1 MADGNIGSLW
11 LSLGIRDAVSKEL
24 NRIADGMTGVDAKTK
39 KAQESL
45 RKLAEENPAGKN
57 VAFLDKLKKAVGDST
72 KEAKELQAVF
82 EAIRNIRG
90 GFGTLTGGFGKKEL
104 LEYEFI
110 LRKIHSSLGKISF
123 GGLSG
128 TGEGI
133 YAKIEA
139 VKSAM
144 NGLRKIN
151 AEINR
156 LHETAPRLS
165 PKEKAEYHQTLSPLF
180 DIRSAGENYLRSG
193 VLSKAYAWAN
203 SLDEQIS
210 KISSSYEKFLSSE
223 KGVVESLKK
232 EEEQSK
238 KTTDATNEQTN
249 ALKKQEEQLKATSAA
264 QREKSA
270 AESKAAVAPKGHPFV
285 ADKGLEKMLNNA
297 TRTTEKVEEQKK
309 SLSGLSEAASK
320 ASRDVNEVLNKIVGG
335 NAAGMSLDE
344 LAKKTARY
352 SQELLE
358 LEAKLK
364 HLKSNAEAN
373 PGKKGPDYSEVKSLE
388 AKIKNAQIYLDLIQQ
403 IRLKKDDLNATGAKQ
418 PNVNTKEL
426 ERGKALLDEFYGTLR
441 KIVSENGVDGLMV
454 LGNMPKALSGTMR
467 EIRSLLS
474 SFSKENPLS
483 VFANGAD
490 RAWTAISNLETK
502 MRDLQRLMEE
512 GKKMGY
518 KTDMLPENF
527 YELKR
532 RLQELY
538 RLFGDNSHRLTD
550 KAYMDNLFSDV
561 AKTMRIAANAEHEY
575 GKEKGK
581 TIAANKEAEAAENR
595 NVAIVEAAVQ
605 RRIKARQREAQK
617 AAEAEKEANRYAAE
631 SVNRAIAAKREQ
643 RRQEER
649 DNKQR
654 LSEIKAAEARYDSLG
669 NKVRALR
676 REFSRGVALGAD
688 VSKTEAEIRRLIG
701 IMRYLMTLK
710 DRLASGDFNALGRLG
725 RTGSGHDTTL
735 AGRVLQDQRAINAA
749 QEKTNREKEK
759 SIERAAAEE
768 YNRQKR
774 QKDAAKKAQDEEL
787 KNMSDYIKRYMT
799 LVEEK
804 RKVAEKAGISPFF
817 KNDNG
822 LKNIK
827 AEIDTL
833 LERLGRVREDITLY
847 QHAIGTGTKEGIS
860 FGQQGL
866 KEANTEAEKLM
877 RSITN
882 LQNVYDTLRV
892 SQVNVKDLI
901 GQTLQKQRQDD
912 IQRRMS
918 DYYSKLEK
926 DSAQAAAKA
935 DREKTA
941 AEKQRQN
948 ELRNTERRYDSLG
961 NKVRQLRAEYSRG
974 ISLGSDTSKAEAEIN
989 RLITIMRLLR
999 TIQDKLYSSDKW
1011 KDNLGV
1017 LGSVGSGHDTTLASR
1032 ALQDQRAINAAQEK
1046 TNREKEKSLDL
1057 ERAHQQEVAKTA
1069 DKVRGDLA
1077 AAFAGANAESGNMRS
1092 ILGDVKSL
1100 LLQGGIVYGAK
1111 QFFDSVVKTGGEIA
1125 QQHIALRSILGD
1137 AKKADELFEQTQ
1149 QLALRSP
1156 FKFGEL
1162 NRDVKQ
1168 LAAFGVEADDLYDT
1182 AKRLADIASG
1192 LGVSFERLGLAY
1204 GQVKARSW
1212 LDGKELRQFAYA
1224 GLPLLARIT
1233 ELYNSEGKNN
1243 RNDYTERDVKEMI
1256 SKRQVSFEDVQK
1268 VLWKMT
1274 DEGGQFY
1281 NMQLVL
1287 SETLLGRWNKLIDA
1301 WEIMLSKFADGKNV
1315 VGGVFMFFI
1324 DRATDLVLAMDKL
1337 TPAMLSFMSVF
1348 ALKKLTGFASLNP
1361 LEKNLGDKTTLQLRS
1376 YAIEQQQLVL
1386 EGKITQ
1392 QIATQNVQKRA
1403 YMLADVTSR
1412 SAAMNRLA
1420 LEGKMSVV
1428 QMQKAVKEG
1437 LVSKE
1442 LIRQLAIMG
1451 QITARQEQIILNG
1464 GRTAAV
1470 MNMAGTKLKSVFNL
1484 IGGWWGLA
1492 IGGIVQIASSIYG
1505 ELSAIEEKTK
1515 SLQDPNSDWM
1525 KGYYDVLDAKKAS
1538 NDAELRKQIEQM
1550 KKVLESSNAY
1560 TKTIDEQIKKA
1571 KDLNE
1576 QYEILR
1582 KGVEGAKNMAS
1593 GDAEVIANAIGAT
1606 GGWTGA
1612 GNPFNDS
1619 LEKNLQ
1625 DMKESSDAYQ
1635 RQLSALDSRTRAKM
1649 ESVANSL
1656 LKPADASKTLEE
1668 KIRILSEEGG
1678 RKWGTF
1684 QARMT
1689 KWNKS
1694 IAFSIHSIGKKAGDV
1709 TSDINQIAEDDVP
1722 RIIKSMQKDFGLYGK
1737 DFKRWCKE
1745 NPARF
1750 KNMLLQ
1756 IMSEADW
1763 LVPQIRK
1770 KLEELTDFKF
1780 DLGKKPNQVTGKT
1793 SMQQRVYENLGLD
1806 QRKYNLVSSFIEE
1819 GSWYKTKNNAQ
1830 TALQDLFN
1838 EVRSRERGGATKAEI
1853 AKARK
1858 DYNDMW
1864 NAVAQGLGYRFIP
1877 DDKKSNKDPKNK
1889 VDNEDKELKA
1899 WEERLNAFK
1908 SARQMYQKYKGLPN
1922 WGAKK
1927 ADDMVRGLFP
1937 EVGDL
1942 SFDKYLESLE
1952 KLEGALK
1959 PTTTERKKAITA
1971 LHREKSEWKYSEM
1984 LKPEADRLAADFAE
1998 ILERGIR
2005 QADLH
2010 KALMEKTG
2018 DEDFAS
2024 LAFRDGMMWDDQ
2036 TRGMAQMFEEM
2047 TGRKI
2052 DGLLDATD
2060 ATAKKALE
2068 DNTDA
2073 YNLWK
2078 KITDL
2083 VRNNY
2088 TGYLEKAAD
2097 AIKETATWEEKL
2109 LAVDAKW
2116 AEPIKQAD
2124 RRGDTSTAERFRQ
2137 MRDKEKGQVMDAQFK
2152 QSQDYLNFFGAITE
2166 MGEVKAREVAADI
2179 RQHLNTALRDGSI
2192 DAREYAK
2199 QIQQIDEQLR
2209 KLSERRKGFFNGGI
2223 TGIAER
2229 KTEEGNA
2236 KISMGATS
2244 VAAGEEKIR
2253 EGRIKGDIALVAE
2266 GLKLKMTGEDLIRTG
2281 KGMVKEG
2288 MTLKKRFENIGSA
2301 LSEIA
2306 NIANGISDAFGQF
2319 KDMADAL
2326 GIDTE
2331 SDGWQDAQAVMSSL
2345 TSITGGVSKTFNAV
2359 KSGDIGGAVSGVA
2372 SIITG
2377 PITAFAKAHDAKK
2390 ERQIKLAERELKALE
2405 NMQTTIKNAIEDSL
2419 GGIYNYRMDAKT
2431 TEKMNKIASSYE
2443 MGEKS
2448 IAMRIFGFNPSE
2460 YSKDTYEAA
2469 QKSLA
2474 DPTNAY
2480 QAELTG
2486 LMAQRDQLQRQRAN
2500 EDAKKKTDKDK
2511 LADYDQQI
2519 EEMERSI
2526 KNAAKNFLKDLYG
2539 VDMKSWASQ
2548 LTDAVVSAWE
2558 KGEDAIDAYKK
2569 KAKEMVKDLTKNII
2583 SQKIM
2588 EQALQKPLDFLTQQ
2602 IAEKGRLDEYDVTQ
2616 LASDLYSAG
2625 ENSVANITAVLE
2637 ELKRRGWDFSE
2648 SGSSSTTNTIKGVT
2662 EETADLL
2669 AAYLNAIRLDVS
2681 VNRENIKA
2689 IATNVS
2695 LLPAMSEIQKSQLAA
2710 MNQLVTLA
2718 QVRNDRI
2725 DEIVTWTRKVSNGSS
2740 KIYVK

>member
-90 GFGTLTGGFGKKEL
+90 GFGALVMPSDKKALNEYYGIIEKIYDALGKLYTRGLSVSGDKMYGNALGALETIKGVWKIRDEMDFFFDNLFKTDKAKAGLQDIQKEIGRLMKEGMDFFHKGGFDP
-104 LEYEFI
+104 
-110 LRKIHSSLGKISF
+110 
-123 GGLSG
+123 
-128 TGEGI
+128 
-133 YAKIEA
+133 
-139 VKSAM
+139 
-144 NGLRKIN
+144 NGLNWADGLEKKIN
-151 AEINR
+151 K
-156 LHETAPRLS
+156 L
-165 PKEKAEYHQTLSPLF
+165 Y
-180 DIRSAGENYLRSG
+180 
-193 VLSKAYAWAN
+193 KAYGT
-203 SLDEQIS
+203 LREEE
-210 KISSSYEKFLSSE
+210 EKQLASSE
-223 KGVVESLKK
+223 KKASTEKQN
-232 EEEQSK
+232 EERTRRSADASRE
-238 KTTDATNEQTN
+238 KTE
-249 ALKKQEEQLKATSAA
+249 ALKREETALNNATAA
-264 QREKSA
+264 QEKKNEA
-270 AESKAAVAPKGHPFV
+270 DRKAAVAPKGQPFV
-285 ADKGLEKMLNNA
+285 VDKGIEKILFGT
-297 TRTTEKVEEQKK
+297 TRATEKVEEQKK

-364 HLKSNAEAN
+364 HLKNNAEAN

-454 LGNMPKALSGTMR
+454 LGNMRKALGGTMR

-605 RRIKARQREAQK
+605 RRIEARQREAQK

-676 REFSRGVALGAD
+676 REFSRGVALGTD
-688 VSKTEAEIRRLIG
+688 VSKAEKEIHHLID

-710 DRLASGDFNALGRLG
+710 DRLASGDFNALGRL
-725 RTGSGHDTTL
+725 RSTGSGHETTL

-759 SIERAAAEE
+759 SIE
-768 YNRQKR
+768 
-774 QKDAAKKAQDEEL
+774 
-787 KNMSDYIKRYMT
+787 
-799 LVEEK
+799 
-804 RKVAEKAGISPFF
+804 
-817 KNDNG
+817 
-822 LKNIK
+822 
-827 AEIDTL
+827 
-833 LERLGRVREDITLY
+833 
-847 QHAIGTGTKEGIS
+847 
-860 FGQQGL
+860 
-866 KEANTEAEKLM
+866 
-877 RSITN
+877 
-882 LQNVYDTLRV
+882 
-892 SQVNVKDLI
+892 
-901 GQTLQKQRQDD
+901 
-912 IQRRMS
+912 
-918 DYYSKLEK
+918 
-926 DSAQAAAKA
+926 
-935 DREKTA
+935 
-941 AEKQRQN
+941 
-948 ELRNTERRYDSLG
+948 
-961 NKVRQLRAEYSRG
+961 
-974 ISLGSDTSKAEAEIN
+974 
-989 RLITIMRLLR
+989 
-999 TIQDKLYSSDKW
+999 
-1011 KDNLGV
+1011 
-1017 LGSVGSGHDTTLASR
+1017 
-1032 ALQDQRAINAAQEK
+1032 
-1046 TNREKEKSLDL
+1046 L

-1069 DKVRGDLA
+1069 AKVRGDLA

-1324 DRATDLVLAMDKL
+1324 DRVTDLVLAMDKL

-1361 LEKNLGDKTTLQLRS
+1361 LEKNLGDKTRLQLRS

-1428 QMQKAVKEG
+1428 QMQRAVKEG

-1470 MNMAGTKLKSVFNL
+1470 MNMAGTKLKSGFSSVFNL

-1550 KKVLESSNAY
+1550 KKVLDSSNAY

-1780 DLGKKPNQVTGKT
+1780 DSGKKPNQVTGKT

-1830 TALQDLFN
+1830 TALQDLYN

-1877 DDKKSNKDPKNK
+1877 DDKKSNKVPKGK
-1889 VDNEDKELKA
+1889 GDKEDKELKD

-1952 KLEGALK
+1952 KLEKALK
-1959 PTTTERKKAITA
+1959 ATTPERKKAITA

-2166 MGEVKAREVAADI
+2166 MGEMKAREVASEI

-2223 TGIAER
+2223 VGIAER

-2253 EGRIKGDIALVAE
+2253 EGRIKGDIGLVAE

-2431 TEKMNKIASSYE
+2431 TEKMNKIVSSYE
-2443 MGEKS
+2443 KGEKS
-2448 IAMRIFGFNPSE
+2448 NVMRIYGFNPSE

-2526 KNAAKNFLKDLYG
+2526 KNAAKNFLKELYG

-2602 IAEKGRLDEYDVTQ
+2602 IEKKGRLDEYDVTQ

>member
-11 LSLGIRDAVSKEL
+11 LSLGIRDEMSKAIEKITKGMRGVDEATQKAKREGESLVKALEGINGNNFARVFREANAYIAKNSKEISG
-24 NRIADGMTGVDAKTK
+24 IAKILKNLGDSNAFTGTLLKAKGLKKTAAALRKANAELATLAKT
-39 KAQESL
+39 
-45 RKLAEENPAGKN
+45 G
-57 VAFLDKLKKAVGDST
+57 G
-72 KEAKELQAVF
+72 KEADVSQW
-82 EAIRNIRG
+82 R
-90 GFGTLTGGFGKKEL
+90 T
-104 LEYEFI
+104 
-110 LRKIHSSLGKISF
+110 KIS
-123 GGLSG
+123 
-128 TGEGI
+128 
-133 YAKIEA
+133 
-139 VKSAM
+139 
-144 NGLRKIN
+144 N
-151 AEINR
+151 ALDYIK
-156 LHETAPRLS
+156 LLQDVIGQ
-165 PKEKAEYHQTLSPLF
+165 EKKLDNT
-180 DIRSAGENYLRSG
+180 
-193 VLSKAYAWAN
+193 KALN
-203 SLDEQIS
+203 PNVDTKSLD
-210 KISSSYEKFLSSE
+210 
-223 KGVVESLKK
+223 
-232 EEEQSK
+232 
-238 KTTDATNEQTN
+238 
-249 ALKKQEEQLKATSAA
+249 SA
-264 QREKSA
+264 
-270 AESKAAVAPKGHPFV
+270 
-285 ADKGLEKMLNNA
+285 
-297 TRTTEKVEEQKK
+297 KK
-309 SLSGLSEAASK
+309 SLEGFRAEMTRLLQSGGVDDSNVLGSFKKLLDVAKKDVQDIVATFKKDNPLSLFSGGAAKVETDLARVTEKLARLRDLMAEGTRKGFMTDMLGGSITELDKIMARLNAAKLNPTMLTDASQMRNLISDVLVEMTKATVAESAYRRERGKTVEVERAVNQEISNEHKAAQQERERDLQALSDYTKRYMELQEAKRKADEKAAKDAKDKARRQSEAEQRRIASDTAKMSRLYASMGLGIGKGERVGMRGLELGVNTAALDKALSEAAKFKKTIENTVVSMMGK
-320 ASRDVNEVLNKIVGG
+320 GDRPAYEWYAAQVNRLKENLTNATAAQKEL
-335 NAAGMSLDE
+335 NAAQE
-344 LAKKTARY
+344 KVNREAARDD
-352 SQELLE
+352 
-358 LEAKLK
+358 ARRR
-364 HLKSNAEAN
+364 AE
-373 PGKKGPDYSEVKSLE
+373 E
-388 AKIKNAQIYLDLIQQ
+388 
-403 IRLKKDDLNATGAKQ
+403 
-418 PNVNTKEL
+418 
-426 ERGKALLDEFYGTLR
+426 
-441 KIVSENGVDGLMV
+441 
-454 LGNMPKALSGTMR
+454 
-467 EIRSLLS
+467 
-474 SFSKENPLS
+474 
-483 VFANGAD
+483 
-490 RAWTAISNLETK
+490 
-502 MRDLQRLMEE
+502 
-512 GKKMGY
+512 
-518 KTDMLPENF
+518 
-527 YELKR
+527 KR
-532 RLQELY
+532 
-538 RLFGDNSHRLTD
+538 
-550 KAYMDNLFSDV
+550 
-561 AKTMRIAANAEHEY
+561 
-575 GKEKGK
+575 
-581 TIAANKEAEAAENR
+581 KEAQAAR
-595 NVAIVEAAVQ
+595 GL
-605 RRIKARQREAQK
+605 AQ
-617 AAEAEKEANRYAAE
+617 AE
-631 SVNRAIAAKREQ
+631 
-643 RRQEER
+643 
-649 DNKQR
+649 KQR

-688 VSKTEAEIRRLIG
+688 VSKTETEIRRLIG

-725 RTGSGHDTTL
+725 NTGSGHDTTL

-759 SIERAAAEE
+759 SIE
-768 YNRQKR
+768 
-774 QKDAAKKAQDEEL
+774 
-787 KNMSDYIKRYMT
+787 
-799 LVEEK
+799 
-804 RKVAEKAGISPFF
+804 
-817 KNDNG
+817 
-822 LKNIK
+822 
-827 AEIDTL
+827 
-833 LERLGRVREDITLY
+833 
-847 QHAIGTGTKEGIS
+847 
-860 FGQQGL
+860 
-866 KEANTEAEKLM
+866 
-877 RSITN
+877 
-882 LQNVYDTLRV
+882 
-892 SQVNVKDLI
+892 
-901 GQTLQKQRQDD
+901 
-912 IQRRMS
+912 
-918 DYYSKLEK
+918 
-926 DSAQAAAKA
+926 
-935 DREKTA
+935 
-941 AEKQRQN
+941 
-948 ELRNTERRYDSLG
+948 
-961 NKVRQLRAEYSRG
+961 
-974 ISLGSDTSKAEAEIN
+974 
-989 RLITIMRLLR
+989 
-999 TIQDKLYSSDKW
+999 
-1011 KDNLGV
+1011 
-1017 LGSVGSGHDTTLASR
+1017 
-1032 ALQDQRAINAAQEK
+1032 
-1046 TNREKEKSLDL
+1046 L
-1057 ERAHQQEVAKTA
+1057 ERAHQQEVARTA
-1069 DKVRGDLA
+1069 AKVRGDLA
-1077 AAFAGANAESGNMRS
+1077 AAFAGANAEAGNMRGV
-1092 ILGDVKSL
+1092 LDDVKSL

-1137 AKKADELFEQTQ
+1137 AAKADELFEQTQ

-1168 LAAFGVEADDLYDT
+1168 LAAFGVEADDLYNT

-1243 RNDYTERDVKEMI
+1243 RKDYTERDVKEMI

-1287 SETLLGRWNKLIDA
+1287 SETLLGRWNKLIDT

-1324 DRATDLVLAMDKL
+1324 DRVTDLVLAMDKL

-1361 LEKNLGDKTTLQLRS
+1361 LEKNLGDKTRLQLRS

-1403 YMLADVTSR
+1403 YMLADASSR
-1412 SAAMNRLA
+1412 SAAMSRLA
-1420 LEGKMSVV
+1420 LEGKISVV

-1442 LIRQLAIMG
+1442 LVRQLAIMG

-1470 MNMAGTKLKSVFNL
+1470 MNMAGTKLKSGFSSVFNL

-1550 KKVLESSNAY
+1550 EKVLESSNAY

-1593 GDAEVIANAIGAT
+1593 GDAEVIANALGAT

-1694 IAFSIHSIGKKAGDV
+1694 IGFSIYRIGKRAGDV

-1763 LVPQIRK
+1763 LISQIRK

-1780 DLGKKPNQVTGKT
+1780 DSGKKPNQVTGKT

-1819 GSWYKTKNNAQ
+1819 DSWYKTKNNAM
-1830 TALQDLFN
+1830 TALQDLAN

-1864 NAVAQGLGYRFIP
+1864 NAVAQGFGYRFIP
-1877 DDKKSNKDPKNK
+1877 DDKKSNKVPKAK
-1889 VDNEDKELKA
+1889 GDKEDKVLKA

-1959 PTTTERKKAITA
+1959 ATTTERKKAITA
-1971 LHREKSEWKYSEM
+1971 LHRERSEWKYSEM

-2109 LAVDAKW
+2109 NAVDAKW
-2116 AEPIKQAD
+2116 DERIKQAD

-2137 MRDKEKGQVMDAQFK
+2137 MRDKEKGQVMDSQFK

-2166 MGEVKAREVAADI
+2166 MGEMKAREVASEI

-2223 TGIAER
+2223 VGIAER

-2281 KGMVKEG
+2281 KKLVGEG

-2301 LSEIA
+2301 LGEIA
-2306 NIANGISDAFGQF
+2306 NIANGISDAFNQV

-2331 SDGWQDAQAVMSSL
+2331 SDGWQDAQAAMSSL
-2345 TSITGGVSKTFNAV
+2345 TSITGGISKTFNAV
-2359 KSGDIGGAVSGVA
+2359 KNLDIGGTVSGVA

-2431 TEKMNKIASSYE
+2431 TAKMNRIVGDYE
-2443 MGEKS
+2443 KGEKS
-2448 IAMRIFGFNPSE
+2448 NIMRIYGINPSA

-2469 QKSLA
+2469 RKSLA
-2474 DPTNAY
+2474 DPTDAY

-2526 KNAAKNFLKDLYG
+2526 KDAAKNFLKELYG

-2602 IAEKGRLDEYDVTQ
+2602 IEKKGRLDEYDVTQ

-2648 SGSSSTTNTIKGVT
+2648 SGSSSATNTIKGVT

>member
-72 KEAKELQAVF
+72 KEAKELQTVF

-156 LHETAPRLS
+156 LHETAPRSS

-193 VLSKAYAWAN
+193 DLSKAYAWAN

-270 AESKAAVAPKGHPFV
+270 AESKAAVAPKGQPFV
-285 ADKGLEKMLNNA
+285 VDKGIEKILFGA
-297 TRTTEKVEEQKK
+297 TRVTEKVEEQKK
-309 SLSGLSEAASK
+309 SLSGLSDAASK

-388 AKIKNAQIYLDLIQQ
+388 AKIKNAQIYLDIIQQ
-403 IRLKKDDLNATGAKQ
+403 IRLKKDELNATGAKQ

-441 KIVSENGVDGLMV
+441 KIVSEKGVDGLMV
-454 LGNMPKALSGTMR
+454 LGNMPKALGGTMR

-502 MRDLQRLMEE
+502 MRDLQRLMDE

-532 RLQELY
+532 RLQETY

-550 KAYMDNLFSDV
+550 KAYMENLFSDI
-561 AKTMRIAANAEHEY
+561 AKTMKIAANAEHEY
-575 GKEKGK
+575 VKEKGK
-581 TIAANKEAEAAENR
+581 TIATNKEAEAAEKR

-605 RRIKARQREAQK
+605 RRIQARQREAERAA
-617 AAEAEKEANRYAAE
+617 AAEREANRYAAE
-631 SVNRAIAAKREQ
+631 SVNKAIASKREQ

-676 REFSRGVALGAD
+676 REFSRGVTLGAD

-725 RTGSGHDTTL
+725 SIGSGHDTTL

-759 SIERAAAEE
+759 SIE
-768 YNRQKR
+768 
-774 QKDAAKKAQDEEL
+774 
-787 KNMSDYIKRYMT
+787 
-799 LVEEK
+799 
-804 RKVAEKAGISPFF
+804 
-817 KNDNG
+817 
-822 LKNIK
+822 
-827 AEIDTL
+827 
-833 LERLGRVREDITLY
+833 
-847 QHAIGTGTKEGIS
+847 
-860 FGQQGL
+860 
-866 KEANTEAEKLM
+866 
-877 RSITN
+877 
-882 LQNVYDTLRV
+882 
-892 SQVNVKDLI
+892 
-901 GQTLQKQRQDD
+901 
-912 IQRRMS
+912 
-918 DYYSKLEK
+918 
-926 DSAQAAAKA
+926 
-935 DREKTA
+935 
-941 AEKQRQN
+941 
-948 ELRNTERRYDSLG
+948 
-961 NKVRQLRAEYSRG
+961 
-974 ISLGSDTSKAEAEIN
+974 
-989 RLITIMRLLR
+989 
-999 TIQDKLYSSDKW
+999 
-1011 KDNLGV
+1011 
-1017 LGSVGSGHDTTLASR
+1017 
-1032 ALQDQRAINAAQEK
+1032 
-1046 TNREKEKSLDL
+1046 L
-1057 ERAHQQEVAKTA
+1057 ERAHQQEVAQTA
-1069 DKVRGDLA
+1069 AKVRGDLA
-1077 AAFAGANAESGNMRS
+1077 KAFEQAKNHS
-1092 ILGDVKSL
+1092 LGMNSTLQDLKSL
-1100 LLQGGIVYGAK
+1100 FLQGGLVYGAQ
-1111 QFFDSVVKTGGEIA
+1111 QFAMSIIQAGGEIEK
-1125 QQHIALRSILGD
+1125 QHIALQSIIGD
-1137 AKKADELFEQTQ
+1137 VQNANVLFNQTKE
-1149 QLALRSP
+1149 LALNSP
-1156 FKFGEL
+1156 FTFSEL
-1162 NRDVKQ
+1162 NKDVKQ
-1168 LAAFGVEADDLYDT
+1168 LAAYGVEYDELYDT
-1182 AKRLADIASG
+1182 TKRLADMASG
-1192 LGVSFERLGLAY
+1192 LGVSFERIALAF
-1204 GQVKARSW
+1204 GQVRSRGW
-1212 LDGKELRQFAYA
+1212 LDGKELRQISYA
-1224 GLPLLARIT
+1224 GIPILQKLSEYYTKKEGQKVSTSEVKSRI
-1233 ELYNSEGKNN
+1233 SN
-1243 RNDYTERDVKEMI
+1243 RGVD
-1256 SKRQVSFEDVQK
+1256 FEDVK
-1268 VLWKMT
+1268 NVFWEMT
-1274 DEGGQFY
+1274 DAGGQFY
-1281 NMQLVL
+1281 NMQQVL
-1287 SETLLGRWNKLIDA
+1287 SETLLGRYNKLKDA
-1301 WEIMLSKFADGKNV
+1301 WEIMLSE
-1315 VGGVFMFFI
+1315 
-1324 DRATDLVLAMDKL
+1324 
-1337 TPAMLSFMSVF
+1337 
-1348 ALKKLTGFASLNP
+1348 FASGNNLVGSFFKTALDGATALVQALHTLALPVGAVVAGYAMRRALMGNTASN
-1361 LEKNLGDKTTLQLRS
+1361 LLSTKGGLAKSAMEKQLRGENLTQ
-1376 YAIEQQQLVL
+1376 IERNILSTKNKITGADLRSLMMSKQLNQSEL
-1386 EGKITQ
+1386 ARLRIAGKITQ
-1392 QIATQNVQKRA
+1392 QQYLTYSALLKQQTGMNTFGMRARRLLVQLRMMMAGMMANPMGAMRNMWGSFTTSALASFRVIGMGAKALGASLWSAIGGLPGLIISGVTFGISYLISKSQELKQDMQQTMDEMKDRIKQIDDFMRDNNVGKIVRGDNEKEIDNAIESYKDKIREIAPESANAFEMKASEIESHKERLKYLEEQLELLKEANKVAQEKSENTDLYEDLRDKTESAVKAAETLVKRSSIFGKGGVDEAEMGLYEDAEKEFDKFIGQLAARYKKEFPNIVNSTQEQQA
-1403 YMLADVTSR
+1403 MQTMLKNFLALKGASEEATMQIR
-1412 SAAMNRLA
+1412 SALNRALGLEDKDMEQAFASKLINMVDSAFPEIADRIRGHKELDAESKRKVENLMRGAVSELSIAYPKWETELQRLLANSSFEAKIQLVYDTGMIDNFDPFTGRIYNNVLGSNITQWKENGEKFQVLKPLLKGVNDMYTARNNVDAELDKLVNMLTAENNAKKNGRGDEATRLA
-1420 LEGKMSVV
+1420 LKKKYEDL
-1428 QMQKAVKEG
+1428 KE
-1437 LVSKE
+1437 
-1442 LIRQLAIMG
+1442 
-1451 QITARQEQIILNG
+1451 
-1464 GRTAAV
+1464 AAY
-1470 MNMAGTKLKSVFNL
+1470 L
-1484 IGGWWGLA
+1484 
-1492 IGGIVQIASSIYG
+1492 
-1505 ELSAIEEKTK
+1505 
-1515 SLQDPNSDWM
+1515 
-1525 KGYYDVLDAKKAS
+1525 
-1538 NDAELRKQIEQM
+1538 
-1550 KKVLESSNAY
+1550 
-1560 TKTIDEQIKKA
+1560 
-1571 KDLNE
+1571 
-1576 QYEILR
+1576 
-1582 KGVEGAKNMAS
+1582 
-1593 GDAEVIANAIGAT
+1593 
-1606 GGWTGA
+1606 
-1612 GNPFNDS
+1612 
-1619 LEKNLQ
+1619 
-1625 DMKESSDAYQ
+1625 
-1635 RQLSALDSRTRAKM
+1635 
-1649 ESVANSL
+1649 
-1656 LKPADASKTLEE
+1656 
-1668 KIRILSEEGG
+1668 
-1678 RKWGTF
+1678 
-1684 QARMT
+1684 
-1689 KWNKS
+1689 
-1694 IAFSIHSIGKKAGDV
+1694 
-1709 TSDINQIAEDDVP
+1709 
-1722 RIIKSMQKDFGLYGK
+1722 
-1737 DFKRWCKE
+1737 
-1745 NPARF
+1745 
-1750 KNMLLQ
+1750 
-1756 IMSEADW
+1756 
-1763 LVPQIRK
+1763 
-1770 KLEELTDFKF
+1770 
-1780 DLGKKPNQVTGKT
+1780 
-1793 SMQQRVYENLGLD
+1793 
-1806 QRKYNLVSSFIEE
+1806 
-1819 GSWYKTKNNAQ
+1819 
-1830 TALQDLFN
+1830 
-1838 EVRSRERGGATKAEI
+1838 
-1853 AKARK
+1853 
-1858 DYNDMW
+1858 
-1864 NAVAQGLGYRFIP
+1864 GLGYVYVP
-1877 DDKKSNKDPKNK
+1877 KYKKSNKVPKGK
-1889 VDNEDKELKA
+1889 GDKEDKVLKA

-1952 KLEGALK
+1952 KLEKALK
-1959 PTTTERKKAITA
+1959 PTTSERKKAITS
-1971 LHREKSEWKYSEM
+1971 LHRERSEWKYSEM

-2109 LAVDAKW
+2109 IAVDAKW
-2116 AEPIKQAD
+2116 DERIKQAD

-2166 MGEVKAREVAADI
+2166 MGEVKAREVAAEI
-2179 RQHLNTALRDGSI
+2179 RQYLNTALRDGSI

-2223 TGIAER
+2223 VGIAER

-2253 EGRIKGDIALVAE
+2253 EGRIKGDIGLVAE
-2266 GLKLKMTGEDLIRTG
+2266 GLKLKVTGEDLIRTG
-2281 KGMVKEG
+2281 KKLVGEG

-2306 NIANGISDAFGQF
+2306 NIANGISDAFNQV

-2345 TSITGGVSKTFNAV
+2345 GSITGGISKTFNAV

-2431 TEKMNKIASSYE
+2431 TAKMNKIVSSYE
-2443 MGEKS
+2443 NGEKS
-2448 IAMRIFGFNPSE
+2448 NIMRIAGINPSA
-2460 YSKDTYEAA
+2460 YSKETYEAA

-2474 DPTNAY
+2474 DPTDAY

-2526 KNAAKNFLKDLYG
+2526 KNAAKNFLKELYG

-2558 KGEDAIDAYKK
+2558 KGEDAIGAYKK

-2602 IAEKGRLDEYDVTQ
+2602 IEKKGRLDEYDVTQ

>member
-11 LSLGIRDAVSKEL
+11 LSLGIRDEMSKAIEKITKGMRGVDEATQKAKREGESLVKALEGINGNNFARVFREANAYIAKNSKEISG
-24 NRIADGMTGVDAKTK
+24 IAKI
-39 KAQESL
+39 L
-45 RKLAEENPAGKN
+45 KN
-57 VAFLDKLKKAVGDST
+57 LGDSNAFT
-72 KEAKELQAVF
+72 
-82 EAIRNIRG
+82 
-90 GFGTLTGGFGKKEL
+90 GTL
-104 LEYEFI
+104 
-110 LRKIHSSLGKISF
+110 
-123 GGLSG
+123 
-128 TGEGI
+128 
-133 YAKIEA
+133 
-139 VKSAM
+139 
-144 NGLRKIN
+144 
-151 AEINR
+151 
-156 LHETAPRLS
+156 
-165 PKEKAEYHQTLSPLF
+165 
-180 DIRSAGENYLRSG
+180 
-193 VLSKAYAWAN
+193 
-203 SLDEQIS
+203 
-210 KISSSYEKFLSSE
+210 
-223 KGVVESLKK
+223 
-232 EEEQSK
+232 
-238 KTTDATNEQTN
+238 
-249 ALKKQEEQLKATSAA
+249 LKA
-264 QREKSA
+264 
-270 AESKAAVAPKGHPFV
+270 
-285 ADKGLEKMLNNA
+285 KGLEETAAALRKANAELAVLAETKGKEADVSQWRTKISNALDYIKLLQDIIGQEKKLDNTKALNPNVDTKSLDNA
-297 TRTTEKVEEQKK
+297 KK
-309 SLSGLSEAASK
+309 SLEGFRAEMTRLLQSGGVDESNVLGSFKKLLDVAKKDVQDIVATFKKDNPLSLFSGGAAKVETDLARVTEKLARLRDLMAEGTRKGFMTGMLGGSITELDKIMARLNAAKLNPTMLTDASQMRNLISDVLVEMTKATVAESAYRRERGKTVEVERAVNQEISNEHKAAQQERERDLQALSDYTKRYMELQEAKRKADDKAAKDAKDKARRRSEAEQRRIASDTAKMSRLYASMGLGIGKGERVGMRGLELGVNTAALDKALSEAAKFKKTIENTVVSMMGK
-320 ASRDVNEVLNKIVGG
+320 GDRPAYEWYAAQVNRLKENLTNATAAQKEL
-335 NAAGMSLDE
+335 NAA
-344 LAKKTARY
+344 
-352 SQELLE
+352 QEKVNRK
-358 LEAKLK
+358 AA
-364 HLKSNAEAN
+364 S
-373 PGKKGPDYSEVKSLE
+373 
-388 AKIKNAQIYLDLIQQ
+388 
-403 IRLKKDDLNATGAKQ
+403 DDA
-418 PNVNTKEL
+418 
-426 ERGKALLDEFYGTLR
+426 
-441 KIVSENGVDGLMV
+441 
-454 LGNMPKALSGTMR
+454 
-467 EIRSLLS
+467 
-474 SFSKENPLS
+474 
-483 VFANGAD
+483 
-490 RAWTAISNLETK
+490 
-502 MRDLQRLMEE
+502 
-512 GKKMGY
+512 
-518 KTDMLPENF
+518 
-527 YELKR
+527 KR
-532 RLQELY
+532 R
-538 RLFGDNSHRLTD
+538 
-550 KAYMDNLFSDV
+550 
-561 AKTMRIAANAEHEY
+561 AE
-575 GKEKGK
+575 EKR
-581 TIAANKEAEAAENR
+581 KEAEAA
-595 NVAIVEAAVQ
+595 
-605 RRIKARQREAQK
+605 RELAQ
-617 AAEAEKEANRYAAE
+617 AEKQRQNQLEVTRARIQSVERALHNLQEKRFTAKMLGIDTSEANAKIEHLKTQLIGLRNIQLGLSMGDTSFLGRVGNLGNGREVQAA
-631 SVNRAIAAKREQ
+631 N
-643 RRQEER
+643 
-649 DNKQR
+649 R
-654 LSEIKAAEARYDSLG
+654 LSGTYS
-669 NKVRALR
+669 
-676 REFSRGVALGAD
+676 
-688 VSKTEAEIRRLIG
+688 RLIG
-701 IMRYLMTLK
+701 E
-710 DRLASGDFNALGRLG
+710 
-725 RTGSGHDTTL
+725 
-735 AGRVLQDQRAINAA
+735 V
-749 QEKTNREKEK
+749 EKTNREKEK
-759 SIERAAAEE
+759 SIE
-768 YNRQKR
+768 
-774 QKDAAKKAQDEEL
+774 
-787 KNMSDYIKRYMT
+787 
-799 LVEEK
+799 
-804 RKVAEKAGISPFF
+804 
-817 KNDNG
+817 
-822 LKNIK
+822 
-827 AEIDTL
+827 
-833 LERLGRVREDITLY
+833 
-847 QHAIGTGTKEGIS
+847 
-860 FGQQGL
+860 
-866 KEANTEAEKLM
+866 
-877 RSITN
+877 
-882 LQNVYDTLRV
+882 
-892 SQVNVKDLI
+892 
-901 GQTLQKQRQDD
+901 
-912 IQRRMS
+912 
-918 DYYSKLEK
+918 
-926 DSAQAAAKA
+926 
-935 DREKTA
+935 
-941 AEKQRQN
+941 
-948 ELRNTERRYDSLG
+948 
-961 NKVRQLRAEYSRG
+961 
-974 ISLGSDTSKAEAEIN
+974 
-989 RLITIMRLLR
+989 
-999 TIQDKLYSSDKW
+999 
-1011 KDNLGV
+1011 
-1017 LGSVGSGHDTTLASR
+1017 
-1032 ALQDQRAINAAQEK
+1032 
-1046 TNREKEKSLDL
+1046 L
-1057 ERAHQQEVAKTA
+1057 ERAHQQEVARTA
-1069 DKVRGDLA
+1069 AKVRGDLA
-1077 AAFAGANAESGNMRS
+1077 AAFAGANAEAGNMRGV
-1092 ILGDVKSL
+1092 LDDVKSL

-1111 QFFDSVVKTGGEIA
+1111 QFFESVVKTGGEIA

-1137 AKKADELFEQTQ
+1137 AAKADELFEQTQ
-1149 QLALRSP
+1149 QLTLRSP

-1168 LAAFGVEADDLYDT
+1168 LAAFGVEADDLYNT

-1243 RNDYTERDVKEMI
+1243 RKDYTERDVKEMI

-1337 TPAMLSFMSVF
+1337 TPAMLTFMSVF

-1361 LEKNLGDKTTLQLRS
+1361 LEKNLGDKTRLQLHS

-1403 YMLADVTSR
+1403 YMLADASSR
-1412 SAAMNRLA
+1412 SAAMSRLA
-1420 LEGKMSVV
+1420 LEGKMSVI

-1442 LIRQLAIMG
+1442 LVRQLAIMG

-1470 MNMAGTKLKSVFNL
+1470 MNMAGTKLKSGFSSVFNL

-1593 GDAEVIANAIGAT
+1593 GDAEVIANALGAT

-1694 IAFSIHSIGKKAGDV
+1694 IGFSIYRIGKRAGDV

-1780 DLGKKPNQVTGKT
+1780 DSGKKPNQVTGKT

-1806 QRKYNLVSSFIEE
+1806 QRKYDLVSSFIEE
-1819 GSWYKTKNNAQ
+1819 GSWYKTKNNAH
-1830 TALQDLFN
+1830 TALQDLAN

-1864 NAVAQGLGYRFIP
+1864 NAVAQGFGYRFIP
-1877 DDKKSNKDPKNK
+1877 EDKKSNKVPKGK
-1889 VDNEDKELKA
+1889 GDNEDKELKA

-1952 KLEGALK
+1952 KLEKALK
-1959 PTTTERKKAITA
+1959 PTTPERKKAITA
-1971 LHREKSEWKYSEM
+1971 LHRERSEWKYSEM

-2018 DEDFAS
+2018 DENFAS

-2109 LAVDAKW
+2109 IAVDAKW
-2116 AEPIKQAD
+2116 DERIKQAD

-2166 MGEVKAREVAADI
+2166 MGEMKAREVAAEI

-2223 TGIAER
+2223 VGIAER

-2236 KISMGATS
+2236 KISMGSTS

-2266 GLKLKMTGEDLIRTG
+2266 GLKLKVTGEDLIRTG
-2281 KGMVKEG
+2281 KKLVEEG

-2301 LSEIA
+2301 LGEIA
-2306 NIANGISDAFGQF
+2306 NIANGINDAFNQV

-2345 TSITGGVSKTFNAV
+2345 GSITGGISKTFNAV
-2359 KSGDIGGAVSGVA
+2359 KNVDIGGAVSGVA

-2431 TEKMNKIASSYE
+2431 TAKMNKIVSSYE
-2443 MGEKS
+2443 NGEKS
-2448 IAMRIFGFNPSE
+2448 NTMRIFGINPSA
-2460 YSKDTYEAA
+2460 YSKETYEAA

-2474 DPTNAY
+2474 DPTDAY

-2526 KNAAKNFLKDLYG
+2526 KNAAKNFLKELYG

-2602 IAEKGRLDEYDVTQ
+2602 IEKKGRLDEYDVTQ

>member
-11 LSLGIRDAVSKEL
+11 LSLGIRDEMSKAIEK
-24 NRIADGMTGVDAKTK
+24 ITKGMRGVDEVTQKAKREGESLVKALEGVNGTNFARVFREANAYILQNSKDLKGIKEILAKTALENAFTGSLLGAK
-39 KAQESL
+39 DLSKA
-45 RKLAEENPAGKN
+45 
-57 VAFLDKLKKAVGDST
+57 
-72 KEAKELQAVF
+72 AKEL
-82 EAIRNIRG
+82 
-90 GFGTLTGGFGKKEL
+90 LTINAKLASLPKKDRTAEVANW
-104 LEYEFI
+104 
-110 LRKIHSSLGKISF
+110 RTKIS
-123 GGLSG
+123 
-128 TGEGI
+128 
-133 YAKIEA
+133 
-139 VKSAM
+139 
-144 NGLRKIN
+144 N
-151 AEINR
+151 ALDYIK
-156 LHETAPRLS
+156 LLQDIIGQ
-165 PKEKAEYHQTLSPLF
+165 EKKLDNT
-180 DIRSAGENYLRSG
+180 
-193 VLSKAYAWAN
+193 KALN
-203 SLDEQIS
+203 PNVDTKSLD
-210 KISSSYEKFLSSE
+210 
-223 KGVVESLKK
+223 
-232 EEEQSK
+232 
-238 KTTDATNEQTN
+238 N
-249 ALKKQEEQLKATSAA
+249 A
-264 QREKSA
+264 
-270 AESKAAVAPKGHPFV
+270 
-285 ADKGLEKMLNNA
+285 
-297 TRTTEKVEEQKK
+297 KK
-309 SLSGLSEAASK
+309 SLEGFRAEMTHLLQSGGVDESNVLGGFKKMLDVAKKDVQDIVATFKKDNPLSLFSGGAAKVETDLARVTEKLARLRDLMAEGTRKGFMTDMLGGSITELDKIMARLNAAKLNPTMLTDASQMRNLISDVLVEMTKATVAESAYRRERGKTVEVERAVNQEISNEHKAAQQERERDLQALSDYTKRYMELQEAKRKADEKAAKDAKDKARRQSEAEQRRIASDTAKMSRLYASMGLGIGKGERVGMRGLELGVNTAALDKALSEAAKFKKTIENTVVSIMGK
-320 ASRDVNEVLNKIVGG
+320 GDIPAYEWYAAQVNRLKENLTNATAAQKEL
-335 NAAGMSLDE
+335 NAAQEKANRKAESDDAKRRADEKRREAQAARE
-344 LAKKTARY
+344 LAQAEKQRQNQLEVTRARIQSVERALHNLQEKRFTAKMLGIDT
-352 SQELLE
+352 S
-358 LEAKLK
+358 EANAKIE
-364 HLKSNAEAN
+364 HLKT
-373 PGKKGPDYSEVKSLE
+373 
-388 AKIKNAQIYLDLIQQ
+388 QLI
-403 IRLKKDDLNATGAKQ
+403 
-418 PNVNTKEL
+418 EL
-426 ERGKALLDEFYGTLR
+426 RNIQL
-441 KIVSENGVDGLMV
+441 GLSMGDTSFLGRV
-454 LGNMPKALSGTMR
+454 GNLGNGREVQAANQLSGTY
-467 EIRSLLS
+467 S
-474 SFSKENPLS
+474 
-483 VFANGAD
+483 
-490 RAWTAISNLETK
+490 
-502 MRDLQRLMEE
+502 
-512 GKKMGY
+512 
-518 KTDMLPENF
+518 
-527 YELKR
+527 
-532 RLQELY
+532 
-538 RLFGDNSHRLTD
+538 
-550 KAYMDNLFSDV
+550 
-561 AKTMRIAANAEHEY
+561 
-575 GKEKGK
+575 
-581 TIAANKEAEAAENR
+581 
-595 NVAIVEAAVQ
+595 
-605 RRIKARQREAQK
+605 
-617 AAEAEKEANRYAAE
+617 
-631 SVNRAIAAKREQ
+631 
-643 RRQEER
+643 
-649 DNKQR
+649 
-654 LSEIKAAEARYDSLG
+654 
-669 NKVRALR
+669 
-676 REFSRGVALGAD
+676 
-688 VSKTEAEIRRLIG
+688 RLIG
-701 IMRYLMTLK
+701 E
-710 DRLASGDFNALGRLG
+710 
-725 RTGSGHDTTL
+725 
-735 AGRVLQDQRAINAA
+735 V
-749 QEKTNREKEK
+749 EKTNREKEK
-759 SIERAAAEE
+759 SIE
-768 YNRQKR
+768 
-774 QKDAAKKAQDEEL
+774 
-787 KNMSDYIKRYMT
+787 
-799 LVEEK
+799 
-804 RKVAEKAGISPFF
+804 
-817 KNDNG
+817 
-822 LKNIK
+822 
-827 AEIDTL
+827 
-833 LERLGRVREDITLY
+833 
-847 QHAIGTGTKEGIS
+847 
-860 FGQQGL
+860 
-866 KEANTEAEKLM
+866 
-877 RSITN
+877 
-882 LQNVYDTLRV
+882 
-892 SQVNVKDLI
+892 
-901 GQTLQKQRQDD
+901 
-912 IQRRMS
+912 
-918 DYYSKLEK
+918 
-926 DSAQAAAKA
+926 
-935 DREKTA
+935 
-941 AEKQRQN
+941 
-948 ELRNTERRYDSLG
+948 
-961 NKVRQLRAEYSRG
+961 
-974 ISLGSDTSKAEAEIN
+974 
-989 RLITIMRLLR
+989 
-999 TIQDKLYSSDKW
+999 
-1011 KDNLGV
+1011 
-1017 LGSVGSGHDTTLASR
+1017 
-1032 ALQDQRAINAAQEK
+1032 
-1046 TNREKEKSLDL
+1046 L
-1057 ERAHQQEVAKTA
+1057 ERAHQQEVARTA
-1069 DKVRGDLA
+1069 AKVRGDLA
-1077 AAFAGANAESGNMRS
+1077 AAFAGANAEAGNMRGV
-1092 ILGDVKSL
+1092 LDDVKSL

-1137 AKKADELFEQTQ
+1137 AAKADELFEQTQ

-1168 LAAFGVEADDLYDT
+1168 LAAFGVEADDLYNT

-1243 RNDYTERDVKEMI
+1243 RKDYTERDVKEMI

-1324 DRATDLVLAMDKL
+1324 DRVTDLVLAMDKL

-1361 LEKNLGDKTTLQLRS
+1361 LEKNLGDKTRLQLRS

-1403 YMLADVTSR
+1403 YMLADASSR
-1412 SAAMNRLA
+1412 SAAMSRLA

-1442 LIRQLAIMG
+1442 LVRQLAIMG

-1470 MNMAGTKLKSVFNL
+1470 MNMAGTKLKSGFSSVFNL

-1593 GDAEVIANAIGAT
+1593 GDAEVIANALGAT

-1684 QARMT
+1684 QARMI

-1694 IAFSIHSIGKKAGDV
+1694 IGFSIYRIGKRAGDV

-1763 LVPQIRK
+1763 LIPQIRK

-1780 DLGKKPNQVTGKT
+1780 DSGKKPNQVTGKT

-1806 QRKYNLVSSFIEE
+1806 QIKYDLVSSFIEE

-1830 TALQDLFN
+1830 TALQDLAN

-1864 NAVAQGLGYRFIP
+1864 NAVAQGFGYRFIP
-1877 DDKKSNKDPKNK
+1877 EDKKSNKVPKAK
-1889 VDNEDKELKA
+1889 GDKEDKELKA

-1952 KLEGALK
+1952 KLEKALK

-1971 LHREKSEWKYSEM
+1971 LHRERSEWKYSEM

-2010 KALMEKTG
+2010 KALVEKTG
-2018 DEDFAS
+2018 DENFAS

-2109 LAVDAKW
+2109 IAVDAKW
-2116 AEPIKQAD
+2116 DERIKQAD

-2166 MGEVKAREVAADI
+2166 MGEMKAREVAAEI

-2223 TGIAER
+2223 VGIAER

-2253 EGRIKGDIALVAE
+2253 EGRIKGDIGLVAE

-2281 KGMVKEG
+2281 KKLVGEG

-2301 LSEIA
+2301 LGEIA
-2306 NIANGISDAFGQF
+2306 NIANGISDAFNQV

-2345 TSITGGVSKTFNAV
+2345 GSITGGISKTFNAV

-2431 TEKMNKIASSYE
+2431 TAKMNKIVSSYE
-2443 MGEKS
+2443 NGEKS
-2448 IAMRIFGFNPSE
+2448 NIMRIAGINPSA
-2460 YSKDTYEAA
+2460 YSKETYEAA

-2474 DPTNAY
+2474 DPTSAY

-2526 KNAAKNFLKDLYG
+2526 KNAAKNFLKELYG

-2602 IAEKGRLDEYDVTQ
+2602 IEKKGRLDEYDVTQ

-2648 SGSSSTTNTIKGVT
+2648 SGSSSATNTIKGVT
-2662 EETADLL
+2662 EETDDLL

-2725 DEIVTWTRKVSNGSS
+2725 DEIVAWTRKVSNGSS

>member
-11 LSLGIRDAVSKEL
+11 LSLGIRNAVSKEL

-193 VLSKAYAWAN
+193 DLSKAYAWAN

-270 AESKAAVAPKGHPFV
+270 AESKAAVAPKGPS
-285 ADKGLEKMLNNA
+285 
-297 TRTTEKVEEQKK
+297 RYKVEVDEILNAFRGKASAVLGVK
-309 SLSGLSEAASK
+309 EDSGRKYVDILNEANAAIEKIKEARAAAREAALGNKGAYDPKEFS
-320 ASRDVNEVLNKIVGG
+320 NLTPHLNK
-335 NAAGMSLDE
+335 ALEYLSLLQRIDI
-344 LAKKTARY
+344 AQR
-352 SQELLE
+352 
-358 LEAKLK
+358 
-364 HLKSNAEAN
+364 HI
-373 PGKKGPDYSEVKSLE
+373 SEVKAANPNVDTKNIKE
-388 AKIKNAQIYLDLIQQ
+388 ATKLVENFRDKLLALQNDTI
-403 IRLKKDDLNATGAKQ
+403 TGAD
-418 PNVNTKEL
+418 N
-426 ERGKALLDEFYGTLR
+426 AH
-441 KIVSENGVDGLMV
+441 V
-454 LGNMPKALSGTMR
+454 LGAYR
-467 EIRSLLS
+467 
-474 SFSKENPLS
+474 
-483 VFANGAD
+483 
-490 RAWTAISNLETK
+490 
-502 MRDLQRLMEE
+502 
-512 GKKMGY
+512 
-518 KTDMLPENF
+518 KTW
-527 YELKR
+527 
-532 RLQELY
+532 
-538 RLFGDNSHRLTD
+538 
-550 KAYMDNLFSDV
+550 A
-561 AKTMRIAANAEHEY
+561 
-575 GKEKGK
+575 
-581 TIAANKEAEAAENR
+581 
-595 NVAIVEAAVQ
+595 
-605 RRIKARQREAQK
+605 
-617 AAEAEKEANRYAAE
+617 
-631 SVNRAIAAKREQ
+631 
-643 RRQEER
+643 
-649 DNKQR
+649 
-654 LSEIKAAEARYDSLG
+654 
-669 NKVRALR
+669 
-676 REFSRGVALGAD
+676 
-688 VSKTEAEIRRLIG
+688 
-701 IMRYLMTLK
+701 MTLK
-710 DRLASGDFNALGRLG
+710 DVDAIIGKLQKPNPLSDLDGNFSKLDARIDSVREKLAKLRDLMNEGTQKGYNTSMLGERISGLGGVVTRMEAAMSNKNGELSNADKMKQLFSDISVEVNKASTAMQTYGREKAKVVAAEKERDSIINKANRAAAAERQQNEALARTEVLLRNIDALIGRGTMLKVNTSDLANARQMVVELQQKIESFSGGGLLSNSFKDSLSNLKETKTVVAQLMKEQSEANRREAKKIADATRQQAQGANRAAAAERQRQRELEVTRARIQSVERALHNLQEKRFTAKMLGIDTSEANAKIEHLKTQLIELINIRLGLSMGDTSFLGRVGNLG
-725 RTGSGHDTTL
+725 NGREVQAANQL
-735 AGRVLQDQRAINAA
+735 AGTYSRMVGEV
-749 QEKTNREKEK
+749 EKTNREKEK
-759 SIERAAAEE
+759 SIE
-768 YNRQKR
+768 
-774 QKDAAKKAQDEEL
+774 
-787 KNMSDYIKRYMT
+787 
-799 LVEEK
+799 
-804 RKVAEKAGISPFF
+804 
-817 KNDNG
+817 
-822 LKNIK
+822 
-827 AEIDTL
+827 
-833 LERLGRVREDITLY
+833 
-847 QHAIGTGTKEGIS
+847 
-860 FGQQGL
+860 
-866 KEANTEAEKLM
+866 
-877 RSITN
+877 
-882 LQNVYDTLRV
+882 
-892 SQVNVKDLI
+892 
-901 GQTLQKQRQDD
+901 
-912 IQRRMS
+912 
-918 DYYSKLEK
+918 
-926 DSAQAAAKA
+926 
-935 DREKTA
+935 
-941 AEKQRQN
+941 
-948 ELRNTERRYDSLG
+948 
-961 NKVRQLRAEYSRG
+961 
-974 ISLGSDTSKAEAEIN
+974 
-989 RLITIMRLLR
+989 
-999 TIQDKLYSSDKW
+999 
-1011 KDNLGV
+1011 
-1017 LGSVGSGHDTTLASR
+1017 
-1032 ALQDQRAINAAQEK
+1032 
-1046 TNREKEKSLDL
+1046 L

-1069 DKVRGDLA
+1069 AKVRGDLA
-1077 AAFAGANAESGNMRS
+1077 KAFEQAKNHS
-1092 ILGDVKSL
+1092 LGMNSTLQDLKSL
-1100 LLQGGIVYGAK
+1100 FMQGGIVYGAQ
-1111 QFFDSVVKTGGEIA
+1111 QFLMSVIQTGGELEK
-1125 QQHIALRSILGD
+1125 QHIALQSILGD
-1137 AKKADELFEQTQ
+1137 MQNANTMFGQVKE
-1149 QLALRSP
+1149 LALNSP
-1156 FKFGEL
+1156 FTFSEL
-1162 NRDVKQ
+1162 NKDVKQ
-1168 LAAFGVEADDLYDT
+1168 LAAYGVEYDELYDT
-1182 AKRLADIASG
+1182 TKRLADMASG
-1192 LGVSFERLGLAY
+1192 LGVSFERIALAF
-1204 GQVKARSW
+1204 GQVRSRGW
-1212 LDGKELRQFAYA
+1212 LDGKELRQISYA
-1224 GLPLLARIT
+1224 GIPLLQK
-1233 ELYNSEGKNN
+1233 LSE
-1243 RNDYTERDVKEMI
+1243 YY
-1256 SKRQVSFEDVQK
+1256 SKREGRKVSTSEIKTRISGRGVDFEDVK
-1268 VLWKMT
+1268 NVFWEMT
-1274 DEGGQFY
+1274 NAGGQFY
-1281 NMQLVL
+1281 NMQQVL
-1287 SETLLGRWNKLIDA
+1287 SETLLGRYNKLKDA
-1301 WEIMLSKFADGKNV
+1301 WEIMLSDFASGNNV
-1315 VGGVFMFFI
+1315 VGKGLKGIIDLITELVQALHSMAPVIAAVFSGFAIKRLWTALGGGIGSALLSGKASMAADI
-1324 DRATDLVLAMDKL
+1324 QQRVLMGEKVSEQELRMLRTKKQITIEDLQALAAAKALSKAELDRMLITKSITPEMYKQMMAEMGLASRAWTLRGAWNGTLGMIKAI
-1337 TPAMLSFMSVF
+1337 PGKIRAMAVSIAAWFTGIRTGTVSARV
-1348 ALKKLTGFASLNP
+1348 GFASMWTSFKLHGAAAISVIAAGVKTLGATLWTAIGGLPGLLITGVTMGLGYWYSKNEELKNAMKQTADELQDRYKQLSDFLKENDASKAIAEGDSKAIDNMIDEYKEKIKQIAPYNYNNLVMKADERKSHEERLRYLADELELLQKSNKISQEKLSDNGMYKELKDALMRSSEAFDSIDKTASGLMAGGADKDTARKKAFGLSLDMEATTENLKKEIEKAFGDISKDKAALEAAKLSMSNIFAQMGIPEERANEIRASVLQAFGVTDGWLESQVGSEMRQMIDNVAPEIAMKIRSGQKLNEAETKKVKE
-1361 LEKNLGDKTTLQLRS
+1361 LMDDAKRNLTLKYPEFETTLQRLLAASRFTAVIDLVVNDAGKYGDVQGTMAKRMPKFS
-1376 YAIEQQQLVL
+1376 LIEKSKRDQYMNYVSTW
-1386 EGKITQ
+1386 GKQDSWYEARNSAKSEIDRLKNEYDAAKKSKSPKERLNWLKYQ
-1392 QIATQNVQKRA
+1392 YDNAV
-1403 YMLADVTSR
+1403 
-1412 SAAMNRLA
+1412 SAALD
-1420 LEGKMSVV
+1420 L
-1428 QMQKAVKEG
+1428 
-1437 LVSKE
+1437 
-1442 LIRQLAIMG
+1442 
-1451 QITARQEQIILNG
+1451 LNYDY
-1464 GRTAAV
+1464 
-1470 MNMAGTKLKSVFNL
+1470 K
-1484 IGGWWGLA
+1484 
-1492 IGGIVQIASSIYG
+1492 G
-1505 ELSAIEEKTK
+1505 EE
-1515 SLQDPNSDWM
+1515 
-1525 KGYYDVLDAKKAS
+1525 
-1538 NDAELRKQIEQM
+1538 
-1550 KKVLESSNAY
+1550 
-1560 TKTIDEQIKKA
+1560 
-1571 KDLNE
+1571 
-1576 QYEILR
+1576 
-1582 KGVEGAKNMAS
+1582 
-1593 GDAEVIANAIGAT
+1593 
-1606 GGWTGA
+1606 
-1612 GNPFNDS
+1612 
-1619 LEKNLQ
+1619 
-1625 DMKESSDAYQ
+1625 
-1635 RQLSALDSRTRAKM
+1635 
-1649 ESVANSL
+1649 
-1656 LKPADASKTLEE
+1656 
-1668 KIRILSEEGG
+1668 
-1678 RKWGTF
+1678 
-1684 QARMT
+1684 
-1689 KWNKS
+1689 
-1694 IAFSIHSIGKKAGDV
+1694 
-1709 TSDINQIAEDDVP
+1709 
-1722 RIIKSMQKDFGLYGK
+1722 
-1737 DFKRWCKE
+1737 
-1745 NPARF
+1745 
-1750 KNMLLQ
+1750 
-1756 IMSEADW
+1756 
-1763 LVPQIRK
+1763 
-1770 KLEELTDFKF
+1770 
-1780 DLGKKPNQVTGKT
+1780 
-1793 SMQQRVYENLGLD
+1793 
-1806 QRKYNLVSSFIEE
+1806 
-1819 GSWYKTKNNAQ
+1819 
-1830 TALQDLFN
+1830 
-1838 EVRSRERGGATKAEI
+1838 
-1853 AKARK
+1853 
-1858 DYNDMW
+1858 
-1864 NAVAQGLGYRFIP
+1864 
-1877 DDKKSNKDPKNK
+1877 KKSNKVPKDK
-1889 VDNEDKELKA
+1889 GDKEDKELKA

-1922 WGAKK
+1922 WGAQK

-1959 PTTTERKKAITA
+1959 ATTTERKKAITA
-1971 LHREKSEWKYSEM
+1971 LHRERSEWKYSEM

-2137 MRDKEKGQVMDAQFK
+2137 MRDKEKGQVRDTQFK

-2179 RQHLNTALRDGSI
+2179 RQHLNAALRDGSI

-2223 TGIAER
+2223 VGIAER

-2253 EGRIKGDIALVAE
+2253 EGRIKNDINLVAE
-2266 GLKLKMTGEDLIRTG
+2266 GLKLKATGEDLIRTG
-2281 KGMVKEG
+2281 KKLVGEG

-2306 NIANGISDAFGQF
+2306 NIANGISDAFNQF

-2331 SDGWQDAQAVMSSL
+2331 SDGWQDAQAAMSSL
-2345 TSITGGVSKTFNAV
+2345 TSITGGVSKAFNGV
-2359 KSGDIGGAVSGVA
+2359 KNGDIGAVA
-2372 SIITG
+2372 SGAASVITG

-2431 TEKMNKIASSYE
+2431 TAKMNKIVSSYE
-2443 MGEKS
+2443 NGEKS
-2448 IAMRIFGFNPSE
+2448 NIMRIAGINPSV
-2460 YSKDTYEAA
+2460 YSKETYEAA

-2526 KNAAKNFLKDLYG
+2526 KNAAKNFLKELYG

-2569 KAKEMVKDLTKNII
+2569 KAKEMVKDFTKNII

-2602 IAEKGRLDEYDVTQ
+2602 IEKKGRLDEYDVTQ

-2648 SGSSSTTNTIKGVT
+2648 SGSSSATNTIKGVT

-2725 DEIVTWTRKVSNGSS
+2725 DEIVAWTRKVSNGSS

>member
-24 NRIADGMTGVDAKTK
+24 NRIADSMTGVDAKTK

-156 LHETAPRLS
+156 LHETAPRSS

-193 VLSKAYAWAN
+193 DLSKAYAWAN

-270 AESKAAVAPKGHPFV
+270 AESKAAVAPKGPS
-285 ADKGLEKMLNNA
+285 
-297 TRTTEKVEEQKK
+297 RYKVE
-309 SLSGLSEAASK
+309 
-320 ASRDVNEVLNKIVGG
+320 V
-335 NAAGMSLDE
+335 DE
-344 LAKKTARY
+344 
-352 SQELLE
+352 
-358 LEAKLK
+358 
-364 HLKSNAEAN
+364 
-373 PGKKGPDYSEVKSLE
+373 
-388 AKIKNAQIYLDLIQQ
+388 I
-403 IRLKKDDLNATGAKQ
+403 LNAF
-418 PNVNTKEL
+418 
-426 ERGKALLDEFYGTLR
+426 RGKA
-441 KIVSENGVDGLMV
+441 SAV
-454 LGNMPKALSGTMR
+454 LGV
-467 EIRSLLS
+467 
-474 SFSKENPLS
+474 KEDGGRKYVDILN
-483 VFANGAD
+483 
-490 RAWTAISNLETK
+490 
-502 MRDLQRLMEE
+502 
-512 GKKMGY
+512 
-518 KTDMLPENF
+518 
-527 YELKR
+527 
-532 RLQELY
+532 
-538 RLFGDNSHRLTD
+538 
-550 KAYMDNLFSDV
+550 
-561 AKTMRIAANAEHEY
+561 
-575 GKEKGK
+575 
-581 TIAANKEAEAAENR
+581 EA
-595 NVAIVEAAVQ
+595 NVAIEKIKEARAAAREAA
-605 RRIKARQREAQK
+605 
-617 AAEAEKEANRYAAE
+617 
-631 SVNRAIAAKREQ
+631 
-643 RRQEER
+643 
-649 DNKQR
+649 
-654 LSEIKAAEARYDSLG
+654 LG
-669 NKVRALR
+669 NKGVYDPK
-676 REFSRGVALGAD
+676 EFSNIFPHLRKALDYLSLLQRIDIAQRKIGEIKSSNPNVDTRKIKEATRLVENFREKLLGLEIDKKTGAD
-688 VSKTEAEIRRLIG
+688 AAHVLGMYGKTWA
-701 IMRYLMTLK
+701 MTLK
-710 DRLASGDFNALGRLG
+710 DVDSIIGRLQKPNPLSDLDNNFSKLDARIDSVREKLAKLRDLMNEGAQKGYNTSMFGERISGLGGIVARMEAAMSNKNGELSNVDKMKQLFSDISVEVNKASTAMQTYGREKAKVMAAEKERDSIISKANRVAAAERQQNEALARTEVLLRNIDTLIGRGTMLKVNTSDLVNARQMVVELQQKIESFSGGGLLSNGFKDSLSNLRETKTVVNQLMKEQSEANRREAKKITDATRQQSQEANRVAAAERQRQRELEVTRARIQSVERALHNLQEKRFTAKMLGIDTSEVNAKIEHLKTQLIGLRNIQLGLSMGDTSFLGRVGNLG
-725 RTGSGHDTTL
+725 NGREVQAANQLSGTYSRL
-735 AGRVLQDQRAINAA
+735 IGEV
-749 QEKTNREKEK
+749 EKTNREKEK
-759 SIERAAAEE
+759 SIE
-768 YNRQKR
+768 
-774 QKDAAKKAQDEEL
+774 
-787 KNMSDYIKRYMT
+787 
-799 LVEEK
+799 
-804 RKVAEKAGISPFF
+804 
-817 KNDNG
+817 
-822 LKNIK
+822 
-827 AEIDTL
+827 
-833 LERLGRVREDITLY
+833 
-847 QHAIGTGTKEGIS
+847 
-860 FGQQGL
+860 
-866 KEANTEAEKLM
+866 
-877 RSITN
+877 
-882 LQNVYDTLRV
+882 
-892 SQVNVKDLI
+892 
-901 GQTLQKQRQDD
+901 
-912 IQRRMS
+912 
-918 DYYSKLEK
+918 
-926 DSAQAAAKA
+926 
-935 DREKTA
+935 
-941 AEKQRQN
+941 
-948 ELRNTERRYDSLG
+948 
-961 NKVRQLRAEYSRG
+961 
-974 ISLGSDTSKAEAEIN
+974 
-989 RLITIMRLLR
+989 
-999 TIQDKLYSSDKW
+999 
-1011 KDNLGV
+1011 
-1017 LGSVGSGHDTTLASR
+1017 
-1032 ALQDQRAINAAQEK
+1032 
-1046 TNREKEKSLDL
+1046 L
-1057 ERAHQQEVAKTA
+1057 ERAHQQEVARTA
-1069 DKVRGDLA
+1069 AKVRGDLA
-1077 AAFAGANAESGNMRS
+1077 AAFAGANAEAGNMRGV
-1092 ILGDVKSL
+1092 LDDVKSL

-1137 AKKADELFEQTQ
+1137 AAKADELFEQTQ

-1168 LAAFGVEADDLYDT
+1168 LAAFGVEADDLYNT

-1243 RNDYTERDVKEMI
+1243 RKDYTERDVKEMI

-1361 LEKNLGDKTTLQLRS
+1361 LEKNLGDKTRLQLRS

-1403 YMLADVTSR
+1403 YMLADASSR
-1412 SAAMNRLA
+1412 SAAMSRLA
-1420 LEGKMSVV
+1420 LEGKMSVI

-1442 LIRQLAIMG
+1442 LVRQLAIMG

-1470 MNMAGTKLKSVFNL
+1470 MNMAGTKLKSGFSSVFNL

-1505 ELSAIEEKTK
+1505 ELSAIKEKTK

-1593 GDAEVIANAIGAT
+1593 GDAEVIANALGAT

-1694 IAFSIHSIGKKAGDV
+1694 IGFSIYRIGKRAGDV

-1763 LVPQIRK
+1763 LIPQIRK

-1780 DLGKKPNQVTGKT
+1780 DSGKKPNQVTDKT

-1830 TALQDLFN
+1830 TALQDLAN

-1864 NAVAQGLGYRFIP
+1864 NAVAQGFGYRFIP
-1877 DDKKSNKDPKNK
+1877 DDKKSNKVPKGK
-1889 VDNEDKELKA
+1889 GDKEDKELKA

-1952 KLEGALK
+1952 KLEKALK
-1959 PTTTERKKAITA
+1959 ATTPERKKAITA
-1971 LHREKSEWKYSEM
+1971 LHRERSEWKYSEM

-2052 DGLLDATD
+2052 DGLLDTTD

-2109 LAVDAKW
+2109 IAVDAKW
-2116 AEPIKQAD
+2116 DERIKQAD

-2166 MGEVKAREVAADI
+2166 MGEMKAREVASEI

-2223 TGIAER
+2223 VGIAER

-2253 EGRIKGDIALVAE
+2253 EGRIKGDIGLVAE

-2281 KGMVKEG
+2281 KKLVGEG

-2301 LSEIA
+2301 LGEIA
-2306 NIANGISDAFGQF
+2306 NIANGISDAFNQV

-2331 SDGWQDAQAVMSSL
+2331 SDGWQDAQAAMSSL
-2345 TSITGGVSKTFNAV
+2345 TSITGGISKTFNAV
-2359 KSGDIGGAVSGVA
+2359 KNVDIGGAVSGVA

-2431 TEKMNKIASSYE
+2431 TAKMNRIVGDYE
-2443 MGEKS
+2443 TGEK
-2448 IAMRIFGFNPSE
+2448 IKNMRIYGIGTNPSA
-2460 YSKDTYEAA
+2460 YSKETYEAA

-2526 KNAAKNFLKDLYG
+2526 KNAANNFLKELYG

-2583 SQKIM
+2583 AQKIM

-2602 IAEKGRLDEYDVTQ
+2602 IEKKGRLDEYDVTQ

-2648 SGSSSTTNTIKGVT
+2648 SGSSSATNTIKGVT

>member
-24 NRIADGMTGVDAKTK
+24 NRIADSMTGVDAKTK

-82 EAIRNIRG
+82 EAIRSMRG
-90 GFGTLTGGFGKKEL
+90 GFGALTMPSDKKIL
-104 LEYEFI
+104 NEYYGIIE
-110 LRKIHSSLGKISF
+110 KIHSALDKLYAR
-123 GGLSG
+123 GLSASG
-128 TGEGI
+128 DKMWGSMIGALKVLEGVSKI
-133 YAKIEA
+133 KEEGNFFFENFFKTDKAKA
-139 VKSAM
+139 
-144 NGLRKIN
+144 GLVGLQDEIIKLQLEGVDLFRKGSFDPKGLEWADGLEKGIN
-151 AEINR
+151 K
-156 LHETAPRLS
+156 L
-165 PKEKAEYHQTLSPLF
+165 Y
-180 DIRSAGENYLRSG
+180 
-193 VLSKAYAWAN
+193 KAYGT
-203 SLDEQIS
+203 LREEE
-210 KISSSYEKFLSSE
+210 EKQLASSE
-223 KGVVESLKK
+223 KKASTEKQN
-232 EEEQSK
+232 EELTRRSADVSRE
-238 KTTDATNEQTN
+238 KTE
-249 ALKKQEEQLKATSAA
+249 ALKREETALNNATAA
-264 QREKSA
+264 QEKKNEA
-270 AESKAAVAPKGHPFV
+270 DRKAAVAPKGQPFV
-285 ADKGLEKMLNNA
+285 VDKGIEKMLSDA
-297 TRTTEKVEEQKK
+297 TRVTEKVEEQKK
-309 SLSGLSEAASK
+309 SLSGLSDAASK

-388 AKIKNAQIYLDLIQQ
+388 AKIKNAQIYLDIIQQ
-403 IRLKKDDLNATGAKQ
+403 IRFKKDELNATGAKQ

-441 KIVSENGVDGLMV
+441 KIVSEKGVDGLMV
-454 LGNMPKALSGTMR
+454 LGNMPKALGGTMR

-502 MRDLQRLMEE
+502 MRDLQRLMDE

-532 RLQELY
+532 RLQEAY

-550 KAYMDNLFSDV
+550 KAYMENLFSDI
-561 AKTMRIAANAEHEY
+561 AKTMKIAANAEHEY

-581 TIAANKEAEAAENR
+581 TIATNKEAEAAEKR

-605 RRIKARQREAQK
+605 RRIQARQREAERAA
-617 AAEAEKEANRYAAE
+617 AAEREANRYAAE
-631 SVNRAIAAKREQ
+631 SVNKAIAAKREQ

-725 RTGSGHDTTL
+725 STGSGHDTTL

-759 SIERAAAEE
+759 SIE
-768 YNRQKR
+768 
-774 QKDAAKKAQDEEL
+774 
-787 KNMSDYIKRYMT
+787 
-799 LVEEK
+799 
-804 RKVAEKAGISPFF
+804 
-817 KNDNG
+817 
-822 LKNIK
+822 
-827 AEIDTL
+827 
-833 LERLGRVREDITLY
+833 
-847 QHAIGTGTKEGIS
+847 
-860 FGQQGL
+860 
-866 KEANTEAEKLM
+866 
-877 RSITN
+877 
-882 LQNVYDTLRV
+882 
-892 SQVNVKDLI
+892 
-901 GQTLQKQRQDD
+901 
-912 IQRRMS
+912 
-918 DYYSKLEK
+918 
-926 DSAQAAAKA
+926 
-935 DREKTA
+935 
-941 AEKQRQN
+941 
-948 ELRNTERRYDSLG
+948 
-961 NKVRQLRAEYSRG
+961 
-974 ISLGSDTSKAEAEIN
+974 
-989 RLITIMRLLR
+989 
-999 TIQDKLYSSDKW
+999 
-1011 KDNLGV
+1011 
-1017 LGSVGSGHDTTLASR
+1017 
-1032 ALQDQRAINAAQEK
+1032 
-1046 TNREKEKSLDL
+1046 L
-1057 ERAHQQEVAKTA
+1057 ERAHQQEVARTA
-1069 DKVRGDLA
+1069 AKVRGDLA
-1077 AAFAGANAESGNMRS
+1077 AAFAGANAEAGNMRGV
-1092 ILGDVKSL
+1092 LDDVKSL

-1137 AKKADELFEQTQ
+1137 AAKADELFEQTQ

-1168 LAAFGVEADDLYDT
+1168 LAAFGVEADDLYNT

-1243 RNDYTERDVKEMI
+1243 RKDYTERDVKEMI

-1324 DRATDLVLAMDKL
+1324 DRVTDLVLAMDKL

-1361 LEKNLGDKTTLQLRS
+1361 LEKNLGDKTRLQLRS

-1403 YMLADVTSR
+1403 YMLADASSR
-1412 SAAMNRLA
+1412 SAAMSRLA

-1442 LIRQLAIMG
+1442 LVRQLAIMG

-1470 MNMAGTKLKSVFNL
+1470 MNMAGTKLKSGFSSVFNL

-1505 ELSAIEEKTK
+1505 ELSAIKEKTK

-1593 GDAEVIANAIGAT
+1593 GDAEVIANALGAT

-1684 QARMT
+1684 QARMI

-1694 IAFSIHSIGKKAGDV
+1694 IGFSIYRIGKRAGDV

-1763 LVPQIRK
+1763 LIPQIRK

-1780 DLGKKPNQVTGKT
+1780 DSGKKPNQVTGKT

-1830 TALQDLFN
+1830 TALQDLAN

-1864 NAVAQGLGYRFIP
+1864 NAVAQGFGYRFIP
-1877 DDKKSNKDPKNK
+1877 EDKKSNKTPKDK
-1889 VDNEDKELKA
+1889 VDNEDKVLKA

-1952 KLEGALK
+1952 KLEKALK
-1959 PTTTERKKAITA
+1959 PTTPERKKAITA
-1971 LHREKSEWKYSEM
+1971 LHRERSEWKYSEM

-2018 DEDFAS
+2018 DENFAS

-2109 LAVDAKW
+2109 IAVDAKW
-2116 AEPIKQAD
+2116 DERIKQAD

-2166 MGEVKAREVAADI
+2166 MGEMKAREVAAEI

-2209 KLSERRKGFFNGGI
+2209 KLSERRKGFFNGGVV
-2223 TGIAER
+2223 GIAER

-2266 GLKLKMTGEDLIRTG
+2266 GLKLKVTGEDLIRIG
-2281 KGMVKEG
+2281 KKLVEEG

-2301 LSEIA
+2301 LGEIA
-2306 NIANGISDAFGQF
+2306 NIANGISDAFNQV

-2331 SDGWQDAQAVMSSL
+2331 SDGWQDAQAAMSSL
-2345 TSITGGVSKTFNAV
+2345 TSITGGISKTFNAV

-2431 TEKMNKIASSYE
+2431 TAKMNKIVSSYE
-2443 MGEKS
+2443 NGEKS
-2448 IAMRIFGFNPSE
+2448 NIMRIAGINPSA
-2460 YSKDTYEAA
+2460 YSKETYEAA

-2526 KNAAKNFLKDLYG
+2526 KNAAKNFLKELYG

-2602 IAEKGRLDEYDVTQ
+2602 IEKKGRLDEYDVTQ

>member
-24 NRIADGMTGVDAKTK
+24 NRIADSMTGVDAKTK

-156 LHETAPRLS
+156 LHETAPRSS

-193 VLSKAYAWAN
+193 DLSKAYAWAN

-270 AESKAAVAPKGHPFV
+270 AESKAAVAPKGQPFV
-285 ADKGLEKMLNNA
+285 ADKGIEKMLSDA
-297 TRTTEKVEEQKK
+297 TRVTEKVEEQKK
-309 SLSGLSEAASK
+309 SLSGLSDAASK

-352 SQELLE
+352 SLELLE

-388 AKIKNAQIYLDLIQQ
+388 AKIKNAQIYLDIIQQ
-403 IRLKKDDLNATGAKQ
+403 IRFKKDELNAMGAKQ

-426 ERGKALLDEFYGTLR
+426 ERDKVLLDEFYGTLR
-441 KIVSENGVDGLMV
+441 KIVSEKGVDGLMV
-454 LGNMPKALSGTMR
+454 LGNMGGTMR

-502 MRDLQRLMEE
+502 MRDLQRLMDE

-532 RLQELY
+532 RLQEAY

-550 KAYMDNLFSDV
+550 KAYMENLFSDI
-561 AKTMRIAANAEHEY
+561 AKTMKIAANAEHEY
-575 GKEKGK
+575 SKEKGK
-581 TIAANKEAEAAENR
+581 TIATNKEAEAAEKR

-605 RRIKARQREAQK
+605 RRIQARQREAERAA
-617 AAEAEKEANRYAAE
+617 AAEREANRYAAE
-631 SVNRAIAAKREQ
+631 SVNKAIAAKREQ

-725 RTGSGHDTTL
+725 NTGSGHDTTL

-759 SIERAAAEE
+759 SIE
-768 YNRQKR
+768 
-774 QKDAAKKAQDEEL
+774 
-787 KNMSDYIKRYMT
+787 
-799 LVEEK
+799 
-804 RKVAEKAGISPFF
+804 
-817 KNDNG
+817 
-822 LKNIK
+822 
-827 AEIDTL
+827 
-833 LERLGRVREDITLY
+833 
-847 QHAIGTGTKEGIS
+847 
-860 FGQQGL
+860 
-866 KEANTEAEKLM
+866 
-877 RSITN
+877 
-882 LQNVYDTLRV
+882 
-892 SQVNVKDLI
+892 
-901 GQTLQKQRQDD
+901 
-912 IQRRMS
+912 
-918 DYYSKLEK
+918 
-926 DSAQAAAKA
+926 
-935 DREKTA
+935 
-941 AEKQRQN
+941 
-948 ELRNTERRYDSLG
+948 
-961 NKVRQLRAEYSRG
+961 
-974 ISLGSDTSKAEAEIN
+974 
-989 RLITIMRLLR
+989 
-999 TIQDKLYSSDKW
+999 
-1011 KDNLGV
+1011 
-1017 LGSVGSGHDTTLASR
+1017 
-1032 ALQDQRAINAAQEK
+1032 
-1046 TNREKEKSLDL
+1046 L
-1057 ERAHQQEVAKTA
+1057 ERAHQQEVARTA
-1069 DKVRGDLA
+1069 AKVRGDLA
-1077 AAFAGANAESGNMRS
+1077 KAFEQAKNHS
-1092 ILGDVKSL
+1092 LGMNSTLQDLKSL
-1100 LLQGGIVYGAK
+1100 FLQGGLVYGAQ
-1111 QFFDSVVKTGGEIA
+1111 QFAMSIIQAGGEIEK
-1125 QQHIALRSILGD
+1125 QHIALQSIIGD
-1137 AKKADELFEQTQ
+1137 VQNANVLFNQTKE
-1149 QLALRSP
+1149 LALNSP
-1156 FKFGEL
+1156 FTFSEL
-1162 NRDVKQ
+1162 NKDVKQ
-1168 LAAFGVEADDLYDT
+1168 LAAYGVEYDELYDT
-1182 AKRLADIASG
+1182 TKRLADMASG
-1192 LGVSFERLGLAY
+1192 LGVSFERIALAF
-1204 GQVKARSW
+1204 GQVRSRGW
-1212 LDGKELRQFAYA
+1212 LDGKELRQISYA
-1224 GLPLLARIT
+1224 GIPILQKLSEYYTKKEGQKVSTSEVKSRI
-1233 ELYNSEGKNN
+1233 SN
-1243 RNDYTERDVKEMI
+1243 RGVD
-1256 SKRQVSFEDVQK
+1256 FEDVK
-1268 VLWKMT
+1268 NVFWEMT
-1274 DEGGQFY
+1274 DAGGQFY
-1281 NMQLVL
+1281 NMQQVL
-1287 SETLLGRWNKLIDA
+1287 SETLLGRYNKLKDA
-1301 WEIMLSKFADGKNV
+1301 WEIMLSE
-1315 VGGVFMFFI
+1315 
-1324 DRATDLVLAMDKL
+1324 
-1337 TPAMLSFMSVF
+1337 
-1348 ALKKLTGFASLNP
+1348 FASGNNLVGSFFKTALDGATALVQALHTLALPVGAVVAGYAMRRALMGNTASS
-1361 LEKNLGDKTTLQLRS
+1361 LLSTKGGLAKSAMEKQLRGENLTQ
-1376 YAIEQQQLVL
+1376 IERNILSTKNKITGADLRSLMMSKQLNQSEL
-1386 EGKITQ
+1386 ARLRIAGKITQ
-1392 QIATQNVQKRA
+1392 QQYLTYSALLKQQTGMNTFGMRARRLLVQLRMMMAGMMANPMGAMRNMWGSFTTSALASFRVIGMGAKALGASLWSAIGGLPGLIISGVTFGISYLISKSQELKQDMQQTMDEMKDRIKQIDDFMRDNNVGKIVRGDNEKEIDNAIESYKDKIREIAPESANAFEMKASEIESHKERLKYLEEQLKLLKEANKVAQEKSENTDLYEDLRDKTESAVKAAETLVKRSSIFGKGGVDEAEMGLYEDAEKEFDKFIGQLAARYKKEFPNIVNSTQEQQA
-1403 YMLADVTSR
+1403 MQTMLKNFLALKGASEEATMQIR
-1412 SAAMNRLA
+1412 SALNRALGLEDKDMEQAFASKLMNMVDSAFPEIADRIRGHKELDAESKRKVENLMRGAVSELSIAYPKWETELQRLLANSSFEAKIQLVYDTGMIDNFDPFTGRIYNNVLGSNITQWKENGEKFQVLKPLLKGVNDMYTARNNVDAELDKLVNMLTAEDNAKKNGRGDEATRLA
-1420 LEGKMSVV
+1420 LKKKYED
-1428 QMQKAVKEG
+1428 
-1437 LVSKE
+1437 L
-1442 LIRQLAIMG
+1442 
-1451 QITARQEQIILNG
+1451 
-1464 GRTAAV
+1464 
-1470 MNMAGTKLKSVFNL
+1470 
-1484 IGGWWGLA
+1484 
-1492 IGGIVQIASSIYG
+1492 
-1505 ELSAIEEKTK
+1505 
-1515 SLQDPNSDWM
+1515 
-1525 KGYYDVLDAKKAS
+1525 KKA
-1538 NDAELRKQIEQM
+1538 
-1550 KKVLESSNAY
+1550 AY
-1560 TKTIDEQIKKA
+1560 
-1571 KDLNE
+1571 L
-1576 QYEILR
+1576 
-1582 KGVEGAKNMAS
+1582 
-1593 GDAEVIANAIGAT
+1593 
-1606 GGWTGA
+1606 
-1612 GNPFNDS
+1612 
-1619 LEKNLQ
+1619 
-1625 DMKESSDAYQ
+1625 
-1635 RQLSALDSRTRAKM
+1635 
-1649 ESVANSL
+1649 
-1656 LKPADASKTLEE
+1656 
-1668 KIRILSEEGG
+1668 
-1678 RKWGTF
+1678 
-1684 QARMT
+1684 
-1689 KWNKS
+1689 
-1694 IAFSIHSIGKKAGDV
+1694 
-1709 TSDINQIAEDDVP
+1709 
-1722 RIIKSMQKDFGLYGK
+1722 
-1737 DFKRWCKE
+1737 
-1745 NPARF
+1745 
-1750 KNMLLQ
+1750 
-1756 IMSEADW
+1756 
-1763 LVPQIRK
+1763 
-1770 KLEELTDFKF
+1770 
-1780 DLGKKPNQVTGKT
+1780 
-1793 SMQQRVYENLGLD
+1793 
-1806 QRKYNLVSSFIEE
+1806 
-1819 GSWYKTKNNAQ
+1819 
-1830 TALQDLFN
+1830 
-1838 EVRSRERGGATKAEI
+1838 
-1853 AKARK
+1853 
-1858 DYNDMW
+1858 
-1864 NAVAQGLGYRFIP
+1864 GLGYVYVP
-1877 DDKKSNKDPKNK
+1877 KYKKSNKVPKGK

-1952 KLEGALK
+1952 KLEKALK
-1959 PTTTERKKAITA
+1959 ATTPERKKAITA
-1971 LHREKSEWKYSEM
+1971 LHRERSEWKYSEM

-2109 LAVDAKW
+2109 IAVDAKW
-2116 AEPIKQAD
+2116 DERIKQAD

-2166 MGEVKAREVAADI
+2166 MGEMKAREVASEI

-2223 TGIAER
+2223 VGIAER

-2253 EGRIKGDIALVAE
+2253 EGRIKGDIGLVAE

-2281 KGMVKEG
+2281 KKLVGEG

-2306 NIANGISDAFGQF
+2306 NIANGISDAFNQV

-2331 SDGWQDAQAVMSSL
+2331 SDGWQDAQAAMSSL
-2345 TSITGGVSKTFNAV
+2345 TSITGGISKTFNAV
-2359 KSGDIGGAVSGVA
+2359 KNLDIGGTVSGVA

-2431 TEKMNKIASSYE
+2431 TAKMNKIVSNYE
-2443 MGEKS
+2443 TGEKS
-2448 IAMRIFGFNPSE
+2448 NIMRIYGINPSA

-2526 KNAAKNFLKDLYG
+2526 KNAAKNFLKELYG

-2602 IAEKGRLDEYDVTQ
+2602 IEKKGRLDEYDVTQ

-2648 SGSSSTTNTIKGVT
+2648 SGSSSATNTIKGVT

>member
-156 LHETAPRLS
+156 LHETAPRSS

-210 KISSSYEKFLSSE
+210 KISSSYEKFLSNE

-270 AESKAAVAPKGHPFV
+270 AESKAAVAPKGPSRYKVEVDEILNAFRGKASAVLGVKEDGGRKYVDILNEANV
-285 ADKGLEKMLNNA
+285 AIEKIKEARAAAREAALGNKGVYDPKEFSNIFPHLRKALDYLSLLQRIDIAQRKIGEIKSSNPNVDTRKIKEATRLVENFREKLLGLEIDKKTGADAAHVLGMYGKTWAMTLKDVDSIIGRLQKPNPLSDLDNNFSKLDARIDSVREKLAKLRDLMNEGAQKGYNTSMFGERISGLGGIVARMEAAMSNKNGELSNVDKMKQLFSDISVEVNKASTAMQAYGREKAKAVATDRNLETMDARYRRLLELISEVSRKIRELNDSARQGIKVGADTSRAESAISKLTEMRDKFNNADIGSKNAVAELVSEYKILKNEIGNAKSEQDKLNNA
-297 TRTTEKVEEQKK
+297 ITR
-309 SLSGLSEAASK
+309 
-320 ASRDVNEVLNKIVGG
+320 
-335 NAAGMSLDE
+335 
-344 LAKKTARY
+344 
-352 SQELLE
+352 
-358 LEAKLK
+358 
-364 HLKSNAEAN
+364 
-373 PGKKGPDYSEVKSLE
+373 
-388 AKIKNAQIYLDLIQQ
+388 
-403 IRLKKDDLNATGAKQ
+403 
-418 PNVNTKEL
+418 
-426 ERGKALLDEFYGTLR
+426 
-441 KIVSENGVDGLMV
+441 
-454 LGNMPKALSGTMR
+454 
-467 EIRSLLS
+467 
-474 SFSKENPLS
+474 
-483 VFANGAD
+483 
-490 RAWTAISNLETK
+490 
-502 MRDLQRLMEE
+502 
-512 GKKMGY
+512 
-518 KTDMLPENF
+518 
-527 YELKR
+527 
-532 RLQELY
+532 
-538 RLFGDNSHRLTD
+538 
-550 KAYMDNLFSDV
+550 
-561 AKTMRIAANAEHEY
+561 
-575 GKEKGK
+575 
-581 TIAANKEAEAAENR
+581 ANKKQDRKN
-595 NVAIVEAAVQ
+595 
-605 RRIKARQREAQK
+605 
-617 AAEAEKEANRYAAE
+617 EKQ
-631 SVNRAIAAKREQ
+631 IL
-643 RRQEER
+643 R

-688 VSKTEAEIRRLIG
+688 VSKAEAEIHRLIG

-725 RTGSGHDTTL
+725 NTGSGHDTTL

-759 SIERAAAEE
+759 SIE
-768 YNRQKR
+768 
-774 QKDAAKKAQDEEL
+774 
-787 KNMSDYIKRYMT
+787 
-799 LVEEK
+799 
-804 RKVAEKAGISPFF
+804 
-817 KNDNG
+817 
-822 LKNIK
+822 
-827 AEIDTL
+827 
-833 LERLGRVREDITLY
+833 
-847 QHAIGTGTKEGIS
+847 
-860 FGQQGL
+860 
-866 KEANTEAEKLM
+866 
-877 RSITN
+877 
-882 LQNVYDTLRV
+882 
-892 SQVNVKDLI
+892 
-901 GQTLQKQRQDD
+901 
-912 IQRRMS
+912 
-918 DYYSKLEK
+918 
-926 DSAQAAAKA
+926 
-935 DREKTA
+935 
-941 AEKQRQN
+941 
-948 ELRNTERRYDSLG
+948 
-961 NKVRQLRAEYSRG
+961 
-974 ISLGSDTSKAEAEIN
+974 
-989 RLITIMRLLR
+989 
-999 TIQDKLYSSDKW
+999 
-1011 KDNLGV
+1011 
-1017 LGSVGSGHDTTLASR
+1017 
-1032 ALQDQRAINAAQEK
+1032 
-1046 TNREKEKSLDL
+1046 L
-1057 ERAHQQEVAKTA
+1057 ERAHQQEVARTA
-1069 DKVRGDLA
+1069 AKVRGDLA
-1077 AAFAGANAESGNMRS
+1077 KAFEQAKNHS
-1092 ILGDVKSL
+1092 LGMNSTLQGLKSL
-1100 LLQGGIVYGAK
+1100 FLQGGLVYGAQ
-1111 QFFDSVVKTGGEIA
+1111 QFAMSIIQAGGEIEK
-1125 QQHIALRSILGD
+1125 QHIALQSIIGD
-1137 AKKADELFEQTQ
+1137 VQNANVLFNQTKE
-1149 QLALRSP
+1149 LALNSP
-1156 FKFGEL
+1156 FTFSEL
-1162 NRDVKQ
+1162 NKDVKQ
-1168 LAAFGVEADDLYDT
+1168 LAAYGVEYDELYDT
-1182 AKRLADIASG
+1182 TKRLADMASG
-1192 LGVSFERLGLAY
+1192 LGVSFERIALAF
-1204 GQVKARSW
+1204 GQVRSRGW
-1212 LDGKELRQFAYA
+1212 LDGKELRQISYA
-1224 GLPLLARIT
+1224 GIPILQKLSEYYTKKEGQKVSTSEVKSRI
-1233 ELYNSEGKNN
+1233 SN
-1243 RNDYTERDVKEMI
+1243 RGVD
-1256 SKRQVSFEDVQK
+1256 FEDVK
-1268 VLWKMT
+1268 NVFWEMT
-1274 DEGGQFY
+1274 DAGGQFY
-1281 NMQLVL
+1281 NMQQVL
-1287 SETLLGRWNKLIDA
+1287 SETLLGRYNKLKDA
-1301 WEIMLSKFADGKNV
+1301 WEIMLSE
-1315 VGGVFMFFI
+1315 
-1324 DRATDLVLAMDKL
+1324 
-1337 TPAMLSFMSVF
+1337 
-1348 ALKKLTGFASLNP
+1348 FASGNNLVGSFFKTALDGATALVQALHTLALPVGAVVAGYAMRRALMGNTASS
-1361 LEKNLGDKTTLQLRS
+1361 LLSTKGGLAKSAMEKQLRGENLTQ
-1376 YAIEQQQLVL
+1376 IERNILSTKNKITGADLRSLMMSKQLNQSEL
-1386 EGKITQ
+1386 ARLRIAGKITQ
-1392 QIATQNVQKRA
+1392 QQYLTYSALLKQQTGMNTFGMRARRLLVQLRMMMAGMMANPMGAMRNIWGSFTTSALASFRVIGMGAKALGASLWSAIGGLPGLIISGVTFGISYLISKSQELKQDMQQTMDEMKDRIKQIDDFMRDNNVGKIVRGDNEKEIDNAIESYKDKIREIAPESANAFEMKASEIESHKERLKYLEEQLKLLKEANKVAQEKSENTDLYEDLRDKTESAVKAAETLVKRSSIFGKGGVDEAEMGLYEDAEKEFDKFIGQLAARYKKEFPNIVNSTQEQQAMQTMLKNFLALKGASEEATVQI
-1403 YMLADVTSR
+1403 R
-1412 SAAMNRLA
+1412 SALNRALGLKDNDMEQAFASKLINMVDSAFPEIADRIRGHKELDEESKRKVENLMRGAVSELSIAYPKWETELQRLLANSSFEAKIQLVYDTGMIDNFDPFTGRIYNNVLGSNITQWKENGEKFQVLKPLLKGVNDMYTARNNVDAELDKLVNMLTAEDDAKKNGRGDEATRLA
-1420 LEGKMSVV
+1420 LKKKYEDLK
-1428 QMQKAVKEG
+1428 
-1437 LVSKE
+1437 
-1442 LIRQLAIMG
+1442 
-1451 QITARQEQIILNG
+1451 
-1464 GRTAAV
+1464 TAAY
-1470 MNMAGTKLKSVFNL
+1470 L
-1484 IGGWWGLA
+1484 
-1492 IGGIVQIASSIYG
+1492 
-1505 ELSAIEEKTK
+1505 
-1515 SLQDPNSDWM
+1515 
-1525 KGYYDVLDAKKAS
+1525 
-1538 NDAELRKQIEQM
+1538 
-1550 KKVLESSNAY
+1550 
-1560 TKTIDEQIKKA
+1560 
-1571 KDLNE
+1571 
-1576 QYEILR
+1576 
-1582 KGVEGAKNMAS
+1582 
-1593 GDAEVIANAIGAT
+1593 
-1606 GGWTGA
+1606 
-1612 GNPFNDS
+1612 
-1619 LEKNLQ
+1619 
-1625 DMKESSDAYQ
+1625 
-1635 RQLSALDSRTRAKM
+1635 
-1649 ESVANSL
+1649 
-1656 LKPADASKTLEE
+1656 
-1668 KIRILSEEGG
+1668 
-1678 RKWGTF
+1678 
-1684 QARMT
+1684 
-1689 KWNKS
+1689 
-1694 IAFSIHSIGKKAGDV
+1694 
-1709 TSDINQIAEDDVP
+1709 
-1722 RIIKSMQKDFGLYGK
+1722 
-1737 DFKRWCKE
+1737 
-1745 NPARF
+1745 
-1750 KNMLLQ
+1750 
-1756 IMSEADW
+1756 
-1763 LVPQIRK
+1763 
-1770 KLEELTDFKF
+1770 
-1780 DLGKKPNQVTGKT
+1780 
-1793 SMQQRVYENLGLD
+1793 
-1806 QRKYNLVSSFIEE
+1806 
-1819 GSWYKTKNNAQ
+1819 
-1830 TALQDLFN
+1830 
-1838 EVRSRERGGATKAEI
+1838 
-1853 AKARK
+1853 
-1858 DYNDMW
+1858 
-1864 NAVAQGLGYRFIP
+1864 GLGYVYVP
-1877 DDKKSNKDPKNK
+1877 KYKKSNKVPKGK
-1889 VDNEDKELKA
+1889 GDKEDKVLKA

-1959 PTTTERKKAITA
+1959 PTTPERKKAITS
-1971 LHREKSEWKYSEM
+1971 LHRERSEWKYSEM

-2018 DEDFAS
+2018 DENFAS

-2097 AIKETATWEEKL
+2097 AIKEMATWEEKL
-2109 LAVDAKW
+2109 IAVDAKW
-2116 AEPIKQAD
+2116 NERIKQAD

-2166 MGEVKAREVAADI
+2166 MGEVKAREVAAEI
-2179 RQHLNTALRDGSI
+2179 RQYLNTALRDGSI

-2223 TGIAER
+2223 VGIAER

-2266 GLKLKMTGEDLIRTG
+2266 GLKLKVTGEDLIRTG
-2281 KGMVKEG
+2281 KKLVEEG

-2301 LSEIA
+2301 LGEIA
-2306 NIANGISDAFGQF
+2306 NIANGISDAFNQV

-2345 TSITGGVSKTFNAV
+2345 GSITGGISKTFNAV

-2431 TEKMNKIASSYE
+2431 TAKMNKIVSSYE
-2443 MGEKS
+2443 NGEKS
-2448 IAMRIFGFNPSE
+2448 NIMRIAGINPSA
-2460 YSKDTYEAA
+2460 YSKETYEAA

-2474 DPTNAY
+2474 DPTDAY

-2526 KNAAKNFLKDLYG
+2526 RNAAKNFLKELYG

-2602 IAEKGRLDEYDVTQ
+2602 IEKKGRLDEYDVTQ

>member
-11 LSLGIRDAVSKEL
+11 LSLGIRDEMSKAIEKITKGVRGVDEATQKAKREGESLVKALEGINGNNFARVFREANAYIAKNSKEISG
-24 NRIADGMTGVDAKTK
+24 IAKILKNLGDSNAFTGTLLKAKGLEETAAALRKANAELATLAKTK
-39 KAQESL
+39 
-45 RKLAEENPAGKN
+45 G
-57 VAFLDKLKKAVGDST
+57 
-72 KEAKELQAVF
+72 KEADVSQW
-82 EAIRNIRG
+82 R
-90 GFGTLTGGFGKKEL
+90 T
-104 LEYEFI
+104 
-110 LRKIHSSLGKISF
+110 KIS
-123 GGLSG
+123 
-128 TGEGI
+128 
-133 YAKIEA
+133 
-139 VKSAM
+139 
-144 NGLRKIN
+144 N
-151 AEINR
+151 ALDYIK
-156 LHETAPRLS
+156 LLQDIIGQ
-165 PKEKAEYHQTLSPLF
+165 EKKLDNT
-180 DIRSAGENYLRSG
+180 
-193 VLSKAYAWAN
+193 KALN
-203 SLDEQIS
+203 PNVDTKSLD
-210 KISSSYEKFLSSE
+210 
-223 KGVVESLKK
+223 
-232 EEEQSK
+232 
-238 KTTDATNEQTN
+238 
-249 ALKKQEEQLKATSAA
+249 SA
-264 QREKSA
+264 
-270 AESKAAVAPKGHPFV
+270 
-285 ADKGLEKMLNNA
+285 
-297 TRTTEKVEEQKK
+297 KK
-309 SLSGLSEAASK
+309 SLEGFRGEMTRLLQSGGVDDSNVLGSFKKLLDVAKKDVQDIVATFKKDNPLSLFSGGAAKVETDLARVTEKLARLRDLMAEGTRKGFMTGMLGGSITELDKIMTRLNAAKLNPTMLTDASQMRNLISDVLVEMTKATVAESAYRRERGKTVEVERAVNQEISNEHKAAQQERERDLQALSDYTKRYMELQEAKRKADDKAAKDAKDKARRQSEAEQRRIASDTAKMSRLYASMGLGIGKGERVGMRGLELGVNTAALDKALSEAAKFKKTIENTVVSMMGK
-320 ASRDVNEVLNKIVGG
+320 GDRPAYEWYAAQVNRLKENLTNATAAQKEL
-335 NAAGMSLDE
+335 NAAQEKANREAARDDARRRAEEKRKEAQAARE
-344 LAKKTARY
+344 LA
-352 SQELLE
+352 Q
-358 LEAKLK
+358 
-364 HLKSNAEAN
+364 
-373 PGKKGPDYSEVKSLE
+373 
-388 AKIKNAQIYLDLIQQ
+388 
-403 IRLKKDDLNATGAKQ
+403 
-418 PNVNTKEL
+418 
-426 ERGKALLDEFYGTLR
+426 
-441 KIVSENGVDGLMV
+441 
-454 LGNMPKALSGTMR
+454 
-467 EIRSLLS
+467 
-474 SFSKENPLS
+474 
-483 VFANGAD
+483 
-490 RAWTAISNLETK
+490 
-502 MRDLQRLMEE
+502 
-512 GKKMGY
+512 
-518 KTDMLPENF
+518 
-527 YELKR
+527 
-532 RLQELY
+532 
-538 RLFGDNSHRLTD
+538 
-550 KAYMDNLFSDV
+550 
-561 AKTMRIAANAEHEY
+561 
-575 GKEKGK
+575 
-581 TIAANKEAEAAENR
+581 
-595 NVAIVEAAVQ
+595 
-605 RRIKARQREAQK
+605 
-617 AAEAEKEANRYAAE
+617 AEK
-631 SVNRAIAAKREQ
+631 Q
-643 RRQEER
+643 RF
-649 DNKQR
+649 
-654 LSEIKAAEARYDSLG
+654 SEIKAAEARYDSLG

-676 REFSRGVALGAD
+676 REFSRGVTLGAD

-725 RTGSGHDTTL
+725 SIGSGHDTTL

-759 SIERAAAEE
+759 SIE
-768 YNRQKR
+768 
-774 QKDAAKKAQDEEL
+774 
-787 KNMSDYIKRYMT
+787 
-799 LVEEK
+799 
-804 RKVAEKAGISPFF
+804 
-817 KNDNG
+817 
-822 LKNIK
+822 
-827 AEIDTL
+827 
-833 LERLGRVREDITLY
+833 
-847 QHAIGTGTKEGIS
+847 
-860 FGQQGL
+860 
-866 KEANTEAEKLM
+866 
-877 RSITN
+877 
-882 LQNVYDTLRV
+882 
-892 SQVNVKDLI
+892 
-901 GQTLQKQRQDD
+901 
-912 IQRRMS
+912 
-918 DYYSKLEK
+918 
-926 DSAQAAAKA
+926 
-935 DREKTA
+935 
-941 AEKQRQN
+941 
-948 ELRNTERRYDSLG
+948 
-961 NKVRQLRAEYSRG
+961 
-974 ISLGSDTSKAEAEIN
+974 
-989 RLITIMRLLR
+989 
-999 TIQDKLYSSDKW
+999 
-1011 KDNLGV
+1011 
-1017 LGSVGSGHDTTLASR
+1017 
-1032 ALQDQRAINAAQEK
+1032 
-1046 TNREKEKSLDL
+1046 L
-1057 ERAHQQEVAKTA
+1057 ERAHQQEVARTA
-1069 DKVRGDLA
+1069 AKVRGDLA
-1077 AAFAGANAESGNMRS
+1077 AAFAGANAEAGNMRGV
-1092 ILGDVKSL
+1092 LDDVKSL

-1137 AKKADELFEQTQ
+1137 AAKADELFEQTQ

-1168 LAAFGVEADDLYDT
+1168 LAAFGVEADDLYNT

-1243 RNDYTERDVKEMI
+1243 RKDYTERDVKEMI

-1324 DRATDLVLAMDKL
+1324 DRVTDLVLAMDKL

-1361 LEKNLGDKTTLQLRS
+1361 LEKNLGDKTRLQLRS

-1403 YMLADVTSR
+1403 YMLADASSR
-1412 SAAMNRLA
+1412 SAAMSRLA
-1420 LEGKMSVV
+1420 LEGKMSVI

-1442 LIRQLAIMG
+1442 LVRQLAIMG

-1470 MNMAGTKLKSVFNL
+1470 MNMAGTKLKSGFSSVFNL

-1593 GDAEVIANAIGAT
+1593 GDAEVIANALGAT

-1694 IAFSIHSIGKKAGDV
+1694 IGFSIYRIGKRAGDV

-1763 LVPQIRK
+1763 LIPQIRK

-1780 DLGKKPNQVTGKT
+1780 DSGKKPNQVTGKT

-1806 QRKYNLVSSFIEE
+1806 QRKYDLVSSFIEE
-1819 GSWYKTKNNAQ
+1819 GSWYKTKNNAH
-1830 TALQDLFN
+1830 TALQDLAN

-1864 NAVAQGLGYRFIP
+1864 NAVAQGFGYRFIP
-1877 DDKKSNKDPKNK
+1877 DDKKSNKVPKGK
-1889 VDNEDKELKA
+1889 GDKEDKELKA

-1959 PTTTERKKAITA
+1959 ATTTERKKAITA
-1971 LHREKSEWKYSEM
+1971 LHRERSEWKYSEM

-2088 TGYLEKAAD
+2088 TGYLEKATD

-2109 LAVDAKW
+2109 IAVDAKW
-2116 AEPIKQAD
+2116 DERIKQAD

-2166 MGEVKAREVAADI
+2166 MGEMKAREVAAEI

-2199 QIQQIDEQLR
+2199 QIPQIDEQLR

-2223 TGIAER
+2223 VGIAER

-2253 EGRIKGDIALVAE
+2253 EGRIKGDIGLVAE

-2281 KGMVKEG
+2281 KKLVGEG

-2301 LSEIA
+2301 LGEIA
-2306 NIANGISDAFGQF
+2306 NIANGISDAFNQV

-2331 SDGWQDAQAVMSSL
+2331 SDGWQDAQAAMSSL
-2345 TSITGGVSKTFNAV
+2345 TSITGGISKTFNAV
-2359 KSGDIGGAVSGVA
+2359 KNGDIGGAVSGVA

-2431 TEKMNKIASSYE
+2431 TAKMNKIVSNYE
-2443 MGEKS
+2443 TGEKS
-2448 IAMRIFGFNPSE
+2448 SVMRIFGFNPSE

-2526 KNAAKNFLKDLYG
+2526 KNAAKNFLKELYG

-2569 KAKEMVKDLTKNII
+2569 KAKEIVKDLTKNII

-2602 IAEKGRLDEYDVTQ
+2602 IEKKGRLDEYDVTQ

-2648 SGSSSTTNTIKGVT
+2648 SGSSSATNTIKGVT

>member
-24 NRIADGMTGVDAKTK
+24 NRIADSMTGVDAKTK
-39 KAQESL
+39 KAQERL
-45 RKLAEENPAGKN
+45 RQLAETDVSGKG

-82 EAIRNIRG
+82 EAIRSMRG
-90 GFGTLTGGFGKKEL
+90 GFGALTMPSDKKIL
-104 LEYEFI
+104 NEYYGIIE
-110 LRKIHSSLGKISF
+110 KIHSALDKLYAR
-123 GGLSG
+123 GLSASG
-128 TGEGI
+128 DKMWGSMIGALKVLEGVSKI
-133 YAKIEA
+133 KEEGNFFFENFFKTDKAKA
-139 VKSAM
+139 
-144 NGLRKIN
+144 GLVGLQDAIIKLQLEGVDLFRKGSFDPKGLEWADGLEKGIN
-151 AEINR
+151 K
-156 LHETAPRLS
+156 L
-165 PKEKAEYHQTLSPLF
+165 Y
-180 DIRSAGENYLRSG
+180 
-193 VLSKAYAWAN
+193 KAYGT
-203 SLDEQIS
+203 LREEE
-210 KISSSYEKFLSSE
+210 EKQLASSE
-223 KGVVESLKK
+223 KKASTEKQN
-232 EEEQSK
+232 EELTRRSADVSRE
-238 KTTDATNEQTN
+238 KTE
-249 ALKKQEEQLKATSAA
+249 ALKREETALNNATAA
-264 QREKSA
+264 QEKKNEA
-270 AESKAAVAPKGHPFV
+270 DRKAAVAPKGQPFV
-285 ADKGLEKMLNNA
+285 VDKGIEKMLSDA
-297 TRTTEKVEEQKK
+297 TRVTEKVEEQKK
-309 SLSGLSEAASK
+309 SLSGLSDAASK

-388 AKIKNAQIYLDLIQQ
+388 AKIKNAQIYLDIIQQ
-403 IRLKKDDLNATGAKQ
+403 IRFKKDELNATGAKQ

-441 KIVSENGVDGLMV
+441 KIVSEKGVDGLMV
-454 LGNMPKALSGTMR
+454 LGNMPKALGGTMR

-502 MRDLQRLMEE
+502 MRDLQRLMDE

-532 RLQELY
+532 RLQEAY

-550 KAYMDNLFSDV
+550 KTYMENLFSDI
-561 AKTMRIAANAEHEY
+561 AKTMKIAANAEHEY

-581 TIAANKEAEAAENR
+581 TIATNKEAEAAEKR

-605 RRIKARQREAQK
+605 RRIQARQREAERAA
-617 AAEAEKEANRYAAE
+617 AAEREANRYAAE
-631 SVNRAIAAKREQ
+631 SVNKAIAAKREQ

-676 REFSRGVALGAD
+676 REFSRGVTLGAD

-725 RTGSGHDTTL
+725 NTGSGHDTTL

-759 SIERAAAEE
+759 SIE
-768 YNRQKR
+768 
-774 QKDAAKKAQDEEL
+774 
-787 KNMSDYIKRYMT
+787 
-799 LVEEK
+799 
-804 RKVAEKAGISPFF
+804 
-817 KNDNG
+817 
-822 LKNIK
+822 
-827 AEIDTL
+827 
-833 LERLGRVREDITLY
+833 
-847 QHAIGTGTKEGIS
+847 
-860 FGQQGL
+860 
-866 KEANTEAEKLM
+866 
-877 RSITN
+877 
-882 LQNVYDTLRV
+882 
-892 SQVNVKDLI
+892 
-901 GQTLQKQRQDD
+901 
-912 IQRRMS
+912 
-918 DYYSKLEK
+918 
-926 DSAQAAAKA
+926 
-935 DREKTA
+935 
-941 AEKQRQN
+941 
-948 ELRNTERRYDSLG
+948 
-961 NKVRQLRAEYSRG
+961 
-974 ISLGSDTSKAEAEIN
+974 
-989 RLITIMRLLR
+989 
-999 TIQDKLYSSDKW
+999 
-1011 KDNLGV
+1011 
-1017 LGSVGSGHDTTLASR
+1017 
-1032 ALQDQRAINAAQEK
+1032 
-1046 TNREKEKSLDL
+1046 L
-1057 ERAHQQEVAKTA
+1057 ERAHQQEVARTA
-1069 DKVRGDLA
+1069 AKVRGDLA
-1077 AAFAGANAESGNMRS
+1077 AAFAGANAEAGNMRGV
-1092 ILGDVKSL
+1092 LDDVKSL

-1137 AKKADELFEQTQ
+1137 AAKADELFEQTQ

-1168 LAAFGVEADDLYDT
+1168 LAAFGVEADDLYNT

-1243 RNDYTERDVKEMI
+1243 RKDYTERDVKEMI

-1324 DRATDLVLAMDKL
+1324 DRVTDLVLAMDKL

-1361 LEKNLGDKTTLQLRS
+1361 LEKNLGDKTRLQLRS

-1386 EGKITQ
+1386 DGKITQ

-1403 YMLADVTSR
+1403 YMLADASSR
-1412 SAAMNRLA
+1412 SAAMSRLA
-1420 LEGKMSVV
+1420 LEGKMSVI

-1442 LIRQLAIMG
+1442 LVRQLAIMG

-1470 MNMAGTKLKSVFNL
+1470 MNMAGTKLKSGFSSVFNL

-1593 GDAEVIANAIGAT
+1593 GDAEVIANALGAT

-1694 IAFSIHSIGKKAGDV
+1694 IGFSIYRIGKRAGDV

-1763 LVPQIRK
+1763 LIPQIRK

-1780 DLGKKPNQVTGKT
+1780 DSGKKPNQVTGKT

-1819 GSWYKTKNNAQ
+1819 GSWYKTKNNAR
-1830 TALQDLFN
+1830 TALQDLAD

-1864 NAVAQGLGYRFIP
+1864 NAVAQGFGYRFIP
-1877 DDKKSNKDPKNK
+1877 DDKKSNKVPKGK
-1889 VDNEDKELKA
+1889 GDKEDKELKA

-1952 KLEGALK
+1952 KLEKALK
-1959 PTTTERKKAITA
+1959 ATTPERKKAITA
-1971 LHREKSEWKYSEM
+1971 LHRERSEWKYSEM

-2018 DEDFAS
+2018 DENFAS

-2109 LAVDAKW
+2109 IAVDAKW
-2116 AEPIKQAD
+2116 DERIKQAD

-2166 MGEVKAREVAADI
+2166 MGEMKAREVASEI

-2223 TGIAER
+2223 VGIAER

-2253 EGRIKGDIALVAE
+2253 EGRIKGEIGLVAE

-2281 KGMVKEG
+2281 KKLVGEG

-2301 LSEIA
+2301 LGEIA
-2306 NIANGISDAFGQF
+2306 NIANGISDAFNQV

-2331 SDGWQDAQAVMSSL
+2331 SDGWQDAQAAMSSL
-2345 TSITGGVSKTFNAV
+2345 TSITGGISKTFNAV

-2431 TEKMNKIASSYE
+2431 TAKMNRIVGDYE
-2443 MGEKS
+2443 KGEKS
-2448 IAMRIFGFNPSE
+2448 NIMRIYGINPSA

-2474 DPTNAY
+2474 DPTDAY

-2526 KNAAKNFLKDLYG
+2526 KNAAKNFLKELYG

-2588 EQALQKPLDFLTQQ
+2588 EQALQRPLDFLTQQ
-2602 IAEKGRLDEYDVTQ
+2602 IEKKGRLDEYDVTQ

-2648 SGSSSTTNTIKGVT
+2648 SGSSSATNTIKGVT

>member
-72 KEAKELQAVF
+72 KEAKELQTVF

-156 LHETAPRLS
+156 LHETAPRSS

-193 VLSKAYAWAN
+193 DLSKAYAWAN

-270 AESKAAVAPKGHPFV
+270 AESKAAVAPKGPS
-285 ADKGLEKMLNNA
+285 
-297 TRTTEKVEEQKK
+297 RYKVE
-309 SLSGLSEAASK
+309 
-320 ASRDVNEVLNKIVGG
+320 V
-335 NAAGMSLDE
+335 DE
-344 LAKKTARY
+344 
-352 SQELLE
+352 
-358 LEAKLK
+358 
-364 HLKSNAEAN
+364 
-373 PGKKGPDYSEVKSLE
+373 
-388 AKIKNAQIYLDLIQQ
+388 I
-403 IRLKKDDLNATGAKQ
+403 LNAF
-418 PNVNTKEL
+418 
-426 ERGKALLDEFYGTLR
+426 RGKASAVLGVKEDGGRKYVDILNEANVAIEKIKEARAAAREAALGNKGVYDPKEFSNIFPHLR
-441 KIVSENGVDGLMV
+441 KALDYLSLLQRIDIAQRKIGEIKSSNPNVDTRKIKEATRLVENFREKLLGLEIDKKTGADAAHV
-454 LGNMPKALSGTMR
+454 LGMYGKTWAMTLKDVDSIIGRLQKP
-467 EIRSLLS
+467 
-474 SFSKENPLS
+474 NPLS
-483 VFANGAD
+483 DLDNNFSKLDARIDSVREKLAKLRDLMNEGAQKGYNTSMFGERISGLGGIVARMEAAMSNKNGELSDVDKMKQLFSDISVEVNKASTAMQAYGREKAKAVATD
-490 RAWTAISNLETK
+490 RNLET
-502 MRDLQRLMEE
+502 MDAR
-512 GKKMGY
+512 Y
-518 KTDMLPENF
+518 
-527 YELKR
+527 R
-532 RLQELY
+532 RLQELISEVS
-538 RLFGDNSHRLTD
+538 RKIRELNDSARQGIKVGADTSRAESAISKLTEMRD
-550 KAYMDNLFSDV
+550 KFNNADIGSKNAV
-561 AKTMRIAANAEHEY
+561 AELVSEYKILKNEIGNAKSEQD
-575 GKEKGK
+575 KLNNAI
-581 TIAANKEAEAAENR
+581 TRANKKQDRKN
-595 NVAIVEAAVQ
+595 
-605 RRIKARQREAQK
+605 
-617 AAEAEKEANRYAAE
+617 EKQ
-631 SVNRAIAAKREQ
+631 IL
-643 RRQEER
+643 R

-725 RTGSGHDTTL
+725 NTGSGHDTTL

-759 SIERAAAEE
+759 SIE
-768 YNRQKR
+768 
-774 QKDAAKKAQDEEL
+774 
-787 KNMSDYIKRYMT
+787 
-799 LVEEK
+799 
-804 RKVAEKAGISPFF
+804 
-817 KNDNG
+817 
-822 LKNIK
+822 
-827 AEIDTL
+827 
-833 LERLGRVREDITLY
+833 
-847 QHAIGTGTKEGIS
+847 
-860 FGQQGL
+860 
-866 KEANTEAEKLM
+866 
-877 RSITN
+877 
-882 LQNVYDTLRV
+882 
-892 SQVNVKDLI
+892 
-901 GQTLQKQRQDD
+901 
-912 IQRRMS
+912 
-918 DYYSKLEK
+918 
-926 DSAQAAAKA
+926 
-935 DREKTA
+935 
-941 AEKQRQN
+941 
-948 ELRNTERRYDSLG
+948 
-961 NKVRQLRAEYSRG
+961 
-974 ISLGSDTSKAEAEIN
+974 
-989 RLITIMRLLR
+989 
-999 TIQDKLYSSDKW
+999 
-1011 KDNLGV
+1011 
-1017 LGSVGSGHDTTLASR
+1017 
-1032 ALQDQRAINAAQEK
+1032 
-1046 TNREKEKSLDL
+1046 L
-1057 ERAHQQEVAKTA
+1057 ERAHQQEVARTA
-1069 DKVRGDLA
+1069 AKVRGDLA
-1077 AAFAGANAESGNMRS
+1077 KAFEQAKNHS
-1092 ILGDVKSL
+1092 LGMNSTLQDLKSL
-1100 LLQGGIVYGAK
+1100 FLQGGLVYGAQ
-1111 QFFDSVVKTGGEIA
+1111 QFAMSIIQAGGEIEK
-1125 QQHIALRSILGD
+1125 QHIALQSIIGD
-1137 AKKADELFEQTQ
+1137 VQNANVLFNQTKE
-1149 QLALRSP
+1149 LALNSP
-1156 FKFGEL
+1156 FTFSEL
-1162 NRDVKQ
+1162 NKDVKQ
-1168 LAAFGVEADDLYDT
+1168 LAAYGVEYDELYDT
-1182 AKRLADIASG
+1182 TKRLADMASG
-1192 LGVSFERLGLAY
+1192 LGVSFERIALAF
-1204 GQVKARSW
+1204 GQVRSRGW
-1212 LDGKELRQFAYA
+1212 LDGKELRQISYA
-1224 GLPLLARIT
+1224 GIPILQKLSEYYTKKEGQKVSTSEVKSRI
-1233 ELYNSEGKNN
+1233 SN
-1243 RNDYTERDVKEMI
+1243 RGVD
-1256 SKRQVSFEDVQK
+1256 FEDVK
-1268 VLWKMT
+1268 NVFWEMT
-1274 DEGGQFY
+1274 DAGGQFY
-1281 NMQLVL
+1281 NMQQVL
-1287 SETLLGRWNKLIDA
+1287 SETLLGRYNKLKDA
-1301 WEIMLSKFADGKNV
+1301 WEIMLSE
-1315 VGGVFMFFI
+1315 
-1324 DRATDLVLAMDKL
+1324 
-1337 TPAMLSFMSVF
+1337 
-1348 ALKKLTGFASLNP
+1348 FASGNNLVGSFFKTALDGATALVQALHTLALPVGAVVAGYAMRRALMGNTASS
-1361 LEKNLGDKTTLQLRS
+1361 LLSTKGGLAKSAMEKQLRGENLTQ
-1376 YAIEQQQLVL
+1376 IERNILSTKNKITGADLRSLMMSKQLNQSEL
-1386 EGKITQ
+1386 ARLRIAGKITQ
-1392 QIATQNVQKRA
+1392 QQYLTYSALLKQQTGMNTFGMRTRSLLVQLRMMMAGMMANPMGAMRNMWGSFTTSALASFRVIGMGAKALGASLWSAIGGLPGLIISGVTFGISYLISKSQELKQDMQQTMDEMKDRIKQIDDFMRDNNVGKIVRGDNEKEIDNAIESYKDKIREIAPESANAFEMKAAEIESHKERLKYLEEQLKLLKEANKVAQEKSENTDLYEDLRDKTESAVKAAETLVKRSSIFGKGGVDEAEMGLYEDAEKEFDKFIGQLAARYKKEFPNIVNSTQEQQA
-1403 YMLADVTSR
+1403 MQTMLKNFLALKGASEEATMQIR
-1412 SAAMNRLA
+1412 SALNRALGLEDKDMEQAFASKLINMVDSAFPEIADRIRGHKELDAESKRKVENLMRGAVSELSIAYPKWETELQRLLANSSFEAKIQLVYDTGMIDNFDPFTGRIYNNVLGSNITQWKENGEKFQVLKPLLKGVNDMYTARNNVDAELDKLVNMLTAEDNAKKNDRGDEATRLA
-1420 LEGKMSVV
+1420 LKKKYEDL
-1428 QMQKAVKEG
+1428 KE
-1437 LVSKE
+1437 
-1442 LIRQLAIMG
+1442 
-1451 QITARQEQIILNG
+1451 
-1464 GRTAAV
+1464 AAY
-1470 MNMAGTKLKSVFNL
+1470 L
-1484 IGGWWGLA
+1484 
-1492 IGGIVQIASSIYG
+1492 
-1505 ELSAIEEKTK
+1505 
-1515 SLQDPNSDWM
+1515 
-1525 KGYYDVLDAKKAS
+1525 
-1538 NDAELRKQIEQM
+1538 
-1550 KKVLESSNAY
+1550 
-1560 TKTIDEQIKKA
+1560 
-1571 KDLNE
+1571 
-1576 QYEILR
+1576 
-1582 KGVEGAKNMAS
+1582 
-1593 GDAEVIANAIGAT
+1593 
-1606 GGWTGA
+1606 
-1612 GNPFNDS
+1612 
-1619 LEKNLQ
+1619 
-1625 DMKESSDAYQ
+1625 
-1635 RQLSALDSRTRAKM
+1635 
-1649 ESVANSL
+1649 
-1656 LKPADASKTLEE
+1656 
-1668 KIRILSEEGG
+1668 
-1678 RKWGTF
+1678 
-1684 QARMT
+1684 
-1689 KWNKS
+1689 
-1694 IAFSIHSIGKKAGDV
+1694 
-1709 TSDINQIAEDDVP
+1709 
-1722 RIIKSMQKDFGLYGK
+1722 
-1737 DFKRWCKE
+1737 
-1745 NPARF
+1745 
-1750 KNMLLQ
+1750 
-1756 IMSEADW
+1756 
-1763 LVPQIRK
+1763 
-1770 KLEELTDFKF
+1770 
-1780 DLGKKPNQVTGKT
+1780 
-1793 SMQQRVYENLGLD
+1793 
-1806 QRKYNLVSSFIEE
+1806 
-1819 GSWYKTKNNAQ
+1819 
-1830 TALQDLFN
+1830 
-1838 EVRSRERGGATKAEI
+1838 
-1853 AKARK
+1853 
-1858 DYNDMW
+1858 
-1864 NAVAQGLGYRFIP
+1864 GLGYVYVP
-1877 DDKKSNKDPKNK
+1877 KYKKSNKVPKGKGN
-1889 VDNEDKELKA
+1889 NEDKELKA

-1952 KLEGALK
+1952 KLEKVLK
-1959 PTTTERKKAITA
+1959 PTTPERKKAITS
-1971 LHREKSEWKYSEM
+1971 LHRERSEWKYSEM

-2109 LAVDAKW
+2109 IAVDAKW
-2116 AEPIKQAD
+2116 DERIKQAD

-2166 MGEVKAREVAADI
+2166 MGEMKAREVASEI

-2223 TGIAER
+2223 VGIAER

-2253 EGRIKGDIALVAE
+2253 EGRIKGDIGLVAE

-2281 KGMVKEG
+2281 KKLVGEG

-2301 LSEIA
+2301 LGEIA
-2306 NIANGISDAFGQF
+2306 NIANGISDAFNQV

-2331 SDGWQDAQAVMSSL
+2331 SDGWQDAQAAMSSL
-2345 TSITGGVSKTFNAV
+2345 TSITGGISKTFNAV
-2359 KSGDIGGAVSGVA
+2359 KNGDIGGAVSGVA

-2431 TEKMNKIASSYE
+2431 TAKMNKIVSSYE
-2443 MGEKS
+2443 NGEKS
-2448 IAMRIFGFNPSE
+2448 NIMRIAGINPSA
-2460 YSKDTYEAA
+2460 YSKETYEAA

-2526 KNAAKNFLKDLYG
+2526 KNAAKNFLKELYG

-2602 IAEKGRLDEYDVTQ
+2602 IEKKGRLDEYDVTQ

>member
-11 LSLGIRDAVSKEL
+11 LSLGIRDEMSKAIEKITKGMRGVDEATQKAKREGESLVKALEGINGNNFARVFREANAYIAKNSKEISG
-24 NRIADGMTGVDAKTK
+24 IAKI
-39 KAQESL
+39 L
-45 RKLAEENPAGKN
+45 KN
-57 VAFLDKLKKAVGDST
+57 LGDSNAFT
-72 KEAKELQAVF
+72 
-82 EAIRNIRG
+82 
-90 GFGTLTGGFGKKEL
+90 GTL
-104 LEYEFI
+104 
-110 LRKIHSSLGKISF
+110 
-123 GGLSG
+123 
-128 TGEGI
+128 
-133 YAKIEA
+133 
-139 VKSAM
+139 
-144 NGLRKIN
+144 
-151 AEINR
+151 
-156 LHETAPRLS
+156 
-165 PKEKAEYHQTLSPLF
+165 
-180 DIRSAGENYLRSG
+180 
-193 VLSKAYAWAN
+193 
-203 SLDEQIS
+203 
-210 KISSSYEKFLSSE
+210 
-223 KGVVESLKK
+223 
-232 EEEQSK
+232 
-238 KTTDATNEQTN
+238 
-249 ALKKQEEQLKATSAA
+249 LKA
-264 QREKSA
+264 
-270 AESKAAVAPKGHPFV
+270 
-285 ADKGLEKMLNNA
+285 KGLEETAAALRKANAELATLAKTEGKEADVSQWRTKISNALDYIKLLQDVIGQEKKLDNTKALNPNVDTKSLDSA
-297 TRTTEKVEEQKK
+297 KK
-309 SLSGLSEAASK
+309 SLEGFRGEMTRLLQSGGTDDSNVLGSFKKLLDVAKKDVQEIVATFKKDNPLSLFSGGAAKVETDLARVTEKLARLRDLMAEGTRKGFMTDMLGGSITELDKIMARLNAAKLNPTMLTDASQMRNLISDVLVEMTKATVAESAYRRERGKTVEVERAVNQEISNEHKAAQQERERDLQALSDYTKRYMELQEAKRKADEKAAKDAKDKARRQSEAEQRRIASDTAKMSRLYASMGLGIGKGERVGMRGLELGVNTAALDKALSEAAKFKKTIENTVVSMMGK
-320 ASRDVNEVLNKIVGG
+320 GDRPAYEWYAAQVNRLKENLTNATAAQKEL
-335 NAAGMSLDE
+335 NAAQEKANRKAESDDAKRRADEKRREAQAARE
-344 LAKKTARY
+344 LAQAEKQRQNQLEVTRARIQSVERALHNLQEKRFTAKMLGIDT
-352 SQELLE
+352 S
-358 LEAKLK
+358 EANAKIE
-364 HLKSNAEAN
+364 HLKT
-373 PGKKGPDYSEVKSLE
+373 
-388 AKIKNAQIYLDLIQQ
+388 QLIGLRN
-403 IRLKKDDLNATGAKQ
+403 I
-418 PNVNTKEL
+418 
-426 ERGKALLDEFYGTLR
+426 LL
-441 KIVSENGVDGLMV
+441 GLSMGDTSFLGRV
-454 LGNMPKALSGTMR
+454 GNLGNGREVQAANQLSGTY
-467 EIRSLLS
+467 S
-474 SFSKENPLS
+474 
-483 VFANGAD
+483 
-490 RAWTAISNLETK
+490 
-502 MRDLQRLMEE
+502 
-512 GKKMGY
+512 
-518 KTDMLPENF
+518 
-527 YELKR
+527 
-532 RLQELY
+532 
-538 RLFGDNSHRLTD
+538 
-550 KAYMDNLFSDV
+550 
-561 AKTMRIAANAEHEY
+561 
-575 GKEKGK
+575 
-581 TIAANKEAEAAENR
+581 
-595 NVAIVEAAVQ
+595 
-605 RRIKARQREAQK
+605 
-617 AAEAEKEANRYAAE
+617 
-631 SVNRAIAAKREQ
+631 
-643 RRQEER
+643 
-649 DNKQR
+649 
-654 LSEIKAAEARYDSLG
+654 
-669 NKVRALR
+669 
-676 REFSRGVALGAD
+676 
-688 VSKTEAEIRRLIG
+688 RLIG
-701 IMRYLMTLK
+701 E
-710 DRLASGDFNALGRLG
+710 
-725 RTGSGHDTTL
+725 
-735 AGRVLQDQRAINAA
+735 V
-749 QEKTNREKEK
+749 EKTNREKEK
-759 SIERAAAEE
+759 SIE
-768 YNRQKR
+768 
-774 QKDAAKKAQDEEL
+774 
-787 KNMSDYIKRYMT
+787 
-799 LVEEK
+799 
-804 RKVAEKAGISPFF
+804 
-817 KNDNG
+817 
-822 LKNIK
+822 
-827 AEIDTL
+827 
-833 LERLGRVREDITLY
+833 
-847 QHAIGTGTKEGIS
+847 
-860 FGQQGL
+860 
-866 KEANTEAEKLM
+866 
-877 RSITN
+877 
-882 LQNVYDTLRV
+882 
-892 SQVNVKDLI
+892 
-901 GQTLQKQRQDD
+901 
-912 IQRRMS
+912 
-918 DYYSKLEK
+918 
-926 DSAQAAAKA
+926 
-935 DREKTA
+935 
-941 AEKQRQN
+941 
-948 ELRNTERRYDSLG
+948 
-961 NKVRQLRAEYSRG
+961 
-974 ISLGSDTSKAEAEIN
+974 
-989 RLITIMRLLR
+989 
-999 TIQDKLYSSDKW
+999 
-1011 KDNLGV
+1011 
-1017 LGSVGSGHDTTLASR
+1017 
-1032 ALQDQRAINAAQEK
+1032 
-1046 TNREKEKSLDL
+1046 L
-1057 ERAHQQEVAKTA
+1057 ERAHQQEVARTA
-1069 DKVRGDLA
+1069 AKVRGDLA
-1077 AAFAGANAESGNMRS
+1077 AAFAGANAEAGNMRGV
-1092 ILGDVKSL
+1092 LDDVKSL

-1137 AKKADELFEQTQ
+1137 AAKADELFEQTQ

-1168 LAAFGVEADDLYDT
+1168 LAAFGVEADDLYNT

-1243 RNDYTERDVKEMI
+1243 RKDYTERDVKEMI

-1337 TPAMLSFMSVF
+1337 TPAMLTFMSVF

-1361 LEKNLGDKTTLQLRS
+1361 LEKNLGDKTRLQLRS

-1403 YMLADVTSR
+1403 YMLADASSR
-1412 SAAMNRLA
+1412 SAAMSRLA
-1420 LEGKMSVV
+1420 LEGKMSVI

-1442 LIRQLAIMG
+1442 LVRQLAIMG

-1470 MNMAGTKLKSVFNL
+1470 MNMAGTKLKSGFSSVFNL

-1593 GDAEVIANAIGAT
+1593 GDAEVIANALGAT

-1694 IAFSIHSIGKKAGDV
+1694 IGFSIYRIGKRAGDV

-1763 LVPQIRK
+1763 LIPQIRK

-1780 DLGKKPNQVTGKT
+1780 DSGKKPNQVTGKT

-1830 TALQDLFN
+1830 TALQDLAD

-1864 NAVAQGLGYRFIP
+1864 NAVAQGFGYRFIP
-1877 DDKKSNKDPKNK
+1877 DDKKSNKVPKDK
-1889 VDNEDKELKA
+1889 GDKEDMVLKA

-1952 KLEGALK
+1952 KLEKALK
-1959 PTTTERKKAITA
+1959 ATTPERKKAITA
-1971 LHREKSEWKYSEM
+1971 LHRERSEWKYSEM

-2109 LAVDAKW
+2109 IAVDAKW
-2116 AEPIKQAD
+2116 DERIKQAD

-2166 MGEVKAREVAADI
+2166 MGEMKAREVAAEI

-2223 TGIAER
+2223 VGIAER

-2253 EGRIKGDIALVAE
+2253 EGRINGNIALVAE

-2281 KGMVKEG
+2281 KKLVGEG

-2301 LSEIA
+2301 LGEIA
-2306 NIANGISDAFGQF
+2306 NIANGISDAFNQV

-2331 SDGWQDAQAVMSSL
+2331 SDGWQDAQAAMSSL
-2345 TSITGGVSKTFNAV
+2345 TSITGGISKTFNAV

-2431 TEKMNKIASSYE
+2431 TAKMNRIVGDYE
-2443 MGEKS
+2443 KGEKS
-2448 IAMRIFGFNPSE
+2448 NTMRIFGINPSA
-2460 YSKDTYEAA
+2460 YSKETYEAA

-2474 DPTNAY
+2474 DPTDAY

-2526 KNAAKNFLKDLYG
+2526 RNAAKNFLKELYG

-2602 IAEKGRLDEYDVTQ
+2602 IEKKGRLDEYDVTQ

-2648 SGSSSTTNTIKGVT
+2648 SGSSSATNTIKGVT

>member
-11 LSLGIRDAVSKEL
+11 LSLGIRDEMSKAIEKITKGMRGVDEATQKAKREGESLVKALEGINGNNFARVFREANAYIAKNSKEISG
-24 NRIADGMTGVDAKTK
+24 IAKI
-39 KAQESL
+39 L
-45 RKLAEENPAGKN
+45 KN
-57 VAFLDKLKKAVGDST
+57 LGDSNAFT
-72 KEAKELQAVF
+72 
-82 EAIRNIRG
+82 
-90 GFGTLTGGFGKKEL
+90 GTL
-104 LEYEFI
+104 
-110 LRKIHSSLGKISF
+110 
-123 GGLSG
+123 
-128 TGEGI
+128 
-133 YAKIEA
+133 
-139 VKSAM
+139 
-144 NGLRKIN
+144 
-151 AEINR
+151 
-156 LHETAPRLS
+156 
-165 PKEKAEYHQTLSPLF
+165 
-180 DIRSAGENYLRSG
+180 
-193 VLSKAYAWAN
+193 
-203 SLDEQIS
+203 
-210 KISSSYEKFLSSE
+210 
-223 KGVVESLKK
+223 
-232 EEEQSK
+232 
-238 KTTDATNEQTN
+238 
-249 ALKKQEEQLKATSAA
+249 LKA
-264 QREKSA
+264 
-270 AESKAAVAPKGHPFV
+270 
-285 ADKGLEKMLNNA
+285 KGLEETAAALRKANAELATLAKTEGKEADVSQWRTKISNALDYIKLLQDVIGQEKKLDNTKALNPNVDTKSLDSA
-297 TRTTEKVEEQKK
+297 KK
-309 SLSGLSEAASK
+309 SLEGFRAEMTRLLQSGGVDDSNVLGSFKKLLDVAKKDVQDIVATFKKDNPLSLFSGGAAKVETDLARVTEKLARLRDLMAEGTRKGFMTDMLGGSITELDKIMARLNAAKLNPTMLTDASQMRNLISDVLVEMTKATVAESAYRRERGKTVEVERAVNQEISNEHKAAQQERERDLQALSDYTKRYMELQEAKRKADEKAAKDAKDKARRQSEAEQRRIASDTAKMSRLYASMGLGIGKGERVEMRGLELGVNTAALDKALSEAAKFKKTIENTVVSMMGK
-320 ASRDVNEVLNKIVGG
+320 GDRPAYEWYAAQVNRLKENLTNATAAQKEL
-335 NAAGMSLDE
+335 NAAQEKANREAARDDARRRAEEKRKEAQAARE
-344 LAKKTARY
+344 LA
-352 SQELLE
+352 Q
-358 LEAKLK
+358 
-364 HLKSNAEAN
+364 AE
-373 PGKKGPDYSEVKSLE
+373 
-388 AKIKNAQIYLDLIQQ
+388 
-403 IRLKKDDLNATGAKQ
+403 
-418 PNVNTKEL
+418 
-426 ERGKALLDEFYGTLR
+426 
-441 KIVSENGVDGLMV
+441 
-454 LGNMPKALSGTMR
+454 
-467 EIRSLLS
+467 
-474 SFSKENPLS
+474 
-483 VFANGAD
+483 
-490 RAWTAISNLETK
+490 
-502 MRDLQRLMEE
+502 
-512 GKKMGY
+512 
-518 KTDMLPENF
+518 
-527 YELKR
+527 
-532 RLQELY
+532 
-538 RLFGDNSHRLTD
+538 
-550 KAYMDNLFSDV
+550 
-561 AKTMRIAANAEHEY
+561 
-575 GKEKGK
+575 
-581 TIAANKEAEAAENR
+581 
-595 NVAIVEAAVQ
+595 
-605 RRIKARQREAQK
+605 
-617 AAEAEKEANRYAAE
+617 
-631 SVNRAIAAKREQ
+631 
-643 RRQEER
+643 
-649 DNKQR
+649 KQR

-676 REFSRGVALGAD
+676 REFSRGVTLGAD
-688 VSKTEAEIRRLIG
+688 VSKTEAEIRRIIS

-725 RTGSGHDTTL
+725 SIGSGHDTTL

-759 SIERAAAEE
+759 SIE
-768 YNRQKR
+768 
-774 QKDAAKKAQDEEL
+774 
-787 KNMSDYIKRYMT
+787 
-799 LVEEK
+799 
-804 RKVAEKAGISPFF
+804 
-817 KNDNG
+817 
-822 LKNIK
+822 
-827 AEIDTL
+827 
-833 LERLGRVREDITLY
+833 
-847 QHAIGTGTKEGIS
+847 
-860 FGQQGL
+860 
-866 KEANTEAEKLM
+866 
-877 RSITN
+877 
-882 LQNVYDTLRV
+882 
-892 SQVNVKDLI
+892 
-901 GQTLQKQRQDD
+901 
-912 IQRRMS
+912 
-918 DYYSKLEK
+918 
-926 DSAQAAAKA
+926 
-935 DREKTA
+935 
-941 AEKQRQN
+941 
-948 ELRNTERRYDSLG
+948 
-961 NKVRQLRAEYSRG
+961 
-974 ISLGSDTSKAEAEIN
+974 
-989 RLITIMRLLR
+989 
-999 TIQDKLYSSDKW
+999 
-1011 KDNLGV
+1011 
-1017 LGSVGSGHDTTLASR
+1017 
-1032 ALQDQRAINAAQEK
+1032 
-1046 TNREKEKSLDL
+1046 L
-1057 ERAHQQEVAKTA
+1057 ERAHQQEVARTA
-1069 DKVRGDLA
+1069 AKVRGDLA
-1077 AAFAGANAESGNMRS
+1077 AAFAGANAEAGNMRGV
-1092 ILGDVKSL
+1092 LDDVKSL

-1137 AKKADELFEQTQ
+1137 AAKADELFEQTQ

-1168 LAAFGVEADDLYDT
+1168 LAAFGVEADDLYNT

-1243 RNDYTERDVKEMI
+1243 RKDYTERDVKEMI

-1337 TPAMLSFMSVF
+1337 TPAMLTFMSVF

-1361 LEKNLGDKTTLQLRS
+1361 LEKNLGDKTRLQLRS

-1403 YMLADVTSR
+1403 YMLADASSR
-1412 SAAMNRLA
+1412 SAAMSRLA

-1442 LIRQLAIMG
+1442 LVRQLAIMG

-1470 MNMAGTKLKSVFNL
+1470 MNMAGTKLKSGFSSVFNL

-1505 ELSAIEEKTK
+1505 ELSAIKEKTK

-1593 GDAEVIANAIGAT
+1593 GDAEVIANALGAT

-1694 IAFSIHSIGKKAGDV
+1694 IGFSIYRIGKRAGDV

-1763 LVPQIRK
+1763 LIPQIRK

-1780 DLGKKPNQVTGKT
+1780 DSGKKPNQVTGKT

-1819 GSWYKTKNNAQ
+1819 GSWYKTKNNAK
-1830 TALQDLFN
+1830 TALQDLAN

-1864 NAVAQGLGYRFIP
+1864 NAVAQGFGYRFIP
-1877 DDKKSNKDPKNK
+1877 EDKKSNKVPKGK

-1959 PTTTERKKAITA
+1959 ATTTERKKAITA
-1971 LHREKSEWKYSEM
+1971 LHRERSEWKYSEM

-2010 KALMEKTG
+2010 KALLEKTG

-2109 LAVDAKW
+2109 SAVDAKW
-2116 AEPIKQAD
+2116 DERIKQAD

-2166 MGEVKAREVAADI
+2166 MGEMKAREVAAEI

-2223 TGIAER
+2223 VGIAER

-2253 EGRIKGDIALVAE
+2253 EGRIKGDIGLVAE

-2281 KGMVKEG
+2281 KKLVGEG

-2301 LSEIA
+2301 LGEIA
-2306 NIANGISDAFGQF
+2306 NIANGISDAFNQV

-2345 TSITGGVSKTFNAV
+2345 TSITGGISKTFNAV

-2431 TEKMNKIASSYE
+2431 TAKMNRIVGDYE
-2443 MGEKS
+2443 TGEK
-2448 IAMRIFGFNPSE
+2448 IKNMRIYGIDTNPSA
-2460 YSKDTYEAA
+2460 YSKETYEAA

-2526 KNAAKNFLKDLYG
+2526 KNAAKNFLKELYG

-2602 IAEKGRLDEYDVTQ
+2602 IEKKGRLDEYDVTQ

-2648 SGSSSTTNTIKGVT
+2648 SGSSSATNTIKGVT

>member
-11 LSLGIRDAVSKEL
+11 LSLGIRDEMSKAIEKITKGMRGVDEATQKAKREGESLVKALEGINGNNFARVFREANAYIAKNSKEISGTAKIL
-24 NRIADGMTGVDAKTK
+24 KNLGDSNAFTGTLLKAKGLEETAAALRKANAELATLAKTK
-39 KAQESL
+39 
-45 RKLAEENPAGKN
+45 G
-57 VAFLDKLKKAVGDST
+57 KKADVSQWRT
-72 KEAKELQAVF
+72 
-82 EAIRNIRG
+82 
-90 GFGTLTGGFGKKEL
+90 
-104 LEYEFI
+104 
-110 LRKIHSSLGKISF
+110 KIS
-123 GGLSG
+123 
-128 TGEGI
+128 
-133 YAKIEA
+133 
-139 VKSAM
+139 
-144 NGLRKIN
+144 N
-151 AEINR
+151 ALDYIK
-156 LHETAPRLS
+156 LLQDIIGQ
-165 PKEKAEYHQTLSPLF
+165 EKKLDNTQALNPNVDT
-180 DIRSAGENYLRSG
+180 
-193 VLSKAYAWAN
+193 K
-203 SLDEQIS
+203 SLD
-210 KISSSYEKFLSSE
+210 
-223 KGVVESLKK
+223 
-232 EEEQSK
+232 
-238 KTTDATNEQTN
+238 
-249 ALKKQEEQLKATSAA
+249 SA
-264 QREKSA
+264 
-270 AESKAAVAPKGHPFV
+270 
-285 ADKGLEKMLNNA
+285 
-297 TRTTEKVEEQKK
+297 KK
-309 SLSGLSEAASK
+309 SLEGFRGEMTRLLQSGGVDDSNVLGSFKKLLDVAKKDVQDIVAMFKKDNPLSLFSGGAAKVETDLARVTEKLARLRDLMAEGTRKGFMTGMLGGSITELDKIMTRLNAAKLNPTMLTDASQMRNLISDVLVEMTKATVAESAYRRERGKAVEVERAVNQEISNEHKAAQQERERDLQALSDYTKRYMELQEAKRKADDKAAKDAKDKARRQSEAEQRRIASDTAKMSRLYASMGLGIGKGERVGMRGLELGVNTAALDKALSEAAKFKKTIENTVVSMMGK
-320 ASRDVNEVLNKIVGG
+320 GDRPAYEWYAAQVNRLKENLTNATAAQKEL
-335 NAAGMSLDE
+335 NAAQEKANRKAESDDAKRRADEKRKEAQAARE
-344 LAKKTARY
+344 LALAEKQRQNQLEVTRARIQSVERALHNLQEKRFTAKMLGIDT
-352 SQELLE
+352 S
-358 LEAKLK
+358 EANAKIE
-364 HLKSNAEAN
+364 HLKT
-373 PGKKGPDYSEVKSLE
+373 
-388 AKIKNAQIYLDLIQQ
+388 QLI
-403 IRLKKDDLNATGAKQ
+403 G
-418 PNVNTKEL
+418 
-426 ERGKALLDEFYGTLR
+426 LR
-441 KIVSENGVDGLMV
+441 DIQLGLSMGDTSFLGRV
-454 LGNMPKALSGTMR
+454 GNLGNGREVQAANQLSGTY
-467 EIRSLLS
+467 S
-474 SFSKENPLS
+474 
-483 VFANGAD
+483 
-490 RAWTAISNLETK
+490 
-502 MRDLQRLMEE
+502 
-512 GKKMGY
+512 
-518 KTDMLPENF
+518 
-527 YELKR
+527 
-532 RLQELY
+532 
-538 RLFGDNSHRLTD
+538 
-550 KAYMDNLFSDV
+550 
-561 AKTMRIAANAEHEY
+561 
-575 GKEKGK
+575 
-581 TIAANKEAEAAENR
+581 
-595 NVAIVEAAVQ
+595 
-605 RRIKARQREAQK
+605 
-617 AAEAEKEANRYAAE
+617 
-631 SVNRAIAAKREQ
+631 
-643 RRQEER
+643 
-649 DNKQR
+649 
-654 LSEIKAAEARYDSLG
+654 
-669 NKVRALR
+669 
-676 REFSRGVALGAD
+676 
-688 VSKTEAEIRRLIG
+688 RLIG
-701 IMRYLMTLK
+701 E
-710 DRLASGDFNALGRLG
+710 
-725 RTGSGHDTTL
+725 
-735 AGRVLQDQRAINAA
+735 V
-749 QEKTNREKEK
+749 EKTNREKEK
-759 SIERAAAEE
+759 SIE
-768 YNRQKR
+768 
-774 QKDAAKKAQDEEL
+774 
-787 KNMSDYIKRYMT
+787 
-799 LVEEK
+799 
-804 RKVAEKAGISPFF
+804 
-817 KNDNG
+817 
-822 LKNIK
+822 
-827 AEIDTL
+827 
-833 LERLGRVREDITLY
+833 
-847 QHAIGTGTKEGIS
+847 
-860 FGQQGL
+860 
-866 KEANTEAEKLM
+866 
-877 RSITN
+877 
-882 LQNVYDTLRV
+882 
-892 SQVNVKDLI
+892 
-901 GQTLQKQRQDD
+901 
-912 IQRRMS
+912 
-918 DYYSKLEK
+918 
-926 DSAQAAAKA
+926 
-935 DREKTA
+935 
-941 AEKQRQN
+941 
-948 ELRNTERRYDSLG
+948 
-961 NKVRQLRAEYSRG
+961 
-974 ISLGSDTSKAEAEIN
+974 
-989 RLITIMRLLR
+989 
-999 TIQDKLYSSDKW
+999 
-1011 KDNLGV
+1011 
-1017 LGSVGSGHDTTLASR
+1017 
-1032 ALQDQRAINAAQEK
+1032 
-1046 TNREKEKSLDL
+1046 L
-1057 ERAHQQEVAKTA
+1057 ERAHQQEVARTA
-1069 DKVRGDLA
+1069 AKVRGDLA
-1077 AAFAGANAESGNMRS
+1077 AAFAGANAEAGNMRGV
-1092 ILGDVKSL
+1092 LDDVKSL

-1137 AKKADELFEQTQ
+1137 AAKADELFEQTQ

-1168 LAAFGVEADDLYDT
+1168 LAAFGVEADDLYNT

-1243 RNDYTERDVKEMI
+1243 RKDYTERDVKEMI

-1324 DRATDLVLAMDKL
+1324 DRVTDLVLAMDKL

-1361 LEKNLGDKTTLQLRS
+1361 LEKNLGDKTRLQLRS

-1403 YMLADVTSR
+1403 YMLADASSR
-1412 SAAMNRLA
+1412 SAAMSRLA
-1420 LEGKMSVV
+1420 LEGKMSVI

-1442 LIRQLAIMG
+1442 LVRQLAIMG

-1470 MNMAGTKLKSVFNL
+1470 MNMAGTKLKSGFSSVFNL

-1582 KGVEGAKNMAS
+1582 KGVEGAKDMAS
-1593 GDAEVIANAIGAT
+1593 GDAKVIANALGAT

-1668 KIRILSEEGG
+1668 KIRILQEEGG

-1694 IAFSIHSIGKKAGDV
+1694 IAFSIYSIGKRAGDV

-1722 RIIKSMQKDFGLYGK
+1722 RIIKSMQKDFGLYGE

-1756 IMSEADW
+1756 MMSEAE
-1763 LVPQIRK
+1763 LLIPQIRK
-1770 KLEELTDFKF
+1770 MFEGFTDFKF
-1780 DLGKKPNQVTGKT
+1780 DFGKKPNQVTGKT

-1806 QRKYNLVSSFIEE
+1806 QRKYDLVSSFIEE
-1819 GSWYKTKNNAQ
+1819 GSWYKTKNNAK
-1830 TALQDLFN
+1830 TALQDLAN

-1864 NAVAQGLGYRFIP
+1864 NAVAQGFGYRFIP
-1877 DDKKSNKDPKNK
+1877 EDKKSNKVPKGK
-1889 VDNEDKELKA
+1889 GDKEDKVLKA

-1959 PTTTERKKAITA
+1959 ATTTERKKAITA
-1971 LHREKSEWKYSEM
+1971 LHRERSEWKYSEM

-2018 DEDFAS
+2018 DENFAS

-2109 LAVDAKW
+2109 IAVDAKW
-2116 AEPIKQAD
+2116 DERIKQAD

-2166 MGEVKAREVAADI
+2166 MGEMKAREVAAEI

-2223 TGIAER
+2223 VGIAER

-2253 EGRIKGDIALVAE
+2253 EGRIKGDIGLVAE

-2281 KGMVKEG
+2281 KKLVGEG

-2301 LSEIA
+2301 LGEIA
-2306 NIANGISDAFGQF
+2306 NIANGISDAFNQV

-2331 SDGWQDAQAVMSSL
+2331 SDGWQDAQAAMSSL
-2345 TSITGGVSKTFNAV
+2345 TSITGGISKTFNAV
-2359 KSGDIGGAVSGVA
+2359 KNGDIGGAVSGVA

-2431 TEKMNKIASSYE
+2431 TAKMNKIVSNYE
-2443 MGEKS
+2443 TGEKS
-2448 IAMRIFGFNPSE
+2448 SVMRIFGFNPSE

-2526 KNAAKNFLKDLYG
+2526 KNAAKNFLKELYG

-2602 IAEKGRLDEYDVTQ
+2602 IEKKGRLDEYDVTQ

-2648 SGSSSTTNTIKGVT
+2648 SGSSSATNTIKGVT

>member
-11 LSLGIRDAVSKEL
+11 LSLGIRDEMSKAIEK
-24 NRIADGMTGVDAKTK
+24 ITKGMRGVDEATQKAKREGESLVKALEGINGNNFARVFREANAYILQNSKDLKEIKEILAKT
-39 KAQESL
+39 ALENAFTGSL
-45 RKLAEENPAGKN
+45 LG
-57 VAFLDKLKKAVGDST
+57 
-72 KEAKELQAVF
+72 AK
-82 EAIRNIRG
+82 
-90 GFGTLTGGFGKKEL
+90 
-104 LEYEFI
+104 
-110 LRKIHSSLGKISF
+110 
-123 GGLSG
+123 
-128 TGEGI
+128 
-133 YAKIEA
+133 
-139 VKSAM
+139 
-144 NGLRKIN
+144 
-151 AEINR
+151 
-156 LHETAPRLS
+156 
-165 PKEKAEYHQTLSPLF
+165 
-180 DIRSAGENYLRSG
+180 D
-193 VLSKAYAWAN
+193 LSKAAEKLLTINAKLASLPKKDRTAEVAN
-203 SLDEQIS
+203 WRTKISNALDYIKLLQDIIGQEKKLDNTKALNPNVDTKSLD
-210 KISSSYEKFLSSE
+210 
-223 KGVVESLKK
+223 
-232 EEEQSK
+232 
-238 KTTDATNEQTN
+238 N
-249 ALKKQEEQLKATSAA
+249 A
-264 QREKSA
+264 
-270 AESKAAVAPKGHPFV
+270 
-285 ADKGLEKMLNNA
+285 
-297 TRTTEKVEEQKK
+297 KK
-309 SLSGLSEAASK
+309 SLEGFRAEMTHLLQSGGVDESNVLGGFKKMLDVAKKDVQDIVATFKKDNPLSLFSGGAAKVETDLARVTEKLARLRDLMAEGTRKGFMTDMLGGSITELDKIMARLNAAKLNPTMLTDASQMRNLISDVLVEMTKATVAESAYRRERGKTVEVERAVNQEISNEHKAAQQERERDLQALSDYTKRYMELQEAKRKADEKAAKDAKDKARRQSEAEQRRIASDTAKMSRLYASMGLGIGKGERVGMRGLELGVNTAALDKALSEAAKFKKTIENTVVSMMGK
-320 ASRDVNEVLNKIVGG
+320 GDRPAYEWYAAQVNRLKENLTNATAAQKEL
-335 NAAGMSLDE
+335 NAAQEKANREAARDDARRRAEEKRKEAQAARE
-344 LAKKTARY
+344 LA
-352 SQELLE
+352 Q
-358 LEAKLK
+358 
-364 HLKSNAEAN
+364 AE
-373 PGKKGPDYSEVKSLE
+373 
-388 AKIKNAQIYLDLIQQ
+388 
-403 IRLKKDDLNATGAKQ
+403 
-418 PNVNTKEL
+418 
-426 ERGKALLDEFYGTLR
+426 
-441 KIVSENGVDGLMV
+441 
-454 LGNMPKALSGTMR
+454 
-467 EIRSLLS
+467 
-474 SFSKENPLS
+474 
-483 VFANGAD
+483 
-490 RAWTAISNLETK
+490 
-502 MRDLQRLMEE
+502 
-512 GKKMGY
+512 
-518 KTDMLPENF
+518 
-527 YELKR
+527 
-532 RLQELY
+532 
-538 RLFGDNSHRLTD
+538 
-550 KAYMDNLFSDV
+550 
-561 AKTMRIAANAEHEY
+561 
-575 GKEKGK
+575 
-581 TIAANKEAEAAENR
+581 
-595 NVAIVEAAVQ
+595 
-605 RRIKARQREAQK
+605 
-617 AAEAEKEANRYAAE
+617 
-631 SVNRAIAAKREQ
+631 
-643 RRQEER
+643 
-649 DNKQR
+649 KQR

-725 RTGSGHDTTL
+725 NTGSGHDTTL

-759 SIERAAAEE
+759 SIE
-768 YNRQKR
+768 
-774 QKDAAKKAQDEEL
+774 
-787 KNMSDYIKRYMT
+787 
-799 LVEEK
+799 
-804 RKVAEKAGISPFF
+804 
-817 KNDNG
+817 
-822 LKNIK
+822 
-827 AEIDTL
+827 
-833 LERLGRVREDITLY
+833 
-847 QHAIGTGTKEGIS
+847 
-860 FGQQGL
+860 
-866 KEANTEAEKLM
+866 
-877 RSITN
+877 
-882 LQNVYDTLRV
+882 
-892 SQVNVKDLI
+892 
-901 GQTLQKQRQDD
+901 
-912 IQRRMS
+912 
-918 DYYSKLEK
+918 
-926 DSAQAAAKA
+926 
-935 DREKTA
+935 
-941 AEKQRQN
+941 
-948 ELRNTERRYDSLG
+948 
-961 NKVRQLRAEYSRG
+961 
-974 ISLGSDTSKAEAEIN
+974 
-989 RLITIMRLLR
+989 
-999 TIQDKLYSSDKW
+999 
-1011 KDNLGV
+1011 
-1017 LGSVGSGHDTTLASR
+1017 
-1032 ALQDQRAINAAQEK
+1032 
-1046 TNREKEKSLDL
+1046 L
-1057 ERAHQQEVAKTA
+1057 ERAHQQEVARTA
-1069 DKVRGDLA
+1069 AKVRGDLA
-1077 AAFAGANAESGNMRS
+1077 AAFAGANAEAGNMRGV
-1092 ILGDVKSL
+1092 LDDVKSL

-1137 AKKADELFEQTQ
+1137 AAKADELFEQTQ

-1168 LAAFGVEADDLYDT
+1168 LAAFGVEADDLYNT

-1243 RNDYTERDVKEMI
+1243 RKDYTERDVKEMI

-1324 DRATDLVLAMDKL
+1324 DRVTDLVLAMDKL

-1361 LEKNLGDKTTLQLRS
+1361 LEKNLGDKTRLQLRS

-1403 YMLADVTSR
+1403 YMLADASSR
-1412 SAAMNRLA
+1412 SAAMSRLA

-1442 LIRQLAIMG
+1442 LVRQLAIMG

-1470 MNMAGTKLKSVFNL
+1470 MNMAGTKLKSGFSSVFNL

-1593 GDAEVIANAIGAT
+1593 GDAEVIANALGAT

-1684 QARMT
+1684 QARMI

-1694 IAFSIHSIGKKAGDV
+1694 IGFSIYRIGKRAGDV

-1763 LVPQIRK
+1763 LIPQIRK

-1780 DLGKKPNQVTGKT
+1780 DSGKKPNQVTGKT

-1806 QRKYNLVSSFIEE
+1806 QRKYDLVSSFIEE

-1830 TALQDLFN
+1830 TALQDLAN

-1864 NAVAQGLGYRFIP
+1864 NAVAQGFGYRFIP
-1877 DDKKSNKDPKNK
+1877 EDKKSNKVPKAK
-1889 VDNEDKELKA
+1889 GDKEDKELKA

-1952 KLEGALK
+1952 TLEKALK

-1971 LHREKSEWKYSEM
+1971 LHRERSEWKYSEM

-2010 KALMEKTG
+2010 KALVEKTG
-2018 DEDFAS
+2018 DENFAS

-2109 LAVDAKW
+2109 NAVDAKW
-2116 AEPIKQAD
+2116 DERIKQAD

-2166 MGEVKAREVAADI
+2166 MGEMKAREVASEI

-2223 TGIAER
+2223 VGIAER

-2253 EGRIKGDIALVAE
+2253 EGRIKGDIGLVAE

-2281 KGMVKEG
+2281 KKLVGEG

-2301 LSEIA
+2301 LGEIA
-2306 NIANGISDAFGQF
+2306 NIANDISDAFNQV

-2331 SDGWQDAQAVMSSL
+2331 SDGWQDAQAAISSL
-2345 TSITGGVSKTFNAV
+2345 TSITGGISKTFNAV
-2359 KSGDIGGAVSGVA
+2359 KSRDIGGAVSGVA

-2431 TEKMNKIASSYE
+2431 TAKMNKIVSNYE
-2443 MGEKS
+2443 TVEKS
-2448 IAMRIFGFNPSE
+2448 NTMRIFGINPSA
-2460 YSKDTYEAA
+2460 YSKETYEAA

-2474 DPTNAY
+2474 DPTDAY

-2526 KNAAKNFLKDLYG
+2526 KNAAKNFLKELYG

-2602 IAEKGRLDEYDVTQ
+2602 IEKKGRLDEYDVTQ

-2648 SGSSSTTNTIKGVT
+2648 SGSSSATNTIKGVT

>member
-24 NRIADGMTGVDAKTK
+24 NRIADSMTGVDAKTK

-156 LHETAPRLS
+156 LHETAPRSS

-193 VLSKAYAWAN
+193 DLSKAYAWAN

-270 AESKAAVAPKGHPFV
+270 AESKAAVAPKGQPFV
-285 ADKGLEKMLNNA
+285 ADKGIEKMLSDA
-297 TRTTEKVEEQKK
+297 TRVTEKVEEQKK
-309 SLSGLSEAASK
+309 SLSGLSDAASK

-388 AKIKNAQIYLDLIQQ
+388 AKIKNAQIYLDIIQQ
-403 IRLKKDDLNATGAKQ
+403 IRFKKDELNATGAKQ

-441 KIVSENGVDGLMV
+441 KIVSEKGVDGLMV
-454 LGNMPKALSGTMR
+454 LGNMPKALGGTMR

-502 MRDLQRLMEE
+502 MRDLQRLMDE

-532 RLQELY
+532 RLQEAY

-550 KAYMDNLFSDV
+550 KAYMENLFSDI
-561 AKTMRIAANAEHEY
+561 AKTMKIAANAEHEY
-575 GKEKGK
+575 SKEKGK
-581 TIAANKEAEAAENR
+581 TIATNKEAEAAEKR

-605 RRIKARQREAQK
+605 RRIQARQREAERAA
-617 AAEAEKEANRYAAE
+617 AAEREANRYAAE
-631 SVNRAIAAKREQ
+631 SVNKAIAAKREQ

-725 RTGSGHDTTL
+725 NTGSGHDTTL

-759 SIERAAAEE
+759 SIE
-768 YNRQKR
+768 
-774 QKDAAKKAQDEEL
+774 
-787 KNMSDYIKRYMT
+787 
-799 LVEEK
+799 
-804 RKVAEKAGISPFF
+804 
-817 KNDNG
+817 
-822 LKNIK
+822 
-827 AEIDTL
+827 
-833 LERLGRVREDITLY
+833 
-847 QHAIGTGTKEGIS
+847 
-860 FGQQGL
+860 
-866 KEANTEAEKLM
+866 
-877 RSITN
+877 
-882 LQNVYDTLRV
+882 
-892 SQVNVKDLI
+892 
-901 GQTLQKQRQDD
+901 
-912 IQRRMS
+912 
-918 DYYSKLEK
+918 
-926 DSAQAAAKA
+926 
-935 DREKTA
+935 
-941 AEKQRQN
+941 
-948 ELRNTERRYDSLG
+948 
-961 NKVRQLRAEYSRG
+961 
-974 ISLGSDTSKAEAEIN
+974 
-989 RLITIMRLLR
+989 
-999 TIQDKLYSSDKW
+999 
-1011 KDNLGV
+1011 
-1017 LGSVGSGHDTTLASR
+1017 
-1032 ALQDQRAINAAQEK
+1032 
-1046 TNREKEKSLDL
+1046 L
-1057 ERAHQQEVAKTA
+1057 ERAHQQEVARTA
-1069 DKVRGDLA
+1069 AKVRGDLA
-1077 AAFAGANAESGNMRS
+1077 KAFEQAKNHS
-1092 ILGDVKSL
+1092 LGMNSTLQDLKSL
-1100 LLQGGIVYGAK
+1100 FLQGGLVYGAQ
-1111 QFFDSVVKTGGEIA
+1111 QFAMSIIQAGGEIEK
-1125 QQHIALRSILGD
+1125 QHIALQSIIGD
-1137 AKKADELFEQTQ
+1137 VQNANVLFNQTKE
-1149 QLALRSP
+1149 LALNSP
-1156 FKFGEL
+1156 FTFSEL
-1162 NRDVKQ
+1162 NKDVKQ
-1168 LAAFGVEADDLYDT
+1168 LAAYGVEYDELYDT
-1182 AKRLADIASG
+1182 TKRLADMASG
-1192 LGVSFERLGLAY
+1192 LGVSFERIALAF
-1204 GQVKARSW
+1204 GQVRSRGW
-1212 LDGKELRQFAYA
+1212 LDGKELRQISYA
-1224 GLPLLARIT
+1224 GIPILQKLSEYYTKKEGQKVSTSEVKSRI
-1233 ELYNSEGKNN
+1233 SN
-1243 RNDYTERDVKEMI
+1243 RGVD
-1256 SKRQVSFEDVQK
+1256 FEDVK
-1268 VLWKMT
+1268 NVFWEMT
-1274 DEGGQFY
+1274 DAGGQFY
-1281 NMQLVL
+1281 NMQQVL
-1287 SETLLGRWNKLIDA
+1287 SETLLGRYNKLKDA
-1301 WEIMLSKFADGKNV
+1301 WEIMLSE
-1315 VGGVFMFFI
+1315 
-1324 DRATDLVLAMDKL
+1324 
-1337 TPAMLSFMSVF
+1337 
-1348 ALKKLTGFASLNP
+1348 FASGNNLVGSFFKTALDGATALVQALHTLALPVGAVVAGYAMRRALMGNTASS
-1361 LEKNLGDKTTLQLRS
+1361 LLSTKGGLAKSAMEKQLRGENLTQ
-1376 YAIEQQQLVL
+1376 IERNILSTKNKITGADLRSLMMSKQLNQSEL
-1386 EGKITQ
+1386 ARLRIAGKITQ
-1392 QIATQNVQKRA
+1392 QQYLTYSALLKQQTGMNTFGMRARRLLVQLRMMMAGMMANPMGAMRNMWGSFTTSALASFRVIGMGAKALGASLWSAIGGLPGLIISGVTFGISYLISKSQELKQDMQQTMDEMKDRIKQIDDFMRDNNVGKIVRGDNEKEIDNAIESYKDKIREIAPESANAFEMKASEIESHKERLKYLEEQLKLLKEANKVAQEKSENTDLYEDLRDKTESAVKAAETLVKRSSIFGKGGVDEAEMGLYEDAEKEFDKFIGQLAARYKKEFPNIVNSTQEQQA
-1403 YMLADVTSR
+1403 MQTMLKNFLALKGASEEATMQIR
-1412 SAAMNRLA
+1412 SALNRALGLEDKDMEQAFASKLMNMVDSAFPEIADRIRGHKELDAESKRKVENLMRGAVSELSIAYPKWETELQRLLANSSFEAKIQLVYDTGMIDNFDPFTGRIYNNVLGSNITQWKENGEKFQVLKPLLKGVNDMYTARNNVDAELDKLVNMLTAEDNAKKNGRGDEATRLA
-1420 LEGKMSVV
+1420 LKKKYED
-1428 QMQKAVKEG
+1428 
-1437 LVSKE
+1437 L
-1442 LIRQLAIMG
+1442 
-1451 QITARQEQIILNG
+1451 
-1464 GRTAAV
+1464 
-1470 MNMAGTKLKSVFNL
+1470 
-1484 IGGWWGLA
+1484 
-1492 IGGIVQIASSIYG
+1492 
-1505 ELSAIEEKTK
+1505 
-1515 SLQDPNSDWM
+1515 
-1525 KGYYDVLDAKKAS
+1525 KKA
-1538 NDAELRKQIEQM
+1538 
-1550 KKVLESSNAY
+1550 AY
-1560 TKTIDEQIKKA
+1560 
-1571 KDLNE
+1571 L
-1576 QYEILR
+1576 
-1582 KGVEGAKNMAS
+1582 
-1593 GDAEVIANAIGAT
+1593 
-1606 GGWTGA
+1606 
-1612 GNPFNDS
+1612 
-1619 LEKNLQ
+1619 
-1625 DMKESSDAYQ
+1625 
-1635 RQLSALDSRTRAKM
+1635 
-1649 ESVANSL
+1649 
-1656 LKPADASKTLEE
+1656 
-1668 KIRILSEEGG
+1668 
-1678 RKWGTF
+1678 
-1684 QARMT
+1684 
-1689 KWNKS
+1689 
-1694 IAFSIHSIGKKAGDV
+1694 
-1709 TSDINQIAEDDVP
+1709 
-1722 RIIKSMQKDFGLYGK
+1722 
-1737 DFKRWCKE
+1737 
-1745 NPARF
+1745 
-1750 KNMLLQ
+1750 
-1756 IMSEADW
+1756 
-1763 LVPQIRK
+1763 
-1770 KLEELTDFKF
+1770 
-1780 DLGKKPNQVTGKT
+1780 
-1793 SMQQRVYENLGLD
+1793 
-1806 QRKYNLVSSFIEE
+1806 
-1819 GSWYKTKNNAQ
+1819 
-1830 TALQDLFN
+1830 
-1838 EVRSRERGGATKAEI
+1838 
-1853 AKARK
+1853 
-1858 DYNDMW
+1858 
-1864 NAVAQGLGYRFIP
+1864 GLGYVYVP
-1877 DDKKSNKDPKNK
+1877 KYKKSNKVPKGK

-1952 KLEGALK
+1952 KLEKALK
-1959 PTTTERKKAITA
+1959 ATTPERKKAITA
-1971 LHREKSEWKYSEM
+1971 LHRERSEWKYSEM

-2109 LAVDAKW
+2109 IAVDAKW
-2116 AEPIKQAD
+2116 DERIKQAD

-2166 MGEVKAREVAADI
+2166 MGEMKAREVASEI

-2223 TGIAER
+2223 VGIAER

-2253 EGRIKGDIALVAE
+2253 EGRIKGDIGLVAE
-2266 GLKLKMTGEDLIRTG
+2266 GLKLKVTGEDLIRTG
-2281 KGMVKEG
+2281 KKLVEEG

-2301 LSEIA
+2301 LGEIA
-2306 NIANGISDAFGQF
+2306 NVANGISDAFNQV

-2345 TSITGGVSKTFNAV
+2345 GSITGGISKTFNAV
-2359 KSGDIGGAVSGVA
+2359 KSGDIGGTVSGVA

-2390 ERQIKLAERELKALE
+2390 ERQIKLAERELKAIE

-2431 TEKMNKIASSYE
+2431 TAKMNKIVSNYE
-2443 MGEKS
+2443 TGEKS
-2448 IAMRIFGFNPSE
+2448 NIMRIYGINPSA

-2526 KNAAKNFLKDLYG
+2526 KNAAKNFLKELYG

-2602 IAEKGRLDEYDVTQ
+2602 IEKKGRLDEYDVTQ

-2648 SGSSSTTNTIKGVT
+2648 SGSSSATNTIKGVT

>member
-82 EAIRNIRG
+82 EAIRSIRG
-90 GFGTLTGGFGKKEL
+90 GFGAMVMPSNKKTLN
-104 LEYEFI
+104 EYYEI
-110 LRKIHSSLGKISF
+110 IGKIS
-123 GGLSG
+123 GALDKLYTRGLSVPG
-128 TGEGI
+128 EKMWGNAIGALETIKGVWKVREEANFFFDDYFRTDKAKAGLQDLQKEIMRLMGEGKDLFREGKFDQKGLTW
-133 YAKIEA
+133 AAGIE
-139 VKSAM
+139 KQ
-144 NGLRKIN
+144 IN
-151 AEINR
+151 K
-156 LHETAPRLS
+156 L
-165 PKEKAEYHQTLSPLF
+165 Y
-180 DIRSAGENYLRSG
+180 
-193 VLSKAYAWAN
+193 KAYGT
-203 SLDEQIS
+203 LREEE
-210 KISSSYEKFLSSE
+210 EKQLASSE
-223 KGVVESLKK
+223 KKASTEKQN
-232 EEEQSK
+232 EERTRRSADASRE
-238 KTTDATNEQTN
+238 KTE
-249 ALKKQEEQLKATSAA
+249 ALKREETALNNATAA
-264 QREKSA
+264 QEKKNEA
-270 AESKAAVAPKGHPFV
+270 DMKAAVAPKGQPFV
-285 ADKGLEKMLNNA
+285 VDKGLEKILSDA
-297 TRTTEKVEEQKK
+297 TRVTEKVEDQKK
-309 SLSGLSEAASK
+309 SLSGLSDAASK

-364 HLKSNAEAN
+364 HLKSSAEAN

-388 AKIKNAQIYLDLIQQ
+388 AKIKNAQIYLDIIQQ
-403 IRLKKDDLNATGAKQ
+403 IRFKKDELNATGAKQ

-441 KIVSENGVDGLMV
+441 KIVSEKGVDGLMV
-454 LGNMPKALSGTMR
+454 LGNMPKALGGTMR

-502 MRDLQRLMEE
+502 MRDLQRLMDE

-518 KTDMLPENF
+518 KTDMLPDNF

-532 RLQELY
+532 RTQELY

-561 AKTMRIAANAEHEY
+561 AKTIRIASNAEHEY

-605 RRIKARQREAQK
+605 RRIEARKREAQK
-617 AAEAEKEANRYAAE
+617 AAEAEREANRYAAE
-631 SVNRAIAAKREQ
+631 SVNKAIAAKREQ
-643 RRQEER
+643 RRQEGR

-654 LSEIKAAEARYDSLG
+654 LSEIKSAEARYDSLG

-676 REFSRGVALGAD
+676 REFGRGVALGAD
-688 VSKTEAEIRRLIG
+688 VSKTEAEIRRIIS

-725 RTGSGHDTTL
+725 SIGSGHDTTL

-759 SIERAAAEE
+759 SIE
-768 YNRQKR
+768 
-774 QKDAAKKAQDEEL
+774 
-787 KNMSDYIKRYMT
+787 
-799 LVEEK
+799 
-804 RKVAEKAGISPFF
+804 
-817 KNDNG
+817 
-822 LKNIK
+822 
-827 AEIDTL
+827 
-833 LERLGRVREDITLY
+833 
-847 QHAIGTGTKEGIS
+847 
-860 FGQQGL
+860 
-866 KEANTEAEKLM
+866 
-877 RSITN
+877 
-882 LQNVYDTLRV
+882 
-892 SQVNVKDLI
+892 
-901 GQTLQKQRQDD
+901 
-912 IQRRMS
+912 
-918 DYYSKLEK
+918 
-926 DSAQAAAKA
+926 
-935 DREKTA
+935 
-941 AEKQRQN
+941 
-948 ELRNTERRYDSLG
+948 
-961 NKVRQLRAEYSRG
+961 
-974 ISLGSDTSKAEAEIN
+974 
-989 RLITIMRLLR
+989 
-999 TIQDKLYSSDKW
+999 
-1011 KDNLGV
+1011 
-1017 LGSVGSGHDTTLASR
+1017 
-1032 ALQDQRAINAAQEK
+1032 
-1046 TNREKEKSLDL
+1046 L
-1057 ERAHQQEVAKTA
+1057 ERAHQQEVARTA
-1069 DKVRGDLA
+1069 AKVRGDLA
-1077 AAFAGANAESGNMRS
+1077 KAFEQAKNHS
-1092 ILGDVKSL
+1092 LGMNSTLQDLKSL
-1100 LLQGGIVYGAK
+1100 FLQGGIVYGAQ
-1111 QFFDSVVKTGGEIA
+1111 QFLMSVIQTGGELEK
-1125 QQHIALRSILGD
+1125 QHIALQSILGD
-1137 AKKADELFEQTQ
+1137 MQNANTMFGQVKE
-1149 QLALRSP
+1149 LALNSP
-1156 FKFGEL
+1156 FTFSEL
-1162 NRDVKQ
+1162 NKDVKQ
-1168 LAAFGVEADDLYDT
+1168 LAAYGVEYDELYDT
-1182 AKRLADIASG
+1182 TKRLADMASG
-1192 LGVSFERLGLAY
+1192 LGVSFERIALAF
-1204 GQVKARSW
+1204 GQVRSRGW
-1212 LDGKELRQFAYA
+1212 LDGKELRQISYA
-1224 GLPLLARIT
+1224 GIPLLQK
-1233 ELYNSEGKNN
+1233 LSE
-1243 RNDYTERDVKEMI
+1243 YY
-1256 SKRQVSFEDVQK
+1256 SKREGRKVSTSEIKTRISGRGVDFEDVK
-1268 VLWKMT
+1268 NVFWEMT
-1274 DEGGQFY
+1274 NAGGQFY
-1281 NMQLVL
+1281 NMQQVL
-1287 SETLLGRWNKLIDA
+1287 SETLLGRYNKLKDA
-1301 WEIMLSKFADGKNV
+1301 WEIMLSDFASGNNV
-1315 VGGVFMFFI
+1315 VGKGLKGII
-1324 DRATDLVLAMDKL
+1324 DLITELVQALHSMAPVVAAAFSGFAIKRLWTALGGGIGSALLSGKASMAADIQQRVLMGEKVSEQELRMLRTKKQITIEDLQALAAAKALSKAELDRMLITKSITPEMYKQMMAEMGLASRAWTLRGAWNGTLGMIKAIPGKIRAMAAS
-1337 TPAMLSFMSVF
+1337 TAAWFTGIRTGTMS
-1348 ALKKLTGFASLNP
+1348 ARIGFASMWTSFKLHGAAAISVIAAGVKTLGATLWTAIGGLPGLLITGVTMGLGYWYSKNEELKNAMKQTADELQDRYKQLSDFLKENDASKAIAEGDSKAIDNMIDEYKEKIKQIAPYNYNNLVMKADERKSHEERLRFLADELELLQKSNKISQEKLSDNGMYKELKDALMRSSEAFDSIDKTASGLMAGGADKETARKKAFGLSLDMEATTENLKKEIEKAFGDISKDRTALEAAKLSMSNIFAQMGISEERANEIRASVLQAFGVTDGWLESQVGSEMRQMIDNVAPEIAMKIRSGQKLNEAETKKVKE
-1361 LEKNLGDKTTLQLRS
+1361 LMDDAKRNLTLKYPEFETTLQRLLAASRFTAVIDLVVNDAGKYGDVQGTMAKRMPKFS
-1376 YAIEQQQLVL
+1376 LIEKSKRDQYMNYVSTW
-1386 EGKITQ
+1386 GKQDSWYEARNSAKSEIDRLKNEYGAAKKSNSPKERLNWLKYQ
-1392 QIATQNVQKRA
+1392 YDNAV
-1403 YMLADVTSR
+1403 
-1412 SAAMNRLA
+1412 SAALD
-1420 LEGKMSVV
+1420 L
-1428 QMQKAVKEG
+1428 
-1437 LVSKE
+1437 
-1442 LIRQLAIMG
+1442 
-1451 QITARQEQIILNG
+1451 LNYDY
-1464 GRTAAV
+1464 
-1470 MNMAGTKLKSVFNL
+1470 K
-1484 IGGWWGLA
+1484 
-1492 IGGIVQIASSIYG
+1492 G
-1505 ELSAIEEKTK
+1505 E
-1515 SLQDPNSDWM
+1515 
-1525 KGYYDVLDAKKAS
+1525 
-1538 NDAELRKQIEQM
+1538 
-1550 KKVLESSNAY
+1550 
-1560 TKTIDEQIKKA
+1560 
-1571 KDLNE
+1571 
-1576 QYEILR
+1576 
-1582 KGVEGAKNMAS
+1582 
-1593 GDAEVIANAIGAT
+1593 
-1606 GGWTGA
+1606 
-1612 GNPFNDS
+1612 
-1619 LEKNLQ
+1619 
-1625 DMKESSDAYQ
+1625 
-1635 RQLSALDSRTRAKM
+1635 
-1649 ESVANSL
+1649 
-1656 LKPADASKTLEE
+1656 
-1668 KIRILSEEGG
+1668 
-1678 RKWGTF
+1678 
-1684 QARMT
+1684 
-1689 KWNKS
+1689 
-1694 IAFSIHSIGKKAGDV
+1694 
-1709 TSDINQIAEDDVP
+1709 
-1722 RIIKSMQKDFGLYGK
+1722 
-1737 DFKRWCKE
+1737 
-1745 NPARF
+1745 
-1750 KNMLLQ
+1750 
-1756 IMSEADW
+1756 
-1763 LVPQIRK
+1763 
-1770 KLEELTDFKF
+1770 
-1780 DLGKKPNQVTGKT
+1780 
-1793 SMQQRVYENLGLD
+1793 
-1806 QRKYNLVSSFIEE
+1806 
-1819 GSWYKTKNNAQ
+1819 
-1830 TALQDLFN
+1830 
-1838 EVRSRERGGATKAEI
+1838 
-1853 AKARK
+1853 
-1858 DYNDMW
+1858 
-1864 NAVAQGLGYRFIP
+1864 
-1877 DDKKSNKDPKNK
+1877 DKKSNKTPKVK
-1889 VDNEDKELKA
+1889 GDKEDKELKA

-1959 PTTTERKKAITA
+1959 ATTTERKKAITA

-2137 MRDKEKGQVMDAQFK
+2137 MRDKEKGQVRDAQFK

-2223 TGIAER
+2223 VGIAER

-2253 EGRIKGDIALVAE
+2253 EGRIKGDIGLVAE

-2281 KGMVKEG
+2281 KKLVGEG

-2306 NIANGISDAFGQF
+2306 NIANGISDAFNQF

-2331 SDGWQDAQAVMSSL
+2331 SDGWQDAQAAMSSL

-2359 KSGDIGGAVSGVA
+2359 KNGDIGGAVSGVA

-2431 TEKMNKIASSYE
+2431 TEKMNKIVSNYE
-2443 MGEKS
+2443 TGEKIS
-2448 IAMRIFGFNPSE
+2448 IMRIFGFNPSE

-2526 KNAAKNFLKDLYG
+2526 KNAAKNFLKELYG

-2583 SQKIM
+2583 AQKIM

-2602 IAEKGRLDEYDVTQ
+2602 IEKKGRLDEYDVTQ

-2669 AAYLNAIRLDVS
+2669 VAYLNAIRLDVS

>member
-11 LSLGIRDAVSKEL
+11 LSLGIRDEMSKAIEK
-24 NRIADGMTGVDAKTK
+24 ITKGMTGVDEVTQKARREGESLVRALEGVNGTNFARVFREANAYIAENSKEISQTAKVLKKLGDSNAFTGTLLKADGLKGAALALRAANAELATLAKTEGKEDASKWRTRISNALDYIKLLQDIIGQEK
-39 KAQESL
+39 KLDNTKAL
-45 RKLAEENPAGKN
+45 NPN
-57 VAFLDKLKKAVGDST
+57 VDT
-72 KEAKELQAVF
+72 K
-82 EAIRNIRG
+82 
-90 GFGTLTGGFGKKEL
+90 
-104 LEYEFI
+104 
-110 LRKIHSSLGKISF
+110 
-123 GGLSG
+123 
-128 TGEGI
+128 
-133 YAKIEA
+133 
-139 VKSAM
+139 
-144 NGLRKIN
+144 
-151 AEINR
+151 
-156 LHETAPRLS
+156 
-165 PKEKAEYHQTLSPLF
+165 
-180 DIRSAGENYLRSG
+180 
-193 VLSKAYAWAN
+193 
-203 SLDEQIS
+203 SLD
-210 KISSSYEKFLSSE
+210 
-223 KGVVESLKK
+223 
-232 EEEQSK
+232 
-238 KTTDATNEQTN
+238 
-249 ALKKQEEQLKATSAA
+249 SA
-264 QREKSA
+264 
-270 AESKAAVAPKGHPFV
+270 
-285 ADKGLEKMLNNA
+285 
-297 TRTTEKVEEQKK
+297 KK
-309 SLSGLSEAASK
+309 SLEDFRREMIRLLQSGGVDESNVLGGFKKMLDVAKKDVQDIVATFKKDNPLSLFSGGAAKVETDLARVTEKLARLRDLMAEGTRKGFMTGMLGGSITELDKIMTRLNAAKLNPTMLTDASQMRNLISDVLVEMTKATVAESAYRRERGKTVEVERAVNQEISNEHKAAQQERERDLQALSDYTKRYMELQEAKRKADDKAAKDAKDKARRQSEAEQRRIASDTAKMSRLYASMGLGIGKGERVGMRGLELGVNTAALDKALSEAAKFKKTIENTVVSMMGK
-320 ASRDVNEVLNKIVGG
+320 GDRPAYEWYAAQVNRLKENLTNATAAQKEL
-335 NAAGMSLDE
+335 NAAQEKANRKAESDDAKRRADEKRREAQAARE
-344 LAKKTARY
+344 LAQAEKQRQNQLEVTRARIQSVERALHNLQEKRFTAKMLGIDT
-352 SQELLE
+352 S
-358 LEAKLK
+358 EANAKIE
-364 HLKSNAEAN
+364 HLKT
-373 PGKKGPDYSEVKSLE
+373 
-388 AKIKNAQIYLDLIQQ
+388 QLIGLRN
-403 IRLKKDDLNATGAKQ
+403 I
-418 PNVNTKEL
+418 
-426 ERGKALLDEFYGTLR
+426 LL
-441 KIVSENGVDGLMV
+441 GLSMGDTSFLGRV
-454 LGNMPKALSGTMR
+454 GNLGNGREVQAANQLSGTY
-467 EIRSLLS
+467 S
-474 SFSKENPLS
+474 
-483 VFANGAD
+483 
-490 RAWTAISNLETK
+490 
-502 MRDLQRLMEE
+502 
-512 GKKMGY
+512 
-518 KTDMLPENF
+518 
-527 YELKR
+527 
-532 RLQELY
+532 
-538 RLFGDNSHRLTD
+538 
-550 KAYMDNLFSDV
+550 
-561 AKTMRIAANAEHEY
+561 
-575 GKEKGK
+575 
-581 TIAANKEAEAAENR
+581 
-595 NVAIVEAAVQ
+595 
-605 RRIKARQREAQK
+605 
-617 AAEAEKEANRYAAE
+617 
-631 SVNRAIAAKREQ
+631 
-643 RRQEER
+643 
-649 DNKQR
+649 
-654 LSEIKAAEARYDSLG
+654 
-669 NKVRALR
+669 
-676 REFSRGVALGAD
+676 
-688 VSKTEAEIRRLIG
+688 RLIG
-701 IMRYLMTLK
+701 E
-710 DRLASGDFNALGRLG
+710 
-725 RTGSGHDTTL
+725 
-735 AGRVLQDQRAINAA
+735 V
-749 QEKTNREKEK
+749 EKTNREKEK
-759 SIERAAAEE
+759 SIE
-768 YNRQKR
+768 
-774 QKDAAKKAQDEEL
+774 
-787 KNMSDYIKRYMT
+787 
-799 LVEEK
+799 
-804 RKVAEKAGISPFF
+804 
-817 KNDNG
+817 
-822 LKNIK
+822 
-827 AEIDTL
+827 
-833 LERLGRVREDITLY
+833 
-847 QHAIGTGTKEGIS
+847 
-860 FGQQGL
+860 
-866 KEANTEAEKLM
+866 
-877 RSITN
+877 
-882 LQNVYDTLRV
+882 
-892 SQVNVKDLI
+892 
-901 GQTLQKQRQDD
+901 
-912 IQRRMS
+912 
-918 DYYSKLEK
+918 
-926 DSAQAAAKA
+926 
-935 DREKTA
+935 
-941 AEKQRQN
+941 
-948 ELRNTERRYDSLG
+948 
-961 NKVRQLRAEYSRG
+961 
-974 ISLGSDTSKAEAEIN
+974 
-989 RLITIMRLLR
+989 
-999 TIQDKLYSSDKW
+999 
-1011 KDNLGV
+1011 
-1017 LGSVGSGHDTTLASR
+1017 
-1032 ALQDQRAINAAQEK
+1032 
-1046 TNREKEKSLDL
+1046 L
-1057 ERAHQQEVAKTA
+1057 ERAHQQEVARTA
-1069 DKVRGDLA
+1069 AKVRGDLA
-1077 AAFAGANAESGNMRS
+1077 AAFAGANAEAGNMRGV
-1092 ILGDVKSL
+1092 LDDVKSL

-1137 AKKADELFEQTQ
+1137 AAKADELFEQTQ

-1168 LAAFGVEADDLYDT
+1168 LAAFGVEADDLYNT

-1243 RNDYTERDVKEMI
+1243 RKDYTERDVKEMI

-1324 DRATDLVLAMDKL
+1324 DRVTDLVLAMDKL

-1361 LEKNLGDKTTLQLRS
+1361 LEKNLGDKTRLQLRS

-1403 YMLADVTSR
+1403 YMLADASSR
-1412 SAAMNRLA
+1412 SAAMSRLA
-1420 LEGKMSVV
+1420 LEGKMSVI

-1442 LIRQLAIMG
+1442 LVRQLAIMG

-1470 MNMAGTKLKSVFNL
+1470 MNMAGTKLKSGFSSVFNL

-1593 GDAEVIANAIGAT
+1593 GDAEVIANALGAT

-1694 IAFSIHSIGKKAGDV
+1694 IGFSIYRIGKRAGDV

-1763 LVPQIRK
+1763 LIPQIRK

-1780 DLGKKPNQVTGKT
+1780 DSGKKPNQVTGKT

-1830 TALQDLFN
+1830 TALQDLAN

-1864 NAVAQGLGYRFIP
+1864 NAVAQGFGYRFIP
-1877 DDKKSNKDPKNK
+1877 EDKKSNKVPKGK
-1889 VDNEDKELKA
+1889 GDKEDKVLKA

-1959 PTTTERKKAITA
+1959 ATTTERKKAITA
-1971 LHREKSEWKYSEM
+1971 LHRERSEWKYSEM

-2010 KALMEKTG
+2010 KALLEKTG

-2109 LAVDAKW
+2109 SAVDAKW
-2116 AEPIKQAD
+2116 DERIKQAD

-2166 MGEVKAREVAADI
+2166 MGEMKAREVAAEI

-2223 TGIAER
+2223 VGIAER

-2253 EGRIKGDIALVAE
+2253 EGRIKGDIGLVAE

-2281 KGMVKEG
+2281 KKLVGEG

-2301 LSEIA
+2301 LGEIA
-2306 NIANGISDAFGQF
+2306 NIANGISDAFNQV

-2331 SDGWQDAQAVMSSL
+2331 SDGWQDAQAAMSSL
-2345 TSITGGVSKTFNAV
+2345 TSITGGISKTFNAV
-2359 KSGDIGGAVSGVA
+2359 KNLDIGGTVSGVA

-2405 NMQTTIKNAIEDSL
+2405 NMQITIKNAIEDSL

-2431 TEKMNKIASSYE
+2431 TAKMNRIVSDYE
-2443 MGEKS
+2443 KGEKS
-2448 IAMRIFGFNPSE
+2448 NTMRIAGINPSA
-2460 YSKDTYEAA
+2460 YSKETYEAA

-2474 DPTNAY
+2474 DPTSAY

-2526 KNAAKNFLKDLYG
+2526 RNAAKNFLKELYG

-2602 IAEKGRLDEYDVTQ
+2602 IEKKGRLDEYDVTQ

>member
-156 LHETAPRLS
+156 LHETAPRSS

-193 VLSKAYAWAN
+193 DLSKAYAWAN

-270 AESKAAVAPKGHPFV
+270 AESKAAVAPKGQPFV
-285 ADKGLEKMLNNA
+285 ADKGIEKMLSDA
-297 TRTTEKVEEQKK
+297 TRVTEKVEEQKK
-309 SLSGLSEAASK
+309 SLSGLSDAASK

-388 AKIKNAQIYLDLIQQ
+388 AKIKNAQIYLDIIQQ
-403 IRLKKDDLNATGAKQ
+403 IRFKKDELNATGAKQ

-441 KIVSENGVDGLMV
+441 KIVSEKGVDGLMV
-454 LGNMPKALSGTMR
+454 LGNMPKALGGTMR

-502 MRDLQRLMEE
+502 MRDLQRLMDE

-532 RLQELY
+532 RLQEAY

-550 KAYMDNLFSDV
+550 KAYMENLFSDI
-561 AKTMRIAANAEHEY
+561 AKTMKIAANAEHEY

-581 TIAANKEAEAAENR
+581 TIATNKEAEAAEKR

-605 RRIKARQREAQK
+605 RRIQARQREAERAA
-617 AAEAEKEANRYAAE
+617 AAEREANRYAAE
-631 SVNRAIAAKREQ
+631 SVNKAIAAKREQ

-725 RTGSGHDTTL
+725 NTGSGHDTTL

-759 SIERAAAEE
+759 SIE
-768 YNRQKR
+768 
-774 QKDAAKKAQDEEL
+774 
-787 KNMSDYIKRYMT
+787 
-799 LVEEK
+799 
-804 RKVAEKAGISPFF
+804 
-817 KNDNG
+817 
-822 LKNIK
+822 
-827 AEIDTL
+827 
-833 LERLGRVREDITLY
+833 
-847 QHAIGTGTKEGIS
+847 
-860 FGQQGL
+860 
-866 KEANTEAEKLM
+866 
-877 RSITN
+877 
-882 LQNVYDTLRV
+882 
-892 SQVNVKDLI
+892 
-901 GQTLQKQRQDD
+901 
-912 IQRRMS
+912 
-918 DYYSKLEK
+918 
-926 DSAQAAAKA
+926 
-935 DREKTA
+935 
-941 AEKQRQN
+941 
-948 ELRNTERRYDSLG
+948 
-961 NKVRQLRAEYSRG
+961 
-974 ISLGSDTSKAEAEIN
+974 
-989 RLITIMRLLR
+989 
-999 TIQDKLYSSDKW
+999 
-1011 KDNLGV
+1011 
-1017 LGSVGSGHDTTLASR
+1017 
-1032 ALQDQRAINAAQEK
+1032 
-1046 TNREKEKSLDL
+1046 L
-1057 ERAHQQEVAKTA
+1057 ERAHQQEVARTA
-1069 DKVRGDLA
+1069 AKVRGDLA
-1077 AAFAGANAESGNMRS
+1077 KAFEQAKNHS
-1092 ILGDVKSL
+1092 LGMNSTLQDLKSL
-1100 LLQGGIVYGAK
+1100 FLQGGIVYGAQ
-1111 QFFDSVVKTGGEIA
+1111 QFLMSVIQTGGELEK
-1125 QQHIALRSILGD
+1125 QHIALQSILGD
-1137 AKKADELFEQTQ
+1137 MQNANTMFGQVKE
-1149 QLALRSP
+1149 LALNSP
-1156 FKFGEL
+1156 FTFSEL
-1162 NRDVKQ
+1162 NKDVKQ
-1168 LAAFGVEADDLYDT
+1168 LAAYGVEYDELYDT
-1182 AKRLADIASG
+1182 TKRLADMASG
-1192 LGVSFERLGLAY
+1192 LGVSFERIALAF
-1204 GQVKARSW
+1204 GQVRSRGW
-1212 LDGKELRQFAYA
+1212 LDGKELRQISYA
-1224 GLPLLARIT
+1224 GIPLLQK
-1233 ELYNSEGKNN
+1233 LSE
-1243 RNDYTERDVKEMI
+1243 YY
-1256 SKRQVSFEDVQK
+1256 SKREGRKVSTSEIKTRISGRGVDFEDVK
-1268 VLWKMT
+1268 NVFWEMT
-1274 DEGGQFY
+1274 NAGGQFY
-1281 NMQLVL
+1281 NMQQVL
-1287 SETLLGRWNKLIDA
+1287 SETLLGRYNKLKDA
-1301 WEIMLSKFADGKNV
+1301 WEIMLSDFASGNNV
-1315 VGGVFMFFI
+1315 VGKGLKGII
-1324 DRATDLVLAMDKL
+1324 DLITELVQALHSMA
-1337 TPAMLSFMSVF
+1337 PVVAAAFSGF
-1348 ALKKLTGFASLNP
+1348 ALKRLWTALGGGIGSALLSGKASMAADIQQRVLMGEKVSEQELRMLRTKKQITIEDLQALAAAKALSKAELDRMLITKSITPEMYKQMMAEMGLASRAWTLRGAWNGTLGMIKAIPEKIRAMAASTTAWFTGIRTGTMSARVGFASMWTSFKLHGAAAISVIAAGVKTLGATLWTAIGGLPGLLITGVTMGLGYWYSKNEELKNAMKQTADELQDRYKQLSDFLKENDASKAIAEGDSKAIDNMIDEYKEKIKQIAPYNYNNLVMKADERKSHEERLRYLADELELLQKSNKISQEKLSDNGMYKELKDALMRSSEAFDSIDKTASGLMAGGADKDTARKKAFGLSLGMEATTENLKKEIEKAFGDISKDRTALETAKLSMSNIFAQMGISEERANEIRASVLQAFGVTDGWLESQVGSEMRQMIDNVAPEIAMKIRSGQKLNEAETKKVKE
-1361 LEKNLGDKTTLQLRS
+1361 LMDDAKRNLTLKYPEFETTLQRLLAASRFTAVIDLVVNDAGKYGDVQGTMAKRMPKFS
-1376 YAIEQQQLVL
+1376 LIEKSKRDQYMNYVSTW
-1386 EGKITQ
+1386 GKQDSWYEARNSAKSEIDRLKNEYDAAKKSKSPKERLNWLKYQ
-1392 QIATQNVQKRA
+1392 YDNAV
-1403 YMLADVTSR
+1403 
-1412 SAAMNRLA
+1412 SAALD
-1420 LEGKMSVV
+1420 L
-1428 QMQKAVKEG
+1428 
-1437 LVSKE
+1437 
-1442 LIRQLAIMG
+1442 
-1451 QITARQEQIILNG
+1451 LNYDY
-1464 GRTAAV
+1464 
-1470 MNMAGTKLKSVFNL
+1470 K
-1484 IGGWWGLA
+1484 
-1492 IGGIVQIASSIYG
+1492 G
-1505 ELSAIEEKTK
+1505 E
-1515 SLQDPNSDWM
+1515 
-1525 KGYYDVLDAKKAS
+1525 
-1538 NDAELRKQIEQM
+1538 
-1550 KKVLESSNAY
+1550 
-1560 TKTIDEQIKKA
+1560 
-1571 KDLNE
+1571 
-1576 QYEILR
+1576 
-1582 KGVEGAKNMAS
+1582 
-1593 GDAEVIANAIGAT
+1593 
-1606 GGWTGA
+1606 
-1612 GNPFNDS
+1612 
-1619 LEKNLQ
+1619 
-1625 DMKESSDAYQ
+1625 
-1635 RQLSALDSRTRAKM
+1635 
-1649 ESVANSL
+1649 
-1656 LKPADASKTLEE
+1656 
-1668 KIRILSEEGG
+1668 
-1678 RKWGTF
+1678 
-1684 QARMT
+1684 
-1689 KWNKS
+1689 
-1694 IAFSIHSIGKKAGDV
+1694 
-1709 TSDINQIAEDDVP
+1709 
-1722 RIIKSMQKDFGLYGK
+1722 
-1737 DFKRWCKE
+1737 
-1745 NPARF
+1745 
-1750 KNMLLQ
+1750 
-1756 IMSEADW
+1756 
-1763 LVPQIRK
+1763 
-1770 KLEELTDFKF
+1770 
-1780 DLGKKPNQVTGKT
+1780 
-1793 SMQQRVYENLGLD
+1793 
-1806 QRKYNLVSSFIEE
+1806 
-1819 GSWYKTKNNAQ
+1819 
-1830 TALQDLFN
+1830 
-1838 EVRSRERGGATKAEI
+1838 
-1853 AKARK
+1853 
-1858 DYNDMW
+1858 
-1864 NAVAQGLGYRFIP
+1864 
-1877 DDKKSNKDPKNK
+1877 DKKSNKVPKGKGN
-1889 VDNEDKELKA
+1889 NEDKELKA

-1952 KLEGALK
+1952 KLEKALK
-1959 PTTTERKKAITA
+1959 PTTPERKKAITS
-1971 LHREKSEWKYSEM
+1971 LHRERSEWKYSEM

-2010 KALMEKTG
+2010 KALLEKTG
-2018 DEDFAS
+2018 DENFAS

-2109 LAVDAKW
+2109 IAVDAKW
-2116 AEPIKQAD
+2116 NERIKQAD

-2166 MGEVKAREVAADI
+2166 MGEMKAREVASEI
-2179 RQHLNTALRDGSI
+2179 RQYLNTALRDGSI

-2223 TGIAER
+2223 VGIAER

-2253 EGRIKGDIALVAE
+2253 EGRIKGDIGLVAE

-2281 KGMVKEG
+2281 KKLVGEG

-2301 LSEIA
+2301 LGEIA
-2306 NIANGISDAFGQF
+2306 NIANGISDAFNQV

-2345 TSITGGVSKTFNAV
+2345 GSITGGISKTFNAV

-2431 TEKMNKIASSYE
+2431 TAKMNRIVGDYE
-2443 MGEKS
+2443 TGEK
-2448 IAMRIFGFNPSE
+2448 IKNMRIYGIGTNPSA
-2460 YSKDTYEAA
+2460 YSKETYEAA

-2474 DPTNAY
+2474 DPTDAY

-2526 KNAAKNFLKDLYG
+2526 RNAAKNFLKELYG

-2602 IAEKGRLDEYDVTQ
+2602 IEKKGRLDEYDVTQ

>member
-11 LSLGIRDAVSKEL
+11 LSLGIRDEMSKAIEK
-24 NRIADGMTGVDAKTK
+24 ITKGMTGVDEVTQ
-39 KAQESL
+39 KARREGESL
-45 RKLAEENPAGKN
+45 VRALEGVNGTNFARVFREANAYIAENSKEISQTAK
-57 VAFLDKLKKAVGDST
+57 VLKKLGDSNAFT
-72 KEAKELQAVF
+72 
-82 EAIRNIRG
+82 
-90 GFGTLTGGFGKKEL
+90 GTL
-104 LEYEFI
+104 
-110 LRKIHSSLGKISF
+110 
-123 GGLSG
+123 
-128 TGEGI
+128 
-133 YAKIEA
+133 
-139 VKSAM
+139 
-144 NGLRKIN
+144 
-151 AEINR
+151 
-156 LHETAPRLS
+156 
-165 PKEKAEYHQTLSPLF
+165 
-180 DIRSAGENYLRSG
+180 
-193 VLSKAYAWAN
+193 
-203 SLDEQIS
+203 
-210 KISSSYEKFLSSE
+210 
-223 KGVVESLKK
+223 
-232 EEEQSK
+232 
-238 KTTDATNEQTN
+238 
-249 ALKKQEEQLKATSAA
+249 LKA
-264 QREKSA
+264 
-270 AESKAAVAPKGHPFV
+270 
-285 ADKGLEKMLNNA
+285 
-297 TRTTEKVEEQKK
+297 
-309 SLSGLSEAASK
+309 
-320 ASRDVNEVLNKIVGG
+320 
-335 NAAGMSLDE
+335 
-344 LAKKTARY
+344 
-352 SQELLE
+352 
-358 LEAKLK
+358 
-364 HLKSNAEAN
+364 
-373 PGKKGPDYSEVKSLE
+373 
-388 AKIKNAQIYLDLIQQ
+388 
-403 IRLKKDDLNATGAKQ
+403 
-418 PNVNTKEL
+418 
-426 ERGKALLDEFYGTLR
+426 
-441 KIVSENGVDGLMV
+441 DGLK
-454 LGNMPKALSGTMR
+454 GAALALR
-467 EIRSLLS
+467 
-474 SFSKENPLS
+474 
-483 VFANGAD
+483 
-490 RAWTAISNLETK
+490 
-502 MRDLQRLMEE
+502 
-512 GKKMGY
+512 
-518 KTDMLPENF
+518 
-527 YELKR
+527 
-532 RLQELY
+532 
-538 RLFGDNSHRLTD
+538 
-550 KAYMDNLFSDV
+550 
-561 AKTMRIAANAEHEY
+561 AANAELATLTKTE
-575 GKEKGK
+575 GKEDASKWRTRISNALDYIKLLQDVIGQEKKLDNTKALNPNVDTKSLDSAKKSLEDFRREMIRLLQSGGVDESNVLGGFKKMLDVAKKDVQDIVATFKKDNPLSLFSGGAAKVETDLARVTEKLARLRDLMAEGTRKGFMTDMLGGSITELDKIMARLNAAKLNPTMLTDASQMRNLISDVLVEMTKATVAESAYRRERGK
-581 TIAANKEAEAAENR
+581 TVEVERAVNQEISNEHKAAQQERERDLQALSDYTKRYMELQEAKRKADKKASDERKRQSDAEKRRIEADTARMSKLYATMSLAIGRGERAGMRGLELGVNTSALEKALSDATELKKRIEDANIALMGKGGIPSYSSYAEQVNKLSSSLTNATQAQKDLNSAQDKANRKAEAQATRDAAKAKREDIAAEK
-595 NVAIVEAAVQ
+595 Q
-605 RRIKARQREAQK
+605 RQREISAT
-617 AAEAEKEANRYAAE
+617 
-631 SVNRAIAAKREQ
+631 
-643 RRQEER
+643 ER
-649 DNKQR
+649 
-654 LSEIKAAEARYDSLG
+654 RYDSLG
-669 NKVRALR
+669 NKIRALR
-676 REFSRGVALGAD
+676 GEFSRGISLGANTD
-688 VSKTEAEIRRLIG
+688 KSYEEIRRLFRV
-701 IMRYLMTLK
+701 MRALRYLQGSLSST
-710 DRLASGDFNALGRLG
+710 DWREYLGRLG
-725 RTGSGHDTTL
+725 NFGSGHDTTL

-759 SIERAAAEE
+759 SIE
-768 YNRQKR
+768 
-774 QKDAAKKAQDEEL
+774 
-787 KNMSDYIKRYMT
+787 
-799 LVEEK
+799 
-804 RKVAEKAGISPFF
+804 
-817 KNDNG
+817 
-822 LKNIK
+822 
-827 AEIDTL
+827 
-833 LERLGRVREDITLY
+833 
-847 QHAIGTGTKEGIS
+847 
-860 FGQQGL
+860 
-866 KEANTEAEKLM
+866 
-877 RSITN
+877 
-882 LQNVYDTLRV
+882 
-892 SQVNVKDLI
+892 
-901 GQTLQKQRQDD
+901 
-912 IQRRMS
+912 
-918 DYYSKLEK
+918 
-926 DSAQAAAKA
+926 
-935 DREKTA
+935 
-941 AEKQRQN
+941 
-948 ELRNTERRYDSLG
+948 
-961 NKVRQLRAEYSRG
+961 
-974 ISLGSDTSKAEAEIN
+974 
-989 RLITIMRLLR
+989 
-999 TIQDKLYSSDKW
+999 
-1011 KDNLGV
+1011 
-1017 LGSVGSGHDTTLASR
+1017 
-1032 ALQDQRAINAAQEK
+1032 
-1046 TNREKEKSLDL
+1046 L
-1057 ERAHQQEVAKTA
+1057 ERAHQQEVARTA
-1069 DKVRGDLA
+1069 AKVRGDLA
-1077 AAFAGANAESGNMRS
+1077 AAFAGANAEAGNMRGV
-1092 ILGDVKSL
+1092 LDDVKSL

-1137 AKKADELFEQTQ
+1137 AAKADELFEQTQ

-1168 LAAFGVEADDLYDT
+1168 LAAFGVEADDLYNT

-1243 RNDYTERDVKEMI
+1243 RKDYTERDVKEMI

-1337 TPAMLSFMSVF
+1337 TPAMLTFMSVF

-1361 LEKNLGDKTTLQLRS
+1361 LEKNLGDKTRLQLRS

-1403 YMLADVTSR
+1403 YMLADASSR
-1412 SAAMNRLA
+1412 SAAMSRLA
-1420 LEGKMSVV
+1420 LEGKMSVI

-1442 LIRQLAIMG
+1442 LVRQLAIMG

-1470 MNMAGTKLKSVFNL
+1470 MNMAGTKLKSGFSSVFNL

-1525 KGYYDVLDAKKAS
+1525 KDYYDVLDAKKAS

-1593 GDAEVIANAIGAT
+1593 GDAEVIANALGAT

-1694 IAFSIHSIGKKAGDV
+1694 IGFSIYRIGKRAGDV

-1763 LVPQIRK
+1763 LIPQIRK

-1780 DLGKKPNQVTGKT
+1780 DSGKKPNQVTGKT

-1830 TALQDLFN
+1830 TALQDLAD

-1864 NAVAQGLGYRFIP
+1864 NAVAQGFGYRFIP
-1877 DDKKSNKDPKNK
+1877 DDKKSNKVPKGK
-1889 VDNEDKELKA
+1889 GDKEDKVLKA

-1952 KLEGALK
+1952 KLEKALK
-1959 PTTTERKKAITA
+1959 ATTPERKKAITA
-1971 LHREKSEWKYSEM
+1971 LHRERSEWKYSEM

-2018 DEDFAS
+2018 DENFAS

-2109 LAVDAKW
+2109 IAVDAKW
-2116 AEPIKQAD
+2116 DERIKQAD

-2166 MGEVKAREVAADI
+2166 MGEMKAREVASEI
-2179 RQHLNTALRDGSI
+2179 RQYLNTALRDGSI

-2223 TGIAER
+2223 VGIAER

-2253 EGRIKGDIALVAE
+2253 EGRIKGDIGLVAE

-2281 KGMVKEG
+2281 KKLVGEG

-2306 NIANGISDAFGQF
+2306 NIANGISDAFNQV

-2345 TSITGGVSKTFNAV
+2345 GSITGGISKTFNAV

-2431 TEKMNKIASSYE
+2431 TAKMNRIVSDYE
-2443 MGEKS
+2443 KGEKS
-2448 IAMRIFGFNPSE
+2448 NTMRIAGINPSA
-2460 YSKDTYEAA
+2460 YSKETYEAA

-2474 DPTNAY
+2474 DPTSAY

-2526 KNAAKNFLKDLYG
+2526 RNAAKNFLKELYG

-2602 IAEKGRLDEYDVTQ
+2602 IEKKGRLDEYDVTQ

-2648 SGSSSTTNTIKGVT
+2648 SGSSSATNTIKGVT

>member
-82 EAIRNIRG
+82 DAIRSMRG
-90 GFGTLTGGFGKKEL
+90 GFGALVMPSDKKTLNEYYGIIEKIYDALSKLYTRGLSVSGDKMHGNALGALETIKGVWKIRDEMDFFFDNLFKTDKAKAGLQDIQKEIGRLMKEGMDFFHKGGFDP
-104 LEYEFI
+104 
-110 LRKIHSSLGKISF
+110 
-123 GGLSG
+123 
-128 TGEGI
+128 
-133 YAKIEA
+133 
-139 VKSAM
+139 
-144 NGLRKIN
+144 NGLNWAAGLEKQIN
-151 AEINR
+151 K
-156 LHETAPRLS
+156 L
-165 PKEKAEYHQTLSPLF
+165 Y
-180 DIRSAGENYLRSG
+180 
-193 VLSKAYAWAN
+193 KAYGT
-203 SLDEQIS
+203 LREEE
-210 KISSSYEKFLSSE
+210 EKQLASSE
-223 KGVVESLKK
+223 KKASTEKQN
-232 EEEQSK
+232 EERTRRSADASRE
-238 KTTDATNEQTN
+238 KTE
-249 ALKKQEEQLKATSAA
+249 ALKREETALNNATAA
-264 QREKSA
+264 QEKKNEA
-270 AESKAAVAPKGHPFV
+270 DRKAAVAPKGQPFV
-285 ADKGLEKMLNNA
+285 ADKGIEKTLSDA
-297 TRTTEKVEEQKK
+297 TRVTEKVEEQKK
-309 SLSGLSEAASK
+309 SLSGLSAAASK

-388 AKIKNAQIYLDLIQQ
+388 AKIKNAQIYLDIIQQ
-403 IRLKKDDLNATGAKQ
+403 IRFKKDELNATGAKQ

-426 ERGKALLDEFYGTLR
+426 ERGKALLDEFYGTPR
-441 KIVSENGVDGLMV
+441 KIVSEKGVDGLMV
-454 LGNMPKALSGTMR
+454 LGNMPKALGGTMR

-502 MRDLQRLMEE
+502 MRDLQRLMDE

-532 RLQELY
+532 RLQEAY

-550 KAYMDNLFSDV
+550 KAYMENLFSDI
-561 AKTMRIAANAEHEY
+561 AKTMKIAANAEHEY

-581 TIAANKEAEAAENR
+581 TIATNKEAEAAEKR

-605 RRIKARQREAQK
+605 RRIQARQREAERAA
-617 AAEAEKEANRYAAE
+617 AAEREANRYAAE
-631 SVNRAIAAKREQ
+631 SVNKAIAAKREQ

-725 RTGSGHDTTL
+725 NTGSGHDTTL

-759 SIERAAAEE
+759 SIE
-768 YNRQKR
+768 
-774 QKDAAKKAQDEEL
+774 
-787 KNMSDYIKRYMT
+787 
-799 LVEEK
+799 
-804 RKVAEKAGISPFF
+804 
-817 KNDNG
+817 
-822 LKNIK
+822 
-827 AEIDTL
+827 
-833 LERLGRVREDITLY
+833 
-847 QHAIGTGTKEGIS
+847 
-860 FGQQGL
+860 
-866 KEANTEAEKLM
+866 
-877 RSITN
+877 
-882 LQNVYDTLRV
+882 
-892 SQVNVKDLI
+892 
-901 GQTLQKQRQDD
+901 
-912 IQRRMS
+912 
-918 DYYSKLEK
+918 
-926 DSAQAAAKA
+926 
-935 DREKTA
+935 
-941 AEKQRQN
+941 
-948 ELRNTERRYDSLG
+948 
-961 NKVRQLRAEYSRG
+961 
-974 ISLGSDTSKAEAEIN
+974 
-989 RLITIMRLLR
+989 
-999 TIQDKLYSSDKW
+999 
-1011 KDNLGV
+1011 
-1017 LGSVGSGHDTTLASR
+1017 
-1032 ALQDQRAINAAQEK
+1032 
-1046 TNREKEKSLDL
+1046 L
-1057 ERAHQQEVAKTA
+1057 ERAHQQEVARTA
-1069 DKVRGDLA
+1069 AKVRGDLA
-1077 AAFAGANAESGNMRS
+1077 AAFAGANAEAGNMRGV
-1092 ILGDVKSL
+1092 LDDVKSL

-1137 AKKADELFEQTQ
+1137 AAKADELFEQTQ

-1168 LAAFGVEADDLYDT
+1168 LAAFGVEADDLYNT

-1243 RNDYTERDVKEMI
+1243 RKDYTERDVKEMI

-1337 TPAMLSFMSVF
+1337 TPAMLTFMSVF

-1361 LEKNLGDKTTLQLRS
+1361 LEKNLGDKTRLQLRS

-1403 YMLADVTSR
+1403 YMLADASSR
-1412 SAAMNRLA
+1412 SAAMSRLA
-1420 LEGKMSVV
+1420 LEGKMSVI

-1442 LIRQLAIMG
+1442 LVRQLAIMG

-1470 MNMAGTKLKSVFNL
+1470 MNMAGTKLKSGFSSVFNL

-1593 GDAEVIANAIGAT
+1593 GDAEVIANALGAT

-1684 QARMT
+1684 QARVT

-1694 IAFSIHSIGKKAGDV
+1694 IGFSIYRIGKRAGDV

-1763 LVPQIRK
+1763 LIPQIRK

-1780 DLGKKPNQVTGKT
+1780 DSGKKPNQVTGKT

-1806 QRKYNLVSSFIEE
+1806 QRKYDLVSSFIEE
-1819 GSWYKTKNNAQ
+1819 GSWYKTKNNAH
-1830 TALQDLFN
+1830 TALQDLAN

-1864 NAVAQGLGYRFIP
+1864 NAVVQGFGYRFIP
-1877 DDKKSNKDPKNK
+1877 EDKKSNKVPKGK
-1889 VDNEDKELKA
+1889 GDKEDKVLKA

-1952 KLEGALK
+1952 KLEKALK
-1959 PTTTERKKAITA
+1959 ATTTERKKAITA
-1971 LHREKSEWKYSEM
+1971 LHRERSEWKYSEM

-2018 DEDFAS
+2018 DENFAS

-2036 TRGMAQMFEEM
+2036 TLGMAQMFEEM

-2109 LAVDAKW
+2109 IAVDAKW
-2116 AEPIKQAD
+2116 DERIKQAD

-2166 MGEVKAREVAADI
+2166 MGEVKAREVAAEI
-2179 RQHLNTALRDGSI
+2179 RQYLNTALRDGSI

-2223 TGIAER
+2223 VGIAER
-2229 KTEEGNA
+2229 KIEEGNA

-2253 EGRIKGDIALVAE
+2253 EGRIKGDIGLVAE

-2281 KGMVKEG
+2281 KKLVGEG

-2301 LSEIA
+2301 LGEIA
-2306 NIANGISDAFGQF
+2306 NIANGISDAFNQV

-2331 SDGWQDAQAVMSSL
+2331 SDGWQDAQAAMSSL

-2359 KSGDIGGAVSGVA
+2359 KNLDIGGTVSGVA

-2390 ERQIKLAERELKALE
+2390 ERQIKLAERELKVLE

-2431 TEKMNKIASSYE
+2431 TAKMNRIVGDYE
-2443 MGEKS
+2443 KGEKS
-2448 IAMRIFGFNPSE
+2448 NTMRIFGINPSA
-2460 YSKDTYEAA
+2460 YSKETYEAA

-2474 DPTNAY
+2474 DPTDAY

-2526 KNAAKNFLKDLYG
+2526 KNAAKNFLKELYG

-2602 IAEKGRLDEYDVTQ
+2602 IEKKGRLDEYDVTQ

>member
-11 LSLGIRDAVSKEL
+11 LSLGIRDEMSKAIEKITKGMGGVDEAAQKAKREGESLVKALEGINGNDFARVFREANAYIAKNSKEISG
-24 NRIADGMTGVDAKTK
+24 IAKI
-39 KAQESL
+39 L
-45 RKLAEENPAGKN
+45 KN
-57 VAFLDKLKKAVGDST
+57 LGDSNAFT
-72 KEAKELQAVF
+72 
-82 EAIRNIRG
+82 
-90 GFGTLTGGFGKKEL
+90 GTL
-104 LEYEFI
+104 
-110 LRKIHSSLGKISF
+110 
-123 GGLSG
+123 
-128 TGEGI
+128 
-133 YAKIEA
+133 
-139 VKSAM
+139 
-144 NGLRKIN
+144 
-151 AEINR
+151 
-156 LHETAPRLS
+156 
-165 PKEKAEYHQTLSPLF
+165 
-180 DIRSAGENYLRSG
+180 
-193 VLSKAYAWAN
+193 
-203 SLDEQIS
+203 
-210 KISSSYEKFLSSE
+210 
-223 KGVVESLKK
+223 
-232 EEEQSK
+232 
-238 KTTDATNEQTN
+238 
-249 ALKKQEEQLKATSAA
+249 LKA
-264 QREKSA
+264 
-270 AESKAAVAPKGHPFV
+270 
-285 ADKGLEKMLNNA
+285 KGLEETAAALRKANAELAVLAKTEGKEADVSQWRTKISNALDYIKLLQDIIGQEKKLDNTKALNPNVDTKSLDNA
-297 TRTTEKVEEQKK
+297 KK
-309 SLSGLSEAASK
+309 SLEGFRAEMTRLLQSGGVDDSNVLGSFKKLLDVAKKDVQDIVAMFKKDNPLSLFSGGAAKVETDLARVTEKLARLRDLMAEGTRKGFMTDMLGGSITELDKIMARLNAAKLNPTMLTDASQMRNLISDVLVEMTKATVAESAYRRERGKTVEVERAVNQEISNEHKAAQQERERDLQALSDYTKRYMELQEAKRKADERAAKDAKDKARRQSEAEQRRMASDTVKMSRLYASMGLGISKGERVGMRGQELGVNTAALDKALSEAAKFKKTIENTVVSMMGK
-320 ASRDVNEVLNKIVGG
+320 GGRPAYEWYAAQVNRLKENLTNATAAQKEL
-335 NAAGMSLDE
+335 NAAQDK
-344 LAKKTARY
+344 ANRK
-352 SQELLE
+352 
-358 LEAKLK
+358 
-364 HLKSNAEAN
+364 AEAQATR
-373 PGKKGPDYSEVKSLE
+373 DA
-388 AKIKNAQIYLDLIQQ
+388 AK
-403 IRLKKDDLNATGAKQ
+403 AK
-418 PNVNTKEL
+418 
-426 ERGKALLDEFYGTLR
+426 
-441 KIVSENGVDGLMV
+441 
-454 LGNMPKALSGTMR
+454 R
-467 EIRSLLS
+467 E
-474 SFSKENPLS
+474 
-483 VFANGAD
+483 D
-490 RAWTAISNLETK
+490 
-502 MRDLQRLMEE
+502 
-512 GKKMGY
+512 
-518 KTDMLPENF
+518 
-527 YELKR
+527 
-532 RLQELY
+532 
-538 RLFGDNSHRLTD
+538 
-550 KAYMDNLFSDV
+550 
-561 AKTMRIAANAEHEY
+561 IAA
-575 GKEKGK
+575 EK
-581 TIAANKEAEAAENR
+581 
-595 NVAIVEAAVQ
+595 Q
-605 RRIKARQREAQK
+605 RQREISAT
-617 AAEAEKEANRYAAE
+617 
-631 SVNRAIAAKREQ
+631 
-643 RRQEER
+643 ER
-649 DNKQR
+649 
-654 LSEIKAAEARYDSLG
+654 RYDSLG
-669 NKVRALR
+669 NKIRALR
-676 REFSRGVALGAD
+676 GEFSRGISLGANTD
-688 VSKTEAEIRRLIG
+688 KSYEEIRRLFRV
-701 IMRYLMTLK
+701 MRVLRYLQGSLSST
-710 DRLASGDFNALGRLG
+710 DWREYLGRLG
-725 RTGSGHDTTL
+725 NFGSGHDTTL

-759 SIERAAAEE
+759 SIE
-768 YNRQKR
+768 
-774 QKDAAKKAQDEEL
+774 
-787 KNMSDYIKRYMT
+787 
-799 LVEEK
+799 
-804 RKVAEKAGISPFF
+804 
-817 KNDNG
+817 
-822 LKNIK
+822 
-827 AEIDTL
+827 
-833 LERLGRVREDITLY
+833 
-847 QHAIGTGTKEGIS
+847 
-860 FGQQGL
+860 
-866 KEANTEAEKLM
+866 
-877 RSITN
+877 
-882 LQNVYDTLRV
+882 
-892 SQVNVKDLI
+892 
-901 GQTLQKQRQDD
+901 
-912 IQRRMS
+912 
-918 DYYSKLEK
+918 
-926 DSAQAAAKA
+926 
-935 DREKTA
+935 
-941 AEKQRQN
+941 
-948 ELRNTERRYDSLG
+948 
-961 NKVRQLRAEYSRG
+961 
-974 ISLGSDTSKAEAEIN
+974 
-989 RLITIMRLLR
+989 
-999 TIQDKLYSSDKW
+999 
-1011 KDNLGV
+1011 
-1017 LGSVGSGHDTTLASR
+1017 
-1032 ALQDQRAINAAQEK
+1032 
-1046 TNREKEKSLDL
+1046 L
-1057 ERAHQQEVAKTA
+1057 ERAHQQEVARTA
-1069 DKVRGDLA
+1069 AKVRGDLA
-1077 AAFAGANAESGNMRS
+1077 AAFAGANAEAGNMRGV
-1092 ILGDVKSL
+1092 LDDVKSL

-1137 AKKADELFEQTQ
+1137 AAKADELFEQTQ

-1168 LAAFGVEADDLYDT
+1168 LAAFGVEADDLYNT

-1243 RNDYTERDVKEMI
+1243 RKDYTERDVKEMI

-1337 TPAMLSFMSVF
+1337 TPAMLTFMSVF

-1361 LEKNLGDKTTLQLRS
+1361 LEKNLGDKTRLQLRS

-1403 YMLADVTSR
+1403 YMLADASSR
-1412 SAAMNRLA
+1412 SAAMSRLA

-1442 LIRQLAIMG
+1442 LVRQLAIMG

-1470 MNMAGTKLKSVFNL
+1470 MNMAGTKLKSGFSSVFNL

-1593 GDAEVIANAIGAT
+1593 GDAEVIANALGAT

-1694 IAFSIHSIGKKAGDV
+1694 IGFSIYRIGKRAGDV
-1709 TSDINQIAEDDVP
+1709 TSDINQIAKDDVP

-1780 DLGKKPNQVTGKT
+1780 DSGKKSNQVTGKT

-1806 QRKYNLVSSFIEE
+1806 QRKYDLVSSFIEE

-1830 TALQDLFN
+1830 TALQDLAN
-1838 EVRSRERGGATKAEI
+1838 EVRSRERGGATEAEI

-1864 NAVAQGLGYRFIP
+1864 NAVAQGFGYRFIP
-1877 DDKKSNKDPKNK
+1877 EDKKSNKMPKGK
-1889 VDNEDKELKA
+1889 GDKEDKELKA

-1952 KLEGALK
+1952 KLEKALK
-1959 PTTTERKKAITA
+1959 ATTPERKKAITA
-1971 LHREKSEWKYSEM
+1971 LHRERSEWKYSEM

-2018 DEDFAS
+2018 DENFAS

-2109 LAVDAKW
+2109 IAVDAKW
-2116 AEPIKQAD
+2116 DERIKQAD

-2166 MGEVKAREVAADI
+2166 MGEMKAREVASEI
-2179 RQHLNTALRDGSI
+2179 RQYLNTALRDGSI

-2223 TGIAER
+2223 VGIAER

-2244 VAAGEEKIR
+2244 VAAGDEKIR
-2253 EGRIKGDIALVAE
+2253 EGRIKGDIGLVAE

-2281 KGMVKEG
+2281 KKLVEEG

-2301 LSEIA
+2301 LGEIA
-2306 NIANGISDAFGQF
+2306 NIANGINDAFNQV

-2345 TSITGGVSKTFNAV
+2345 GSITGGISKTFNAV

-2431 TEKMNKIASSYE
+2431 TAKMNKIVSSYE
-2443 MGEKS
+2443 NGEKS
-2448 IAMRIFGFNPSE
+2448 NIMRIVGINPSA
-2460 YSKDTYEAA
+2460 YSKETYEAA

-2526 KNAAKNFLKDLYG
+2526 KNAAKNFLKELYG

-2602 IAEKGRLDEYDVTQ
+2602 IEKKGRLDEYDVTQ

-2662 EETADLL
+2662 EEAADLL

>member
-82 EAIRNIRG
+82 ESIRGIRG
-90 GFGTLTGGFGKKEL
+90 GFGALVMPSDKKALNEYYGIIEKIYDALGKLYTRGLSVSGDKMHGNALGALETIKGVWKIRDEMDFFFDNLFKTDKAKAGLQDIQKEIGRLMKEGMDFFHKGGFDP
-104 LEYEFI
+104 
-110 LRKIHSSLGKISF
+110 
-123 GGLSG
+123 
-128 TGEGI
+128 
-133 YAKIEA
+133 
-139 VKSAM
+139 
-144 NGLRKIN
+144 NGLNWADGLEKKIN
-151 AEINR
+151 KLYKAYGTLREEEEKQLAPSEKKASTEKQNEER
-156 LHETAPRLS
+156 TRRSADASREKTEALKREETAL
-165 PKEKAEYHQTLSPLF
+165 
-180 DIRSAGENYLRSG
+180 N
-193 VLSKAYAWAN
+193 N
-203 SLDEQIS
+203 
-210 KISSSYEKFLSSE
+210 
-223 KGVVESLKK
+223 
-232 EEEQSK
+232 
-238 KTTDATNEQTN
+238 AT
-249 ALKKQEEQLKATSAA
+249 AA
-264 QREKSA
+264 QEKKNEA
-270 AESKAAVAPKGHPFV
+270 DRKTVAPKGQPFV
-285 ADKGLEKMLNNA
+285 VDKGIENMLNNA

-364 HLKSNAEAN
+364 HLKNNAEAN

-454 LGNMPKALSGTMR
+454 LGNMPKALGGTMR

-490 RAWTAISNLETK
+490 KAWTAISNLETK
-502 MRDLQRLMEE
+502 MRDLQRLMDE

-518 KTDMLPENF
+518 KTDMLPDNF

-532 RLQELY
+532 RVQELY

-550 KAYMDNLFSDV
+550 KAYMGNLFSDI
-561 AKTMRIAANAEHEY
+561 AKTMKIAANAEREY

-605 RRIKARQREAQK
+605 RRIEARKIEAQK
-617 AAEAEKEANRYAAE
+617 AAEAERERQRQIEASAKAAQDAYNQELNARRRVAAEFAAQLKTQMTSRFRKEDLQSSIKAEEERRNGQRVEELLQQRVHAREMAAQKEIEAEQRAAKEINAILEAKAAEEKRNQQKVQDILDQRAHARQRAAQKAAEAEANRYAAE

-701 IMRYLMTLK
+701 IMRYLRQLSVDLYNGK
-710 DRLASGDFNALGRLG
+710 KNVVGRIG
-725 RTGSGHDTTL
+725 TIGAGHDTTL

-759 SIERAAAEE
+759 SIE
-768 YNRQKR
+768 
-774 QKDAAKKAQDEEL
+774 
-787 KNMSDYIKRYMT
+787 
-799 LVEEK
+799 
-804 RKVAEKAGISPFF
+804 
-817 KNDNG
+817 
-822 LKNIK
+822 
-827 AEIDTL
+827 
-833 LERLGRVREDITLY
+833 
-847 QHAIGTGTKEGIS
+847 
-860 FGQQGL
+860 
-866 KEANTEAEKLM
+866 
-877 RSITN
+877 
-882 LQNVYDTLRV
+882 
-892 SQVNVKDLI
+892 
-901 GQTLQKQRQDD
+901 
-912 IQRRMS
+912 
-918 DYYSKLEK
+918 
-926 DSAQAAAKA
+926 
-935 DREKTA
+935 
-941 AEKQRQN
+941 
-948 ELRNTERRYDSLG
+948 
-961 NKVRQLRAEYSRG
+961 
-974 ISLGSDTSKAEAEIN
+974 
-989 RLITIMRLLR
+989 
-999 TIQDKLYSSDKW
+999 
-1011 KDNLGV
+1011 
-1017 LGSVGSGHDTTLASR
+1017 
-1032 ALQDQRAINAAQEK
+1032 
-1046 TNREKEKSLDL
+1046 L
-1057 ERAHQQEVAKTA
+1057 ERAHQQEVTKTA
-1069 DKVRGDLA
+1069 AKVRGDLA
-1077 AAFAGANAESGNMRS
+1077 KAFEQAKNHS
-1092 ILGDVKSL
+1092 LGMNSTLQDLKSL
-1100 LLQGGIVYGAK
+1100 FLQGGLVYGAQ
-1111 QFFDSVVKTGGEIA
+1111 QFAMSIIQTGGEIEK
-1125 QQHIALRSILGD
+1125 QHIALQSIIGD
-1137 AKKADELFEQTQ
+1137 VQNANILFNQTKE
-1149 QLALRSP
+1149 LALNSP
-1156 FKFGEL
+1156 FTFSEL
-1162 NRDVKQ
+1162 NKDVKQ
-1168 LAAFGVEADDLYDT
+1168 LAAYGVEYDELYDT
-1182 AKRLADIASG
+1182 TKRLADMASG
-1192 LGVSFERLGLAY
+1192 LGVSFERIALAF
-1204 GQVKARSW
+1204 GQVRSRGW
-1212 LDGKELRQFAYA
+1212 LDGKELRQISYA
-1224 GLPLLARIT
+1224 GIPILQKLSEYYTKKEGQKVSTSEVKSRI
-1233 ELYNSEGKNN
+1233 SN
-1243 RNDYTERDVKEMI
+1243 RGVD
-1256 SKRQVSFEDVQK
+1256 FEDVK
-1268 VLWKMT
+1268 NVFWEMT
-1274 DEGGQFY
+1274 DAGGQFY
-1281 NMQLVL
+1281 NMQQVL
-1287 SETLLGRWNKLIDA
+1287 SETLLGRYNKLKDA
-1301 WEIMLSKFADGKNV
+1301 WEIMLSE
-1315 VGGVFMFFI
+1315 
-1324 DRATDLVLAMDKL
+1324 
-1337 TPAMLSFMSVF
+1337 
-1348 ALKKLTGFASLNP
+1348 FASGNSLVGSFFKTALDGATALVQALHTLALPVGAVVAGYAMRRALMGNTASSF
-1361 LEKNLGDKTTLQLRS
+1361 LSTKGGLAKSAMEKQLRGENLTQ
-1376 YAIEQQQLVL
+1376 IERNILSTKNKITGADLRSLMISKQLNQSEL
-1386 EGKITQ
+1386 ARLRIAGKITQ
-1392 QIATQNVQKRA
+1392 QQYLTYSALLKQQTGVNTFGMRARRQLVQLRMMMTGLMTNPMGAMRNMWGGFTTSALASFRVIGMGAKALGASLWSAIGGLPGLIISGVTFGISYLISKSQELKQDMQQTMDEMKDRIKQLDDFMRDNNVSKIVLGDNEKEIDNAIDSYKDKIREIAPESANAFEMKASEIESHKERLKYLEEQLKLLKEANKVAQEKSEDSDLYEDLRDKTENAVKAAETLVKRSSIFGKGGVNETEMGLYEDAEKEFDKFIGQLAARYKKEFPNIVNSTQEQQAMQTMLKNFLALKGASEEATVQI
-1403 YMLADVTSR
+1403 R
-1412 SAAMNRLA
+1412 SALNRALGLKDNDMEQAFASKLMNMVDSAFPEIADRIRGHKELDEESKRKVENLMRGAVSELSIAYPKWETELQRLLANSSFEAKIQLVYDTGMIDNFDPFTGRIYNNVLGSNITQWKENAEKFQELKPLLKGVNDMYTARNNAKTELDKRSKMWKAEEDAKKNGKGNEATRLA
-1420 LEGKMSVV
+1420 LKKKYEDL
-1428 QMQKAVKEG
+1428 KE
-1437 LVSKE
+1437 
-1442 LIRQLAIMG
+1442 
-1451 QITARQEQIILNG
+1451 
-1464 GRTAAV
+1464 AAY
-1470 MNMAGTKLKSVFNL
+1470 M
-1484 IGGWWGLA
+1484 
-1492 IGGIVQIASSIYG
+1492 
-1505 ELSAIEEKTK
+1505 
-1515 SLQDPNSDWM
+1515 
-1525 KGYYDVLDAKKAS
+1525 
-1538 NDAELRKQIEQM
+1538 
-1550 KKVLESSNAY
+1550 
-1560 TKTIDEQIKKA
+1560 
-1571 KDLNE
+1571 
-1576 QYEILR
+1576 
-1582 KGVEGAKNMAS
+1582 
-1593 GDAEVIANAIGAT
+1593 
-1606 GGWTGA
+1606 
-1612 GNPFNDS
+1612 
-1619 LEKNLQ
+1619 
-1625 DMKESSDAYQ
+1625 
-1635 RQLSALDSRTRAKM
+1635 
-1649 ESVANSL
+1649 
-1656 LKPADASKTLEE
+1656 
-1668 KIRILSEEGG
+1668 
-1678 RKWGTF
+1678 
-1684 QARMT
+1684 
-1689 KWNKS
+1689 
-1694 IAFSIHSIGKKAGDV
+1694 
-1709 TSDINQIAEDDVP
+1709 
-1722 RIIKSMQKDFGLYGK
+1722 
-1737 DFKRWCKE
+1737 
-1745 NPARF
+1745 
-1750 KNMLLQ
+1750 
-1756 IMSEADW
+1756 
-1763 LVPQIRK
+1763 
-1770 KLEELTDFKF
+1770 
-1780 DLGKKPNQVTGKT
+1780 
-1793 SMQQRVYENLGLD
+1793 
-1806 QRKYNLVSSFIEE
+1806 
-1819 GSWYKTKNNAQ
+1819 
-1830 TALQDLFN
+1830 
-1838 EVRSRERGGATKAEI
+1838 
-1853 AKARK
+1853 
-1858 DYNDMW
+1858 
-1864 NAVAQGLGYRFIP
+1864 GLGYVYVP
-1877 DDKKSNKDPKNK
+1877 EDKKSNKTPKNK
-1889 VDNEDKELKA
+1889 GDKEDKELKA

-1959 PTTTERKKAITA
+1959 ATTTERKKAITA

-2137 MRDKEKGQVMDAQFK
+2137 MRDKEKGQVRDAQFK

-2199 QIQQIDEQLR
+2199 QIQQIDEQLH

-2223 TGIAER
+2223 VGIAER

-2253 EGRIKGDIALVAE
+2253 EGRIKGDIGLVAE

-2281 KGMVKEG
+2281 KKLVGEG

-2443 MGEKS
+2443 KGNV
-2448 IAMRIFGFNPSE
+2448 MRIFGFNPSE

-2602 IAEKGRLDEYDVTQ
+2602 IEKKGRLDEYDVTQ

>member
-82 EAIRNIRG
+82 DAIRSMRG
-90 GFGTLTGGFGKKEL
+90 GFGALVMPSDKKALNEYYGIIEKIHDALGKLYTRGLSVSGDKMYGNALGALETIKGVWKIKDEMDFFFDNLFKTDKAKAGIQDIQKEIGRLMKEGMDFFHKGGFDPKA
-104 LEYEFI
+104 LEWAD
-110 LRKIHSSLGKISF
+110 
-123 GGLSG
+123 GL
-128 TGEGI
+128 E
-133 YAKIEA
+133 K
-139 VKSAM
+139 
-144 NGLRKIN
+144 KIN
-151 AEINR
+151 K
-156 LHETAPRLS
+156 L
-165 PKEKAEYHQTLSPLF
+165 Y
-180 DIRSAGENYLRSG
+180 
-193 VLSKAYAWAN
+193 KAYGT
-203 SLDEQIS
+203 LREEE
-210 KISSSYEKFLSSE
+210 EKQLASSE
-223 KGVVESLKK
+223 KKASTEKQN
-232 EEEQSK
+232 EERTRRSADASRE
-238 KTTDATNEQTN
+238 KTE
-249 ALKKQEEQLKATSAA
+249 ALKREETALNNATAA
-264 QREKSA
+264 QEKKNEA
-270 AESKAAVAPKGHPFV
+270 DRKAAVAPKGPS
-285 ADKGLEKMLNNA
+285 
-297 TRTTEKVEEQKK
+297 RYKVEVDEILNAFRGKASAVLGVK
-309 SLSGLSEAASK
+309 EDSGRKYVDILNKANAAIEKIKEERAAAREAALGNKGVYDPKEFS
-320 ASRDVNEVLNKIVGG
+320 NLTPHLNK
-335 NAAGMSLDE
+335 ALEYLSLLQRIDI
-344 LAKKTARY
+344 AQR
-352 SQELLE
+352 
-358 LEAKLK
+358 
-364 HLKSNAEAN
+364 HI
-373 PGKKGPDYSEVKSLE
+373 SEVKAANPNVDTKNIKE
-388 AKIKNAQIYLDLIQQ
+388 ATKLVENFRDKLLALQNDTI
-403 IRLKKDDLNATGAKQ
+403 TGADS
-418 PNVNTKEL
+418 
-426 ERGKALLDEFYGTLR
+426 AH
-441 KIVSENGVDGLMV
+441 V
-454 LGNMPKALSGTMR
+454 LGAYR
-467 EIRSLLS
+467 
-474 SFSKENPLS
+474 
-483 VFANGAD
+483 
-490 RAWTAISNLETK
+490 
-502 MRDLQRLMEE
+502 
-512 GKKMGY
+512 
-518 KTDMLPENF
+518 KTW
-527 YELKR
+527 
-532 RLQELY
+532 
-538 RLFGDNSHRLTD
+538 
-550 KAYMDNLFSDV
+550 A
-561 AKTMRIAANAEHEY
+561 
-575 GKEKGK
+575 
-581 TIAANKEAEAAENR
+581 
-595 NVAIVEAAVQ
+595 
-605 RRIKARQREAQK
+605 
-617 AAEAEKEANRYAAE
+617 
-631 SVNRAIAAKREQ
+631 
-643 RRQEER
+643 
-649 DNKQR
+649 
-654 LSEIKAAEARYDSLG
+654 
-669 NKVRALR
+669 
-676 REFSRGVALGAD
+676 
-688 VSKTEAEIRRLIG
+688 
-701 IMRYLMTLK
+701 MTLK
-710 DRLASGDFNALGRLG
+710 DVDAIIGKLQKPNPLSDLDGNFSKLDARIDSVREKLAKLRDLMNEGTQKGYNTSMLGERISGLGGVVTRMEAAMSNKNGELANVDKMKQLFSDISVEASKAATAMQAYGREKAKVVAAEKERDSIISKANRVAAAERQQNEALARTEVLLRNIDTLIGRGTMLKVNTSDLVNARQMVVELQQKIESFSGGGLLSNGFKDSLSNLKETKAVVTQLMKEQSEANRREAKKITDATRQQAQEANRVAAAERQRQRELEVTRSRIQSMERALHNLQEKRFTAKMLGIDTSEANAKIEHLKAQLIGLRNIQLGLSMGDTSFLGRVGNLG
-725 RTGSGHDTTL
+725 NGREVQAANQL
-735 AGRVLQDQRAINAA
+735 AGTYSRLIGEV
-749 QEKTNREKEK
+749 EKTNREKEK
-759 SIERAAAEE
+759 SIE
-768 YNRQKR
+768 
-774 QKDAAKKAQDEEL
+774 
-787 KNMSDYIKRYMT
+787 
-799 LVEEK
+799 
-804 RKVAEKAGISPFF
+804 
-817 KNDNG
+817 
-822 LKNIK
+822 
-827 AEIDTL
+827 
-833 LERLGRVREDITLY
+833 LERKHQEEVAR
-847 QHAIGTGTKEGIS
+847 
-860 FGQQGL
+860 
-866 KEANTEAEKLM
+866 
-877 RSITN
+877 
-882 LQNVYDTLRV
+882 
-892 SQVNVKDLI
+892 
-901 GQTLQKQRQDD
+901 
-912 IQRRMS
+912 
-918 DYYSKLEK
+918 
-926 DSAQAAAKA
+926 
-935 DREKTA
+935 TA
-941 AEKQRQN
+941 A
-948 ELRNTERRYDSLG
+948 
-961 NKVRQLRAEYSRG
+961 
-974 ISLGSDTSKAEAEIN
+974 
-989 RLITIMRLLR
+989 
-999 TIQDKLYSSDKW
+999 
-1011 KDNLGV
+1011 
-1017 LGSVGSGHDTTLASR
+1017 
-1032 ALQDQRAINAAQEK
+1032 
-1046 TNREKEKSLDL
+1046 
-1057 ERAHQQEVAKTA
+1057 
-1069 DKVRGDLA
+1069 KVRGDLA
-1077 AAFAGANAESGNMRS
+1077 AAFAGANAEAGNMRGV
-1092 ILGDVKSL
+1092 LDDVKSL

-1137 AKKADELFEQTQ
+1137 AAKADELFEQTQ

-1168 LAAFGVEADDLYDT
+1168 LAAFGVEADDLYNT

-1243 RNDYTERDVKEMI
+1243 RKDYTERDVKEMI

-1324 DRATDLVLAMDKL
+1324 DRVTDLVLAMDKL

-1361 LEKNLGDKTTLQLRS
+1361 LEKNLGDKTRLQLRS

-1403 YMLADVTSR
+1403 YMLADASSR
-1412 SAAMNRLA
+1412 SAAMSRLA
-1420 LEGKMSVV
+1420 LEGKMSVI

-1442 LIRQLAIMG
+1442 LVRQLAIMG

-1470 MNMAGTKLKSVFNL
+1470 MNMAGTKLKSGFSSVFNL

-1593 GDAEVIANAIGAT
+1593 GDAEVIANALGAT

-1635 RQLSALDSRTRAKM
+1635 RQLSALDSHTRAKM

-1694 IAFSIHSIGKKAGDV
+1694 IGFSIYRIGKRAGDV

-1780 DLGKKPNQVTGKT
+1780 DFGKKPNQVTGKT

-1806 QRKYNLVSSFIEE
+1806 QRKYDLVSSFIEE
-1819 GSWYKTKNNAQ
+1819 GSWYKTKNNAH
-1830 TALQDLFN
+1830 TALQDLAN

-1864 NAVAQGLGYRFIP
+1864 NAVAQGFGYRFIP
-1877 DDKKSNKDPKNK
+1877 DDKKSNKVPKGK
-1889 VDNEDKELKA
+1889 GDKEDKVLKA

-1952 KLEGALK
+1952 KLEKALK
-1959 PTTTERKKAITA
+1959 PTTPERKKAITS
-1971 LHREKSEWKYSEM
+1971 LHRERSEWKYSEM

-2010 KALMEKTG
+2010 KALLEKTG

-2137 MRDKEKGQVMDAQFK
+2137 MRDKEKGQVRDAQFK

-2179 RQHLNTALRDGSI
+2179 RLHLNTALRDGSI

-2223 TGIAER
+2223 VGIAER
-2229 KTEEGNA
+2229 KAEEGNA

-2266 GLKLKMTGEDLIRTG
+2266 GLKLKVTGEDLIRTG
-2281 KGMVKEG
+2281 KEMVKEG

-2359 KSGDIGGAVSGVA
+2359 KNGDIGGAVSGVA

-2431 TEKMNKIASSYE
+2431 TEKMNKIVSSYE
-2443 MGEKS
+2443 MGEK
-2448 IAMRIFGFNPSE
+2448 IKAMPIVGFNPSE

-2486 LMAQRDQLQRQRAN
+2486 LMAQRDQLQRQRDN

-2583 SQKIM
+2583 SQNIM

-2602 IAEKGRLDEYDVTQ
+2602 IEKKGRLDEYDVTQ

>member
-82 EAIRNIRG
+82 EAIRNIRE

-156 LHETAPRLS
+156 LHETAPRSS

-193 VLSKAYAWAN
+193 DLSKAYAWAN

-270 AESKAAVAPKGHPFV
+270 AESKAAVAPKGQPFV
-285 ADKGLEKMLNNA
+285 ADKGIEKMLSDA
-297 TRTTEKVEEQKK
+297 TRVTEKVEEQKK
-309 SLSGLSEAASK
+309 SLSGLSDAASK

-388 AKIKNAQIYLDLIQQ
+388 AKIKNAQIYLDIIQQ
-403 IRLKKDDLNATGAKQ
+403 IRFKKDELNATGAKQ

-441 KIVSENGVDGLMV
+441 KIVSEKGVDGLMV
-454 LGNMPKALSGTMR
+454 LGNMPKALGGTMR

-502 MRDLQRLMEE
+502 MRDLQRLMDE

-532 RLQELY
+532 RLQEAY

-550 KAYMDNLFSDV
+550 KAYMENLFSDI
-561 AKTMRIAANAEHEY
+561 AKTMKIAANAEHEY

-581 TIAANKEAEAAENR
+581 TIATNKEAEAAEKR

-605 RRIKARQREAQK
+605 RRIQARQREAERAA
-617 AAEAEKEANRYAAE
+617 AAEREANRYAAE
-631 SVNRAIAAKREQ
+631 SVNKAIAAKREQ

-710 DRLASGDFNALGRLG
+710 DRLASGDFKAVGRLG
-725 RTGSGHDTTL
+725 SIGSGHDTTL

-759 SIERAAAEE
+759 SIE
-768 YNRQKR
+768 
-774 QKDAAKKAQDEEL
+774 
-787 KNMSDYIKRYMT
+787 
-799 LVEEK
+799 
-804 RKVAEKAGISPFF
+804 
-817 KNDNG
+817 
-822 LKNIK
+822 
-827 AEIDTL
+827 
-833 LERLGRVREDITLY
+833 
-847 QHAIGTGTKEGIS
+847 
-860 FGQQGL
+860 
-866 KEANTEAEKLM
+866 
-877 RSITN
+877 
-882 LQNVYDTLRV
+882 
-892 SQVNVKDLI
+892 
-901 GQTLQKQRQDD
+901 
-912 IQRRMS
+912 
-918 DYYSKLEK
+918 
-926 DSAQAAAKA
+926 
-935 DREKTA
+935 
-941 AEKQRQN
+941 
-948 ELRNTERRYDSLG
+948 
-961 NKVRQLRAEYSRG
+961 
-974 ISLGSDTSKAEAEIN
+974 
-989 RLITIMRLLR
+989 
-999 TIQDKLYSSDKW
+999 
-1011 KDNLGV
+1011 
-1017 LGSVGSGHDTTLASR
+1017 
-1032 ALQDQRAINAAQEK
+1032 
-1046 TNREKEKSLDL
+1046 L
-1057 ERAHQQEVAKTA
+1057 ERAHQQEVARTA
-1069 DKVRGDLA
+1069 AKVRGDLA
-1077 AAFAGANAESGNMRS
+1077 KAFEQAKNHS
-1092 ILGDVKSL
+1092 LGMNSTLQDLKSL
-1100 LLQGGIVYGAK
+1100 FLQGGLVYGAQ
-1111 QFFDSVVKTGGEIA
+1111 QFAMSIIQAGGEIEK
-1125 QQHIALRSILGD
+1125 QHIALQSIIGD
-1137 AKKADELFEQTQ
+1137 VQNANMLFNQTKE
-1149 QLALRSP
+1149 LALNSP
-1156 FKFGEL
+1156 FTFSEL
-1162 NRDVKQ
+1162 NKDVKQ
-1168 LAAFGVEADDLYDT
+1168 LAAYGVEYDELYDT
-1182 AKRLADIASG
+1182 TKRLADMASG
-1192 LGVSFERLGLAY
+1192 LGVSFERIALAF
-1204 GQVKARSW
+1204 GQVRSRGW
-1212 LDGKELRQFAYA
+1212 LDGKELRQISYA
-1224 GLPLLARIT
+1224 GIPILQKLSEYYTKKEGQKVSTSEVKSRI
-1233 ELYNSEGKNN
+1233 SN
-1243 RNDYTERDVKEMI
+1243 RGVD
-1256 SKRQVSFEDVQK
+1256 FEDVK
-1268 VLWKMT
+1268 NVFWEMT
-1274 DEGGQFY
+1274 DAGGQFY
-1281 NMQLVL
+1281 NMQQVL
-1287 SETLLGRWNKLIDA
+1287 SETLLGRYNKLKDA
-1301 WEIMLSKFADGKNV
+1301 WEIMLSE
-1315 VGGVFMFFI
+1315 
-1324 DRATDLVLAMDKL
+1324 
-1337 TPAMLSFMSVF
+1337 
-1348 ALKKLTGFASLNP
+1348 FASGNNLVGSFFKTALDGATALVQALHTLALPVGAVVAGYAMRRALMGNTASS
-1361 LEKNLGDKTTLQLRS
+1361 LLSTKGGLAKSAMEKQLRGENLTQ
-1376 YAIEQQQLVL
+1376 IERNILSTKNKITGADLRSLMMSKQLNQSEL
-1386 EGKITQ
+1386 ARLRIAGKITQ
-1392 QIATQNVQKRA
+1392 QQYLTYSALLKQQTGMNTFGMRTRRLLVQLRMMMA
-1403 YMLADVTSR
+1403 GMLANPMGAMRNMWGSFTTS
-1412 SAAMNRLA
+1412 ALA
-1420 LEGKMSVV
+1420 SFRVIGMGA
-1428 QMQKAVKEG
+1428 KALG
-1437 LVSKE
+1437 ASLWS
-1442 LIRQLAIMG
+1442 
-1451 QITARQEQIILNG
+1451 
-1464 GRTAAV
+1464 
-1470 MNMAGTKLKSVFNL
+1470 
-1484 IGGWWGLA
+1484 A
-1492 IGGIVQIASSIYG
+1492 IGGLPGLIISGVTFGISYLISKSQELKQDMQQTMDEMKDRIKQIDDFMRDNNVGKIVRGDNEKEIDNAIDSYKDKIREIAPESANAFEMKASEIESHKERLKYLEEQLKLLKEANKVAQEKSENTDLYEDLRDKTESAVKAAETLVKRSSIFGKGGVDEAEMGLYEDAEKEFDKFIGQLAARYKKEFPNIVNSTQEQQAMQTMLKNFLALKGASEETTVQIRSALNRALGLEDNDMEQAFASKLMNMVDSAFPEIADRIRG
-1505 ELSAIEEKTK
+1505 HKELDAESKRKVENLMRGAVSELSIAYPKWETELQRLLANSSFEAKIQLVYDTGMIDNFDPFTGRIYNNVLGSNITQWKENSEKFQELKPLLKGVNDMYTARNNAKTELEKRYNIWKAEE
-1515 SLQDPNSDWM
+1515 
-1525 KGYYDVLDAKKAS
+1525 DAKKKGKGDEATRLAVKKKYE
-1538 NDAELRKQIEQM
+1538 DLRKA
-1550 KKVLESSNAY
+1550 AY
-1560 TKTIDEQIKKA
+1560 
-1571 KDLNE
+1571 L
-1576 QYEILR
+1576 
-1582 KGVEGAKNMAS
+1582 
-1593 GDAEVIANAIGAT
+1593 
-1606 GGWTGA
+1606 
-1612 GNPFNDS
+1612 
-1619 LEKNLQ
+1619 
-1625 DMKESSDAYQ
+1625 
-1635 RQLSALDSRTRAKM
+1635 
-1649 ESVANSL
+1649 
-1656 LKPADASKTLEE
+1656 
-1668 KIRILSEEGG
+1668 
-1678 RKWGTF
+1678 
-1684 QARMT
+1684 
-1689 KWNKS
+1689 
-1694 IAFSIHSIGKKAGDV
+1694 
-1709 TSDINQIAEDDVP
+1709 
-1722 RIIKSMQKDFGLYGK
+1722 
-1737 DFKRWCKE
+1737 
-1745 NPARF
+1745 
-1750 KNMLLQ
+1750 
-1756 IMSEADW
+1756 
-1763 LVPQIRK
+1763 
-1770 KLEELTDFKF
+1770 
-1780 DLGKKPNQVTGKT
+1780 
-1793 SMQQRVYENLGLD
+1793 
-1806 QRKYNLVSSFIEE
+1806 
-1819 GSWYKTKNNAQ
+1819 
-1830 TALQDLFN
+1830 
-1838 EVRSRERGGATKAEI
+1838 
-1853 AKARK
+1853 
-1858 DYNDMW
+1858 
-1864 NAVAQGLGYRFIP
+1864 GLGYEYIP
-1877 DDKKSNKDPKNK
+1877 ENKKSNKTPKGKGN
-1889 VDNEDKELKA
+1889 NEDKELKA

-1952 KLEGALK
+1952 KLEKALK
-1959 PTTTERKKAITA
+1959 PTTPERKKAITS
-1971 LHREKSEWKYSEM
+1971 LHRERSEWKYSEM

-2018 DEDFAS
+2018 DENFAS

-2109 LAVDAKW
+2109 IAVDAKW
-2116 AEPIKQAD
+2116 DERIKQAD

-2166 MGEVKAREVAADI
+2166 MGEMKAREVASEI

-2223 TGIAER
+2223 VGIAER

-2253 EGRIKGDIALVAE
+2253 EGSIKGDIALVAE

-2281 KGMVKEG
+2281 KKLVEEG

-2301 LSEIA
+2301 LGEIA
-2306 NIANGISDAFGQF
+2306 NIANGISDAFNQV

-2331 SDGWQDAQAVMSSL
+2331 SDGWQDAQAAMSSL
-2345 TSITGGVSKTFNAV
+2345 GSITGGISKTFNAV

-2431 TEKMNKIASSYE
+2431 TAKMNRIVSDYE
-2443 MGEKS
+2443 KGEKS
-2448 IAMRIFGFNPSE
+2448 NTMRIFGINPSA
-2460 YSKDTYEAA
+2460 YSKETYEAA

-2474 DPTNAY
+2474 DPTSAY

-2526 KNAAKNFLKDLYG
+2526 KNAAKNFLKELYG
-2539 VDMKSWASQ
+2539 VDMKSLASQ

-2602 IAEKGRLDEYDVTQ
+2602 IEKKGRLDEYDVTQ

>member
-11 LSLGIRDAVSKEL
+11 LGLGIRDAVSKEL

-82 EAIRNIRG
+82 EAIRSMRG
-90 GFGTLTGGFGKKEL
+90 GFGALTMPSDKKAIN
-104 LEYEFI
+104 EYYGIIE
-110 LRKIHSSLGKISF
+110 KIHSALDKLYAR
-123 GGLSG
+123 GLSASG
-128 TGEGI
+128 DKMWGSMIGALKVLEGVSKI
-133 YAKIEA
+133 KEEGNFFFENFFKTDKAKAGLVGLQNEI
-139 VKSAM
+139 VKLQLEGVDLFRKGSFDPK
-144 NGLRKIN
+144 GLEWADELEKGIN
-151 AEINR
+151 K
-156 LHETAPRLS
+156 L
-165 PKEKAEYHQTLSPLF
+165 Y
-180 DIRSAGENYLRSG
+180 
-193 VLSKAYAWAN
+193 KAYGT
-203 SLDEQIS
+203 LREEE
-210 KISSSYEKFLSSE
+210 EKQLASSE
-223 KGVVESLKK
+223 KKASTEKQN
-232 EEEQSK
+232 EELTRRSADVSRE
-238 KTTDATNEQTN
+238 KTE
-249 ALKKQEEQLKATSAA
+249 ALKREETALNNATAA
-264 QREKSA
+264 QEKKNEA
-270 AESKAAVAPKGHPFV
+270 DRKAAVAPKGQPFV
-285 ADKGLEKMLNNA
+285 VDKGIEKILFGT
-297 TRTTEKVEEQKK
+297 TRATEKVEEQKK
-309 SLSGLSEAASK
+309 SLSGLSDAASK

-335 NAAGMSLDE
+335 NAAGMSLDG

-373 PGKKGPDYSEVKSLE
+373 SGKKGPDYSEVKSLE
-388 AKIKNAQIYLDLIQQ
+388 AKIKNAQIYLDIIQQ
-403 IRLKKDDLNATGAKQ
+403 IRLKKDELNATGAKQ

-441 KIVSENGVDGLMV
+441 KIVSEKGVDGLMV
-454 LGNMPKALSGTMR
+454 LGNMPKALGGTMR

-502 MRDLQRLMEE
+502 MRDLQRLMDE

-532 RLQELY
+532 RLQEAY

-550 KAYMDNLFSDV
+550 KAYMENLFSDI
-561 AKTMRIAANAEHEY
+561 AKTMKIAANAEHEY

-581 TIAANKEAEAAENR
+581 TIATNKEAEAAEKR

-605 RRIKARQREAQK
+605 RRIQARQREAERAA
-617 AAEAEKEANRYAAE
+617 AAEREANRYAAE
-631 SVNRAIAAKREQ
+631 SVNKAIAAKREQ

-725 RTGSGHDTTL
+725 SIGSRHDTTL
-735 AGRVLQDQRAINAA
+735 VGRVLQDQRAINAA

-759 SIERAAAEE
+759 SIE
-768 YNRQKR
+768 
-774 QKDAAKKAQDEEL
+774 
-787 KNMSDYIKRYMT
+787 
-799 LVEEK
+799 
-804 RKVAEKAGISPFF
+804 
-817 KNDNG
+817 
-822 LKNIK
+822 
-827 AEIDTL
+827 
-833 LERLGRVREDITLY
+833 
-847 QHAIGTGTKEGIS
+847 
-860 FGQQGL
+860 
-866 KEANTEAEKLM
+866 
-877 RSITN
+877 
-882 LQNVYDTLRV
+882 
-892 SQVNVKDLI
+892 
-901 GQTLQKQRQDD
+901 
-912 IQRRMS
+912 
-918 DYYSKLEK
+918 
-926 DSAQAAAKA
+926 
-935 DREKTA
+935 
-941 AEKQRQN
+941 
-948 ELRNTERRYDSLG
+948 
-961 NKVRQLRAEYSRG
+961 
-974 ISLGSDTSKAEAEIN
+974 
-989 RLITIMRLLR
+989 
-999 TIQDKLYSSDKW
+999 
-1011 KDNLGV
+1011 
-1017 LGSVGSGHDTTLASR
+1017 
-1032 ALQDQRAINAAQEK
+1032 
-1046 TNREKEKSLDL
+1046 L
-1057 ERAHQQEVAKTA
+1057 ERAHQQEVARTA
-1069 DKVRGDLA
+1069 AKVRGDLA
-1077 AAFAGANAESGNMRS
+1077 AAFAGANAEAGNMRGV
-1092 ILGDVKSL
+1092 LDDVKSL

-1137 AKKADELFEQTQ
+1137 AAKADELFEQTQ

-1168 LAAFGVEADDLYDT
+1168 LAAFGVEADDLYNT

-1243 RNDYTERDVKEMI
+1243 RKDYTERDVKEMI

-1324 DRATDLVLAMDKL
+1324 DRVTDLVLAMDKL

-1361 LEKNLGDKTTLQLRS
+1361 LEKNLGDKTRLQLRS

-1403 YMLADVTSR
+1403 YMLADASSR
-1412 SAAMNRLA
+1412 SAAMSRLA
-1420 LEGKMSVV
+1420 LEGKMSVI

-1442 LIRQLAIMG
+1442 LVRQLAIMG

-1470 MNMAGTKLKSVFNL
+1470 MNMAGTKLKSGFSSVFNL

-1515 SLQDPNSDWM
+1515 SLQDQNSDWM

-1560 TKTIDEQIKKA
+1560 TKAIDEQIKKA

-1582 KGVEGAKNMAS
+1582 KGVEGAKDMAS
-1593 GDAEVIANAIGAT
+1593 GDAEVIANALGAT

-1625 DMKESSDAYQ
+1625 DLKESSDAYQ

-1668 KIRILSEEGG
+1668 KIRILQEEGG

-1694 IAFSIHSIGKKAGDV
+1694 IAFSIYRIGKRAGDV

-1722 RIIKSMQKDFGLYGK
+1722 RIIRSMQKDLGLYGE

-1756 IMSEADW
+1756 MMSEAE
-1763 LVPQIRK
+1763 LLIPQIRK
-1770 KLEELTDFKF
+1770 MFEGFTDIKF
-1780 DLGKKPNQVTGKT
+1780 DFGKKPNQVTGKT

-1806 QRKYNLVSSFIEE
+1806 QRKYDLVSSFIEE

-1830 TALQDLFN
+1830 TALQDLAN

-1864 NAVAQGLGYRFIP
+1864 NAVAQGFGYRFIP
-1877 DDKKSNKDPKNK
+1877 DDKKSNKVPKGK
-1889 VDNEDKELKA
+1889 GDKEDKELKA

-1959 PTTTERKKAITA
+1959 ATTTERKKAITA
-1971 LHREKSEWKYSEM
+1971 LHRERSEWKYSEM
-1984 LKPEADRLAADFAE
+1984 LKPEAARLAADFAE

-2018 DEDFAS
+2018 DENFAS

-2109 LAVDAKW
+2109 IAVDAKW
-2116 AEPIKQAD
+2116 DERIKQAD

-2166 MGEVKAREVAADI
+2166 MGEMKAREVAAEI

-2223 TGIAER
+2223 VGIAER

-2253 EGRIKGDIALVAE
+2253 EGRIKGDIGLVAE

-2281 KGMVKEG
+2281 KKLVGEG
-2288 MTLKKRFENIGSA
+2288 MTLKKRFENIGSV
-2301 LSEIA
+2301 LGEIA
-2306 NIANGISDAFGQF
+2306 NIANGISDAFNQV

-2331 SDGWQDAQAVMSSL
+2331 SDGWQDAQAAMSSL
-2345 TSITGGVSKTFNAV
+2345 TSITGGISKTFNAV
-2359 KSGDIGGAVSGVA
+2359 KNLDIGGAVSGVA

-2431 TEKMNKIASSYE
+2431 TAKMNKIVSNYE
-2443 MGEKS
+2443 TGEKS
-2448 IAMRIFGFNPSE
+2448 SAMRIFGFNPSE

-2474 DPTNAY
+2474 DPTDAY

-2526 KNAAKNFLKDLYG
+2526 KNAAKNFLKELYG

-2602 IAEKGRLDEYDVTQ
+2602 IEKKGRLDEYDVTQ

-2648 SGSSSTTNTIKGVT
+2648 SGSSSATNTIKGVT

>member
-24 NRIADGMTGVDAKTK
+24 NRIADSMTGVDAKTK

-156 LHETAPRLS
+156 LHETAPRSS

-193 VLSKAYAWAN
+193 DLSKAYAWAN

-270 AESKAAVAPKGHPFV
+270 AESKAAVAPKGQPFV
-285 ADKGLEKMLNNA
+285 ADKGIEKMLSDA
-297 TRTTEKVEEQKK
+297 TRVTEKVEEQKK
-309 SLSGLSEAASK
+309 SLSGLSDAASK

-352 SQELLE
+352 SLELLE

-388 AKIKNAQIYLDLIQQ
+388 AKIKNAQIYLDIIQQ
-403 IRLKKDDLNATGAKQ
+403 IRFKKDELNAMGAKQ

-426 ERGKALLDEFYGTLR
+426 ERDKVLLDEFYGTLR
-441 KIVSENGVDGLMV
+441 KIVSEKGVDGLMV
-454 LGNMPKALSGTMR
+454 LGNMGGTMR

-502 MRDLQRLMEE
+502 MRDLQRLMDE

-532 RLQELY
+532 RLQEAY

-550 KAYMDNLFSDV
+550 KAYMENLFSDI
-561 AKTMRIAANAEHEY
+561 AKTMKIAANAEHEY
-575 GKEKGK
+575 SKEKGK
-581 TIAANKEAEAAENR
+581 TIATNKEAEAAEKR

-605 RRIKARQREAQK
+605 RRIQARQREAERAA
-617 AAEAEKEANRYAAE
+617 AAEREANRYAAE
-631 SVNRAIAAKREQ
+631 SVNKAIAAKREQ

-725 RTGSGHDTTL
+725 NTGSGHDTTL

-759 SIERAAAEE
+759 SIE
-768 YNRQKR
+768 
-774 QKDAAKKAQDEEL
+774 
-787 KNMSDYIKRYMT
+787 
-799 LVEEK
+799 
-804 RKVAEKAGISPFF
+804 
-817 KNDNG
+817 
-822 LKNIK
+822 
-827 AEIDTL
+827 
-833 LERLGRVREDITLY
+833 
-847 QHAIGTGTKEGIS
+847 
-860 FGQQGL
+860 
-866 KEANTEAEKLM
+866 
-877 RSITN
+877 
-882 LQNVYDTLRV
+882 
-892 SQVNVKDLI
+892 
-901 GQTLQKQRQDD
+901 
-912 IQRRMS
+912 
-918 DYYSKLEK
+918 
-926 DSAQAAAKA
+926 
-935 DREKTA
+935 
-941 AEKQRQN
+941 
-948 ELRNTERRYDSLG
+948 
-961 NKVRQLRAEYSRG
+961 
-974 ISLGSDTSKAEAEIN
+974 
-989 RLITIMRLLR
+989 
-999 TIQDKLYSSDKW
+999 
-1011 KDNLGV
+1011 
-1017 LGSVGSGHDTTLASR
+1017 
-1032 ALQDQRAINAAQEK
+1032 
-1046 TNREKEKSLDL
+1046 L
-1057 ERAHQQEVAKTA
+1057 ERAHQQEVARTA
-1069 DKVRGDLA
+1069 AKVRGDLA
-1077 AAFAGANAESGNMRS
+1077 KAFEQAKNHS
-1092 ILGDVKSL
+1092 LGMNSTLQDLKSL
-1100 LLQGGIVYGAK
+1100 FLQGGLVYGAQ
-1111 QFFDSVVKTGGEIA
+1111 QFAMSIIQAGGEIEK
-1125 QQHIALRSILGD
+1125 QHIALQSIIGD
-1137 AKKADELFEQTQ
+1137 VQNANVLFNQTKE
-1149 QLALRSP
+1149 LALNSP
-1156 FKFGEL
+1156 FTFSEL
-1162 NRDVKQ
+1162 NKDVKQ
-1168 LAAFGVEADDLYDT
+1168 LAAYGVEYDELYDT
-1182 AKRLADIASG
+1182 TKRLADMASG
-1192 LGVSFERLGLAY
+1192 LGVSFERIALAF
-1204 GQVKARSW
+1204 GQVRSRGW
-1212 LDGKELRQFAYA
+1212 LDGKELRQISYA
-1224 GLPLLARIT
+1224 GIPILQKLSEYYTKKEGQKVSTSEVKSRI
-1233 ELYNSEGKNN
+1233 SN
-1243 RNDYTERDVKEMI
+1243 RGVD
-1256 SKRQVSFEDVQK
+1256 FEDVK
-1268 VLWKMT
+1268 NVFWEMT
-1274 DEGGQFY
+1274 DAGGQFY
-1281 NMQLVL
+1281 NMQQVL
-1287 SETLLGRWNKLIDA
+1287 SETLLGRYNKLKDA
-1301 WEIMLSKFADGKNV
+1301 WEIMLSE
-1315 VGGVFMFFI
+1315 
-1324 DRATDLVLAMDKL
+1324 
-1337 TPAMLSFMSVF
+1337 
-1348 ALKKLTGFASLNP
+1348 FASGNNLVGSFFKTALDGATALVQALHTLALPVGAVVAGYAMRRALMGNTASS
-1361 LEKNLGDKTTLQLRS
+1361 LLSTKGGLAKSAMEKQLRGENLTQ
-1376 YAIEQQQLVL
+1376 IERNILSTKNKITGADLRSLMMSKQLNQSEL
-1386 EGKITQ
+1386 ARLRIAGKITQ
-1392 QIATQNVQKRA
+1392 QQYLTYSALLKQQTGMNTFGMRARRLLVQLRMMMAGMMANPMGAMRNMWGSFTTSALASFRVIGMGAKALGASLWSAIGGLPGLIISGVTFGISYLISKSQELKQDMQQTMDEMKDRIKQIDDFMRDNNVGKIVRGDNEKEIDNAIESYKDKIREIAPESANAFEMKASEIESHKERLKYLEEQLKLLKEANKVAQEKSENTDLYEDLRDKTESAVKAAETLVKRSSIFGKGGVDEAEMGLYEDAEKEFDKFIGQLAARYKKEFPNIVNSTQEQQA
-1403 YMLADVTSR
+1403 MQTMLKNFLALKGASEEATMQIR
-1412 SAAMNRLA
+1412 SALNRALGLEDKDMEQAFASKLMNMVDSAFPEIADRIRGHKELDAESKRKVENLMRGAVSELSIAYPKWETELQRLLANSSFEAKIQLVYDTGMIDNFDPFTGRIYNNVLGSNITQWKENGEKFQVLKPLLKGVNDMYTARNNVDAELDKLVNMLTAEDNAKKNGRGDEATRLA
-1420 LEGKMSVV
+1420 LKKKYED
-1428 QMQKAVKEG
+1428 
-1437 LVSKE
+1437 L
-1442 LIRQLAIMG
+1442 
-1451 QITARQEQIILNG
+1451 
-1464 GRTAAV
+1464 
-1470 MNMAGTKLKSVFNL
+1470 
-1484 IGGWWGLA
+1484 
-1492 IGGIVQIASSIYG
+1492 
-1505 ELSAIEEKTK
+1505 
-1515 SLQDPNSDWM
+1515 
-1525 KGYYDVLDAKKAS
+1525 KKA
-1538 NDAELRKQIEQM
+1538 
-1550 KKVLESSNAY
+1550 AY
-1560 TKTIDEQIKKA
+1560 
-1571 KDLNE
+1571 L
-1576 QYEILR
+1576 
-1582 KGVEGAKNMAS
+1582 
-1593 GDAEVIANAIGAT
+1593 
-1606 GGWTGA
+1606 
-1612 GNPFNDS
+1612 
-1619 LEKNLQ
+1619 
-1625 DMKESSDAYQ
+1625 
-1635 RQLSALDSRTRAKM
+1635 
-1649 ESVANSL
+1649 
-1656 LKPADASKTLEE
+1656 
-1668 KIRILSEEGG
+1668 
-1678 RKWGTF
+1678 
-1684 QARMT
+1684 
-1689 KWNKS
+1689 
-1694 IAFSIHSIGKKAGDV
+1694 
-1709 TSDINQIAEDDVP
+1709 
-1722 RIIKSMQKDFGLYGK
+1722 
-1737 DFKRWCKE
+1737 
-1745 NPARF
+1745 
-1750 KNMLLQ
+1750 
-1756 IMSEADW
+1756 
-1763 LVPQIRK
+1763 
-1770 KLEELTDFKF
+1770 
-1780 DLGKKPNQVTGKT
+1780 
-1793 SMQQRVYENLGLD
+1793 
-1806 QRKYNLVSSFIEE
+1806 
-1819 GSWYKTKNNAQ
+1819 
-1830 TALQDLFN
+1830 
-1838 EVRSRERGGATKAEI
+1838 
-1853 AKARK
+1853 
-1858 DYNDMW
+1858 
-1864 NAVAQGLGYRFIP
+1864 GLGYVYVP
-1877 DDKKSNKDPKNK
+1877 KYKKSNKVPKGK

-1952 KLEGALK
+1952 KLEKALK
-1959 PTTTERKKAITA
+1959 ATTPERKKAITA
-1971 LHREKSEWKYSEM
+1971 LHRERSEWKYSEM

-2109 LAVDAKW
+2109 IAVDAKW
-2116 AEPIKQAD
+2116 DERIKQAD

-2166 MGEVKAREVAADI
+2166 MGEMKAREVASEI

-2223 TGIAER
+2223 VGIAER

-2253 EGRIKGDIALVAE
+2253 EGRIKGDIGLVAE

-2281 KGMVKEG
+2281 KKLVGEG

-2306 NIANGISDAFGQF
+2306 NIANGISDAFNQV

-2331 SDGWQDAQAVMSSL
+2331 SDGWQDAQAAMSSL
-2345 TSITGGVSKTFNAV
+2345 TSITGGISKTFNAV
-2359 KSGDIGGAVSGVA
+2359 KNIDIGGTVSGVA

-2431 TEKMNKIASSYE
+2431 TAKMNKIVSNYE
-2443 MGEKS
+2443 TGEKS
-2448 IAMRIFGFNPSE
+2448 NIMRIYGINPSA

-2526 KNAAKNFLKDLYG
+2526 KNAAKNFLKELYG

-2602 IAEKGRLDEYDVTQ
+2602 IEKKGRLDEYDVTQ

-2648 SGSSSTTNTIKGVT
+2648 SGSSSATNTIKGVT

>member
-11 LSLGIRDAVSKEL
+11 LSLGIRDEMSKAIEKITKGMRGVDEATQKAKREGESLVKALEGINGNNFARVFREANAYIAKNSKEISG
-24 NRIADGMTGVDAKTK
+24 IAKILKNLGDSNAFTGTLLKAKGLEETAAALRKANAELAVLAKTK
-39 KAQESL
+39 
-45 RKLAEENPAGKN
+45 GKN
-57 VAFLDKLKKAVGDST
+57 ADVSQWRT
-72 KEAKELQAVF
+72 
-82 EAIRNIRG
+82 
-90 GFGTLTGGFGKKEL
+90 
-104 LEYEFI
+104 
-110 LRKIHSSLGKISF
+110 KIS
-123 GGLSG
+123 
-128 TGEGI
+128 
-133 YAKIEA
+133 
-139 VKSAM
+139 
-144 NGLRKIN
+144 N
-151 AEINR
+151 ALDYIK
-156 LHETAPRLS
+156 LLQDIIGQ
-165 PKEKAEYHQTLSPLF
+165 EKKLDNT
-180 DIRSAGENYLRSG
+180 
-193 VLSKAYAWAN
+193 KALN
-203 SLDEQIS
+203 PNVDTKSLD
-210 KISSSYEKFLSSE
+210 
-223 KGVVESLKK
+223 
-232 EEEQSK
+232 
-238 KTTDATNEQTN
+238 N
-249 ALKKQEEQLKATSAA
+249 A
-264 QREKSA
+264 
-270 AESKAAVAPKGHPFV
+270 
-285 ADKGLEKMLNNA
+285 
-297 TRTTEKVEEQKK
+297 KK
-309 SLSGLSEAASK
+309 SLEGFRAEMTRLLQSGGVDDSNVLGSFKKLLDVAKKDVQDIVATFKKDNPLSLFSGGAAKVETDLARVTEKLARLRDLMAEGTRKGFMTGMLGGSITELDKIMARLNAAKLNPTMLTDASQMRNLISDVLVEMTKATVAESAYRRERGKTVEVERAVNQEISNEHKAAQQERERDLQALSDYTKRYMELQEAKRKADDKAAKDAKDKARRRSEAEQRRIASDTAKMSRLYASMGLGIGKGERVGMRGLELGVNTAALDKALSEAAKFKKTIENTVVSMMGK
-320 ASRDVNEVLNKIVGG
+320 GDRPAYEWYAAQVNRLKENLTNATAAQKEL
-335 NAAGMSLDE
+335 NAAQEKVNREAARDDARRRAEEKRKEAQAARE
-344 LAKKTARY
+344 LA
-352 SQELLE
+352 Q
-358 LEAKLK
+358 
-364 HLKSNAEAN
+364 AE
-373 PGKKGPDYSEVKSLE
+373 
-388 AKIKNAQIYLDLIQQ
+388 
-403 IRLKKDDLNATGAKQ
+403 
-418 PNVNTKEL
+418 
-426 ERGKALLDEFYGTLR
+426 
-441 KIVSENGVDGLMV
+441 
-454 LGNMPKALSGTMR
+454 
-467 EIRSLLS
+467 
-474 SFSKENPLS
+474 
-483 VFANGAD
+483 
-490 RAWTAISNLETK
+490 
-502 MRDLQRLMEE
+502 
-512 GKKMGY
+512 
-518 KTDMLPENF
+518 
-527 YELKR
+527 
-532 RLQELY
+532 
-538 RLFGDNSHRLTD
+538 
-550 KAYMDNLFSDV
+550 
-561 AKTMRIAANAEHEY
+561 
-575 GKEKGK
+575 
-581 TIAANKEAEAAENR
+581 
-595 NVAIVEAAVQ
+595 
-605 RRIKARQREAQK
+605 
-617 AAEAEKEANRYAAE
+617 
-631 SVNRAIAAKREQ
+631 
-643 RRQEER
+643 
-649 DNKQR
+649 KQR

-688 VSKTEAEIRRLIG
+688 VSKTETEIRRLIG

-725 RTGSGHDTTL
+725 SIGSGHDTTL

-759 SIERAAAEE
+759 SIE
-768 YNRQKR
+768 
-774 QKDAAKKAQDEEL
+774 
-787 KNMSDYIKRYMT
+787 
-799 LVEEK
+799 
-804 RKVAEKAGISPFF
+804 
-817 KNDNG
+817 
-822 LKNIK
+822 
-827 AEIDTL
+827 
-833 LERLGRVREDITLY
+833 
-847 QHAIGTGTKEGIS
+847 
-860 FGQQGL
+860 
-866 KEANTEAEKLM
+866 
-877 RSITN
+877 
-882 LQNVYDTLRV
+882 
-892 SQVNVKDLI
+892 
-901 GQTLQKQRQDD
+901 
-912 IQRRMS
+912 
-918 DYYSKLEK
+918 
-926 DSAQAAAKA
+926 
-935 DREKTA
+935 
-941 AEKQRQN
+941 
-948 ELRNTERRYDSLG
+948 
-961 NKVRQLRAEYSRG
+961 
-974 ISLGSDTSKAEAEIN
+974 
-989 RLITIMRLLR
+989 
-999 TIQDKLYSSDKW
+999 
-1011 KDNLGV
+1011 
-1017 LGSVGSGHDTTLASR
+1017 
-1032 ALQDQRAINAAQEK
+1032 
-1046 TNREKEKSLDL
+1046 L
-1057 ERAHQQEVAKTA
+1057 ERAHQQEVARTA
-1069 DKVRGDLA
+1069 AKVRGDLA
-1077 AAFAGANAESGNMRS
+1077 AAFAGANAEAGNMRGV
-1092 ILGDVKSL
+1092 LDDVKSL

-1137 AKKADELFEQTQ
+1137 AAKADELFEQTQ

-1168 LAAFGVEADDLYDT
+1168 LAAFGVEADDLYNT

-1243 RNDYTERDVKEMI
+1243 RKDYTERDVKEMI

-1337 TPAMLSFMSVF
+1337 TPAMLTFMSVF

-1361 LEKNLGDKTTLQLRS
+1361 LEKNLGDKTRLQLRS

-1403 YMLADVTSR
+1403 YMLADASSR
-1412 SAAMNRLA
+1412 SAAMSRLA
-1420 LEGKMSVV
+1420 LEGKMSVI

-1442 LIRQLAIMG
+1442 LVRQLAIMG

-1464 GRTAAV
+1464 DRTAAV
-1470 MNMAGTKLKSVFNL
+1470 MNMAGTKLKSGFSSVFNL

-1593 GDAEVIANAIGAT
+1593 GDAEVIANALGAT

-1694 IAFSIHSIGKKAGDV
+1694 IAFSIYRIGKRAGDV

-1780 DLGKKPNQVTGKT
+1780 DSGKKPNQVTGKT

-1806 QRKYNLVSSFIEE
+1806 QRKYDLVSSFIED

-1830 TALQDLFN
+1830 TALQDLAN

-1858 DYNDMW
+1858 DYNDMR
-1864 NAVAQGLGYRFIP
+1864 NAVAQGFGYRFIP
-1877 DDKKSNKDPKNK
+1877 EDKKSNKMPKGK
-1889 VDNEDKELKA
+1889 GDKEDKELKA

-1952 KLEGALK
+1952 KLEKALK
-1959 PTTTERKKAITA
+1959 PTTTERKKAITS
-1971 LHREKSEWKYSEM
+1971 LHRERSEWKYSEM

-2018 DEDFAS
+2018 DENFAS

-2109 LAVDAKW
+2109 IAVDAKW
-2116 AEPIKQAD
+2116 DERIKQAD

-2166 MGEVKAREVAADI
+2166 MGEMKAREVAAEI
-2179 RQHLNTALRDGSI
+2179 RQYLNTALRDGSI

-2223 TGIAER
+2223 VGIAER

-2253 EGRIKGDIALVAE
+2253 EGRIKGDIGLVAE

-2281 KGMVKEG
+2281 KKLVGEG

-2306 NIANGISDAFGQF
+2306 NIANGISDAFNQV

-2331 SDGWQDAQAVMSSL
+2331 SDGWQDAQAAMSSL
-2345 TSITGGVSKTFNAV
+2345 TSITGGISKTFNAV
-2359 KSGDIGGAVSGVA
+2359 KNLDIGGTVSGVA

-2431 TEKMNKIASSYE
+2431 TAKMNKIVSSYE
-2443 MGEKS
+2443 NGEKS
-2448 IAMRIFGFNPSE
+2448 NIMRIAGINPSA
-2460 YSKDTYEAA
+2460 YSKETYEAA

-2526 KNAAKNFLKDLYG
+2526 KNAAKNFLKELYG

-2558 KGEDAIDAYKK
+2558 KGEDAIGAYKK

-2588 EQALQKPLDFLTQQ
+2588 EQALKKPLDFLTQQ
-2602 IAEKGRLDEYDVTQ
+2602 IEKKGRLDEYDVTQ

-2648 SGSSSTTNTIKGVT
+2648 SGSSSTTNTINGVT